1 MADTNDIQKRRAAL
15 LTSFGVNPDEVAEI
29 NRKAASL
36 KVPVGVVKEMPQ
48 TANSR
53 LKLDQIEAQ
62 IGGLTILPKR
72 LSDPEFSDIAHDDI
86 SQLSEI
92 ERKRGVM
99 TAGKEDNFFVDLYR
113 SVARG
118 WYTGKKNL
126 NGLIVRSDL
135 FGLEKQREAAAKAA
149 GTYYNRN
156 LDIAQQQAQHQREI
170 DKYAPDATL
179 QRQQRE
185 LGSQTTLSGSASY
198 LVRNPSLLFNTSAE
212 SLGQNA
218 LGLAA
223 GAATG
228 GLAAVGTVG
237 FSSGAQEYAATMEEV
252 LEKHAHELGGMT
264 PTERYAYALSRED
277 WMAEAKQKAWKRGI
291 SIGLFD
297 AATAGLAGRLLGG
310 ATGKLSAAARTAG
323 EAGIQAG
330 GGAAGEATAQ
340 ALTGEYKPGDII
352 MEAFAEIPTGAFEA
366 RSNYKEARAQ
376 MESRQAQAKAAEEA
390 RAHLKEQAM
399 AVTSSRMT
407 QRDPDKQAAF
417 VNDVY
422 GEDQKIYF
430 DGGALM
436 QSGRAAAVAQAMPD
450 MAAKIQEAAETGGMV
465 EMTRGD
471 FHARLTQEDQ
481 NALAEIAMETPDSIT
496 AAEAEEIRK
505 SGFDAMMDE
514 AYQADLTRHQE
525 EQAQAEQDRRVA
537 EFEAFKEEA
546 KAQLTATGIMDGAQA
561 EANATLYA
569 RAVETLAGRLNMGI
583 RDFDAAYGGLNVV
596 GESLIDDGVLN
607 QALASNPPRGWVH
620 SENPQDAADLW
631 NGNNKAEA
639 VFWTNGNPRLAGEF
653 PALEGYSHSVSK
665 ADINHIKKEHG
676 DAQAEAARG
685 QIAITDKD
693 IARIPDIVSDY
704 GAIRDDLVSE
714 QGSKRI
720 MFAKSFDDGTVVYL
734 GQVSRKKKDIK
745 TVSMWKYPSA
755 IDEQRAIEIAVTSNQ
770 TFGTEAGISHKETV
784 PDNSTPN
791 ADTNQDILF
800 QSATEE
806 QRQFS
811 ETATQYGGKAA
822 YDQAKADGKTELT
835 YRQWI
840 QVRTPAFKAWFGDW
854 ENDPNN
860 ASKVVNPETGEP
872 LVVYHGT
879 DAEFNVFDR
888 SKAGSNTDNG
898 MRGKG
903 FYMAT
908 DRRTAEG
915 YGNRLIESF
924 TDLKNP
930 FYPSDFESAEAIAQ
944 YLTEKLEAK
953 GFDEYT
959 VDEAMF
965 KIRDGRFTVGQ
976 SYSGTFAG
984 ILKDAGFDGVV
995 YQKAE
1000 EVIAFRPNQIK
1011 SATDNTGAFSPENDS
1026 ILYQG
1031 GTDRGMFSRE
1041 HNLIALLK
1049 NADASTFVHE
1059 LGHFFLETNTR
1070 IARDLTAKPAEN
1082 LTGQER
1088 QFLSDVQTTLD
1099 WFGVKDLAAWDA
1111 MSLNEQRENHEKWAR
1126 GFEAYLYEGKAPS
1139 EELRGVFRRFC
1150 SWLKQVYQSLK
1161 NLNVELTDEVRSV
1174 FDRMFASDE
1183 QIQQTQYIN
1192 GMTPM
1197 FEDAAQA
1204 GMDDTDYAQY
1214 RHNTERATAE
1224 AQDDLTARAL
1234 RDMAFIRN
1242 LRARKI
1248 REMRKQHKADFQ
1260 RAEMAARGSIM
1271 SQPVYRAWQ
1280 LLTSR
1285 MTEENRI
1292 GDGKPKFD
1300 KQVDAAHDSLF
1311 EAIAK
1316 LGGVNK
1322 DEMISQFG
1330 LDPKDKIPAVHIGY
1344 PVLRKTNGRSIDGM
1358 IEALTEEG
1366 YLPVDDTGKAD
1377 PRDFE
1382 ERFFDEMRGTKRYS
1396 SAYVPH
1402 EQKAGDHVANPYA
1415 LTAVRFD
1422 HDSLVAMGVGGQTL
1436 ERLIDFDMTRKN
1448 GGMHPDLVS
1457 DLILNE
1463 EGEPVFSGGEDLIRA
1478 LTEAQPPQ
1486 EAIEETAYL
1495 NILAEKGEVP
1505 TQADFEEAADLA
1517 AHSEIRQR
1525 IIAAEF
1531 KALSKATGAASLI
1544 RKAASVYAKEKVE
1557 QIKVRDL
1564 RPSVYTRAE
1573 AKAAKASMEAFR
1585 KGDIPTAATQK
1596 RNQLL
1601 QNSMAREVLKA
1612 REEME
1617 SARKYLGKFNRVV
1630 KSIDIEYREQIEAL
1644 LESVE
1649 LSNAPSLKDLDKRT
1663 SLLQFVKKMEE
1674 QGRTHNIDA
1683 EYIAEIQAKRNYR
1696 EMTVEEMRVLVDTVK
1711 GIEHLGR
1718 LKNKMLTARD
1728 KRTYQEIR
1736 DKIVESIR
1744 DNARDHDKRTS
1755 TAANNIE
1762 RVEDGFSGFVWGHI
1776 KISSI
1781 ARILDGGKDAGAFWN
1796 YFIRPIN
1803 EAADR
1808 EATMTAETAQK
1819 LEEILKPLND
1829 NLTHREYWR
1838 NAEYQI
1844 GGQKF
1849 TRRQLF
1855 AIALNLGNEGNIQ
1868 RLLSGGHGSVRNWNM
1883 AEVMDAMQ
1891 NLTSKEWQAVQKV
1904 WDLFESFRPQIAEL
1918 ERKVVGIEPQWV
1930 EAKPLTVRT
1939 ADGEMLTLRGGYY
1952 PAKYDPASTQAAES
1966 GNALSDI
1973 EDIKSAVKMAANTR
1987 HSFTKDR
1994 AAAVKNRPLLLD
2006 LSVTYNGLNEIIH
2019 DLTHRE
2025 AVIDAA
2031 RLLKSSSI
2039 DKAIRE
2045 TLGAQ
2050 AKQQLNK
2057 ALEDIARG
2065 NTAPVKGFDKFS
2077 GLLRQNVSMTGLGF
2091 NVVSAAVQLTGFI
2104 PAVARLGGKYA
2115 WAGLSQYTTHPIK
2128 ATQSAM
2134 EQSEFMRNRGNTRL
2148 REIREVAA
2156 TINGAG
2162 KIRKFLNK
2170 YSYWLM
2176 MKMQQVVDTAIWHGA
2191 LAKAMDSGKDL
2202 DTAIKLADQTV
2213 LDTQGGGQIKDLS
2226 EFERGSNTQKLF
2238 TVFYAYMNTAL
2249 NQGFVEAKTQKS
2261 KAKLTADLMMIYV
2274 VPTALTALMKSALIP
2289 GDDDD
2294 DLAKKLAKEQISFLL
2309 GLFVGGRELTQLAN
2323 IATGDRFYG
2332 YTGPSGLRPIDDTFK
2347 LAQQAVQGEFDS
2359 AFVRASVNLLG
2370 DAFGL
2375 PSAQINRTIK
2385 GAQALQDDETDNPAA
2400 LLFGYQS
2407 N

>member
-15 LTSFGVNPDEVAEI
+15 LNSLGVNPDEVAEI
-29 NRKAASL
+29 NRKAAKL
-36 KVPVGVVKEMPQ
+36 NVPVGVIKEMPQ
-48 TANSR
+48 TANTR
-53 LKLDQIEAQ
+53 MKLNEIEAQ
-62 IGGLTILPKR
+62 VGGLSILPQR
-72 LSDPEFSDIAHDDI
+72 LSDQKFSDLSHDDI
-86 SQLSEI
+86 GELSEI
-92 ERKRGVM
+92 ERKAGVLRAAPEDGFF
-99 TAGKEDNFFVDLYR
+99 TDIGKSLK
-113 SVARG
+113 RG

-126 NGLIVRSDL
+126 NGLIARSDF
-135 FGLEKQREAAAKAA
+135 FGLEKQREAAAK
-149 GTYYNRN
+149 GNGVYYNRE
-156 LDIAQQQAQHQREI
+156 LDIAHFQAKLQRDI
-170 DKYAPDATL
+170 DRYAPDATL
-179 QRQQRE
+179 QNQQRGLAE
-185 LGSQTTLSGSASY
+185 QKTLAGAAGY
-198 LVRNPSLLFNTSAE
+198 LVKNPTLLLNTSAE

-218 LGLAA
+218 LGLVA
-223 GAATG
+223 GLSTG
-228 GLAAVGTVG
+228 GIATIGTVG
-237 FSSGAQEYAATMEEV
+237 ASSGAQEYAATMEEM
-252 LEKHAHELGGMT
+252 LNEHAQELGGMT
-264 PTERYAYALSRED
+264 ETQKYAYALTRQD
-277 WMAEAKQKAWKRGI
+277 WMEEAKKKAWKRGI
-291 SIGLFD
+291 AIGLFD

-352 MEAFAEIPTGAFEA
+352 MEAFAELPTGAFEA
-366 RSNYKEARAQ
+366 RSNYKSARAKV
-376 MESRQAQAKAAEEA
+376 EERAAQVQAAEQA
-390 RAHLKEQAM
+390 RARLKEQAQ
-399 AVTSSRMT
+399 AVTNSRLT
-407 QRDPDKQAAF
+407 KRDPDVQASY

-422 GEDQKIYF
+422 ADNQKIYF

-471 FHARLTQEDQ
+471 FHARLTHEDQ
-481 NALAEIAMETPDSIT
+481 NALAGIAMETPDSMT

-514 AYQADLTRHQE
+514 AYQADLARHQE
-525 EQAQAEQDRRVA
+525 EQTQAEQDRRVA

-546 KAQLTATGIMDGAQA
+546 KAQLAATGIMDGAQA

-569 RAVETLAGRLNMGI
+569 RAVEALAGRLNMGI

-607 QALASNPPRGWVH
+607 QSASAMKSTEANLQRGR
-620 SENPQDAADLW
+620 DAM
-631 NGNNKAEA
+631 NKALIEKA
-639 VFWTNGNPRLAGEF
+639 DQKRAMYRSDAGWIDFVWGSEGVLKANGKTKGAMGLAHIIESRMRKDEMSYQDVAEMLTMQITDTIAKGGSSRIYSNGKSESMF
-653 PALEGYSHSVSK
+653 IEHNGYRATLVRNKGSNGWLMNAFELHQGGDTGKSNDSK
-665 ADINHIKKEHG
+665 APTHDQTTRHRSEVG
-676 DAQAEAARG
+676 A
-685 QIAITDKD
+685 
-693 IARIPDIVSDY
+693 PDVLNNFTQD
-704 GAIRDDLVSE
+704 
-714 QGSKRI
+714 
-720 MFAKSFDDGTVVYL
+720 T
-734 GQVSRKKKDIK
+734 
-745 TVSMWKYPSA
+745 
-755 IDEQRAIEIAVTSNQ
+755 
-770 TFGTEAGISHKETV
+770 
-784 PDNSTPN
+784 
-791 ADTNQDILF
+791 DTNQD
-800 QSATEE
+800 
-806 QRQFS
+806 
-811 ETATQYGGKAA
+811 
-822 YDQAKADGKTELT
+822 
-835 YRQWI
+835 
-840 QVRTPAFKAWFGDW
+840 
-854 ENDPNN
+854 
-860 ASKVVNPETGEP
+860 
-872 LVVYHGT
+872 
-879 DAEFNVFDR
+879 
-888 SKAGSNTDNG
+888 
-898 MRGKG
+898 
-903 FYMAT
+903 
-908 DRRTAEG
+908 
-915 YGNRLIESF
+915 
-924 TDLKNP
+924 
-930 FYPSDFESAEAIAQ
+930 
-944 YLTEKLEAK
+944 
-953 GFDEYT
+953 
-959 VDEAMF
+959 
-965 KIRDGRFTVGQ
+965 
-976 SYSGTFAG
+976 
-984 ILKDAGFDGVV
+984 
-995 YQKAE
+995 
-1000 EVIAFRPNQIK
+1000 
-1011 SATDNTGAFSPENDS
+1011 

-1041 HNLIALLK
+1041 NNLIALLK

-1070 IARDLTAKPAEN
+1070 IARDLIAKPAEN
-1082 LTGQER
+1082 LTEQER

-1139 EELRGVFRRFC
+1139 EELRGVFRRFR

-1204 GMDDTDYAQY
+1204 GMDDADYAQY
-1214 RHNTERATAE
+1214 RHNAERATAE
-1224 AQDDLTARAL
+1224 AQDELTARAL

-1280 LLTSR
+1280 LLTAR

-1292 GDGKPKFD
+1292 GDSKPKFS

-1344 PVLRKTNGRSIDGM
+1344 PVLRKTNGRSIDRM

-1396 SAYVPH
+1396 SAHIPH

-1422 HDSLVAMGVGGQTL
+1422 YDSLVAMGVDGQTL

-1463 EGEPVFSGGEDLIRA
+1463 DGEPVFSGSEDLIRA

-1495 NILAEKGEVP
+1495 NVLAEKGEVP

-1531 KALSKATGAASLI
+1531 KALSKATGSANLI
-1544 RKAASVYAKEKVE
+1544 RKAASVYAQEKVE

-1573 AKAAKASMEAFR
+1573 AKAAKASQDAFR

-1617 SARKYLGKFNRVV
+1617 TARKYLSKFNRVV

-1649 LSNAPSLKDLDKRT
+1649 LSNAPSLKDLDRRT
-1663 SLLQFVKKMEE
+1663 SLLQFVRKMEE
-1674 QGRTHNIDA
+1674 QGRAHNIDA

-1736 DKIVESIR
+1736 DNIVESIKE
-1744 DNARDHDKRTS
+1744 NARAHDKRTS

-1762 RVEDGFSGFVWGHI
+1762 RLEDTGSGILWGHI

-1781 ARILDGGKDAGAFWN
+1781 ARILDGGKDGGAFWN

-1808 EATMTAETAQK
+1808 EATMTAEAAEK

-1829 NLTHREYWR
+1829 KLGFKEYW
-1838 NAEYQI
+1838 NKGKEYI
-1844 GGQKF
+1844 GLGRLN
-1849 TRRQLF
+1849 RRQLF
-1855 AIALNLGNEGNIQ
+1855 AIALNMGNDGNIQ
-1868 RLLSGGHGSVRNWNM
+1868 RLLSGGHGNM
-1883 AEVMDAMQ
+1883 RDWKIDHVLGALQD
-1891 NLTSKEWQAVQKV
+1891 LTKEEWEAVQKV
-1904 WDLFESFRPQIAEL
+1904 WDMFESYRPQIAEL
-1918 ERKVVGIEPQWV
+1918 ERKVVGTEPQWV
-1930 EAKPLTVRT
+1930 EPKPLTVRT
-1939 ADGEMLTLRGGYY
+1939 ADGEQVSLRGGYY
-1952 PAKYDPASTQAAES
+1952 PAKYDSTSTQAAES
-1966 GNALSDI
+1966 GNALADI
-1973 EDIKSAVKMAANTR
+1973 EDIKSAAKMAANTR
-1987 HSFTKDR
+1987 HNFTKDR
-1994 AAAVKNRPLLLD
+1994 AEAVKNRPLLLD

-2019 DLTHRE
+2019 DITHRE

-2050 AKQQLNK
+2050 AKRQLNA

-2065 NTAPVKGFDKFS
+2065 NSAPVKGSDKWT
-2077 GLLRQNVSMTGLGF
+2077 GILRQNVSMTGLGF
-2091 NVVSAAVQLTGFI
+2091 NVVSAAVQVTGFI

-2115 WAGLSQYTTHPIK
+2115 WAGLSQYTTNPIK
-2128 ATQSAM
+2128 ATRTAM

-2162 KIRKFLNK
+2162 NVRKFLNK

-2191 LAKAMDSGKDL
+2191 LAKAMDGGKDL
-2202 DTAIKLADQTV
+2202 DTAVKLADQTV

-2249 NQGFVEAKTQKS
+2249 NQGFVEAKTQNS
-2261 KAKLTADLMMIYV
+2261 KAKLAADLMMIYV
-2274 VPTALTALMKSALIP
+2274 IPTALTAMMKSALIP
-2289 GDDDD
+2289 GDDDE

-2309 GLFVGGRELTQLAN
+2309 GLFVGGRELAQLAN
-2323 IATGDRFYG
+2323 IVTGDRFYG
-2332 YTGPSGLRPIDDTFK
+2332 YAGPSGLRPIDDTYKF
-2347 LAQQAVQGEFDS
+2347 AQQAAQGEIDH
-2359 AFVRASVNLLG
+2359 AFVRASINLLG
-2370 DAFGL
+2370 DVFGI
-2375 PSAQINRTIK
+2375 PSAQINRAIK
-2385 GAQALQDDETDNPAA
+2385 GAQALQEDETDNPAA
-2400 LLFGYQS
+2400 LLLGHQG

>member
-15 LTSFGVNPDEVAEI
+15 LASFGVNPDEVAEI
-29 NRKAASL
+29 NRKAARL
-36 KVPVGVVKEMPQ
+36 NVPVGVVKEMPQ
-48 TANSR
+48 TANTR
-53 LKLDQIEAQ
+53 IKLNEIEAQ
-62 IGGLTILPKR
+62 VGGLSILPQR
-72 LSDPEFSDIAHDDI
+72 LSDQKFSDLSHDDI
-86 SQLSEI
+86 GELSEI
-92 ERKRGVM
+92 ERKAGVLRAAPEDGFF
-99 TAGKEDNFFVDLYR
+99 TDIGKSLK
-113 SVARG
+113 RG
-118 WYTGKKNL
+118 WHTGKKNL
-126 NGLIVRSDL
+126 NGLIARSDF
-135 FGLEKQREAAAKAA
+135 FGLEKQREAAAKAN
-149 GTYYNRN
+149 GVYYNRE
-156 LDIAQQQAQHQREI
+156 LDIAHSQAKLQRDI
-170 DKYAPDATL
+170 DRYAPDATL
-179 QRQQRE
+179 QNQQRGLAE
-185 LGSQTTLSGSASY
+185 QKTLAGAAGY
-198 LVRNPSLLFNTSAE
+198 LVKNPTLLLNTSAE

-218 LGLAA
+218 LGLVA
-223 GAATG
+223 GLATG
-228 GLAAVGTVG
+228 GIATIGTVG
-237 FSSGAQEYAATMEEV
+237 ASSGAQEYAATMEEM
-252 LEKHAHELGGMT
+252 LNEHAHELGGMT
-264 PTERYAYALSRED
+264 ETQKYAYALTRQD
-277 WMAEAKQKAWKRGI
+277 WMDEAKKKAWKRGI

-340 ALTGEYKPGDII
+340 ALTGEYKPGDIL
-352 MEAFAEIPTGAFEA
+352 MEAFAELPTGAFEA
-366 RSNYKEARAQ
+366 RSNYKSARAKV
-376 MESRQAQAKAAEEA
+376 EERAAQVQAAEQA
-390 RAHLKEQAM
+390 RARLKEQAQ
-399 AVTSSRMT
+399 AVTNSRLT
-407 QRDPDKQAAF
+407 KRDPDVQASY

-422 GEDQKIYF
+422 ADNQKIYF

-450 MAAKIQEAAETGGMV
+450 MAARIQEAAETGGMV

-481 NALAEIAMETPDSIT
+481 NALAEIAMETPDSMT

-505 SGFDAMMDE
+505 AGFDAMMDE
-514 AYQADLTRHQE
+514 AYQADLARHQE
-525 EQAQAEQDRRVA
+525 EQAQEEQARRVA

-546 KAQLTATGIMDGAQA
+546 KAQLAATGIMDGAQA

-569 RAVETLAGRLNMGI
+569 RAVESLAGRLNMGI

-607 QALASNPPRGWVH
+607 QSASAMKSTEANLQRGR
-620 SENPQDAADLW
+620 DAM
-631 NGNNKAEA
+631 NKALIE
-639 VFWTNGNPRLAGEF
+639 
-653 PALEGYSHSVSK
+653 K
-665 ADINHIKKEHG
+665 ADQKRAMYRSDTGWIDFVWGSEGVLKANGKTKGAMGLAHIIESRMRKDEMSYQ
-676 DAQAEAARG
+676 DVAEMLTM
-685 QIAITDKD
+685 QITDT
-693 IARIPDIVSDY
+693 IAKGGSSRIYSNGKSESMFIEHNGYRATLVRNKGSNGWLMNAFELHQGGDTGKSNDSKVPTHDQTTRHRSEVGAPDV
-704 GAIRDDLVSE
+704 L
-714 QGSKRI
+714 
-720 MFAKSFDDGTVVYL
+720 
-734 GQVSRKKKDIK
+734 
-745 TVSMWKYPSA
+745 
-755 IDEQRAIEIAVTSNQ
+755 
-770 TFGTEAGISHKETV
+770 
-784 PDNSTPN
+784 DNFTQ
-791 ADTNQDILF
+791 DTDANQDILF
-800 QSATEE
+800 Q
-806 QRQFS
+806 
-811 ETATQYGGKAA
+811 GGA
-822 YDQAKADGKTELT
+822 
-835 YRQWI
+835 
-840 QVRTPAFKAWFGDW
+840 
-854 ENDPNN
+854 
-860 ASKVVNPETGEP
+860 
-872 LVVYHGT
+872 
-879 DAEFNVFDR
+879 
-888 SKAGSNTDNG
+888 
-898 MRGKG
+898 
-903 FYMAT
+903 
-908 DRRTAEG
+908 
-915 YGNRLIESF
+915 
-924 TDLKNP
+924 
-930 FYPSDFESAEAIAQ
+930 
-944 YLTEKLEAK
+944 
-953 GFDEYT
+953 
-959 VDEAMF
+959 
-965 KIRDGRFTVGQ
+965 
-976 SYSGTFAG
+976 
-984 ILKDAGFDGVV
+984 
-995 YQKAE
+995 
-1000 EVIAFRPNQIK
+1000 
-1011 SATDNTGAFSPENDS
+1011 
-1026 ILYQG
+1026 
-1031 GTDRGMFSRE
+1031 DRGMFSRE
-1041 HNLIALLK
+1041 YNLIALLK

-1059 LGHFFLETNTR
+1059 LGHFFLETNAR

-1082 LTGQER
+1082 LTEQER

-1111 MSLNEQRENHEKWAR
+1111 MSLDEQRENHEKWAR

-1139 EELRGVFRRFC
+1139 EELRGVFRRFR

-1204 GMDDTDYAQY
+1204 GMDDADYAQY

-1248 REMRKQHKADFQ
+1248 REMRKQYKADFQ

-1280 LLTSR
+1280 LLTAR

-1344 PVLRKTNGRSIDGM
+1344 PVLRKTNGRSIDRM

-1382 ERFFDEMRGTKRYS
+1382 ERFFDEMRGNKRYS

-1402 EQKAGDHVANPYA
+1402 EQKAGDHVTNPYA

-1422 HDSLVAMGVGGQTL
+1422 HDSLVAMGVDGQTF

-1463 EGEPVFSGGEDLIRA
+1463 DGDPVFSGGEDLIRA

-1495 NILAEKGEVP
+1495 NVLAEKGEVP

-1531 KALSKATGAASLI
+1531 KALSKATGSANLI
-1544 RKAASVYAKEKVE
+1544 RKAASVYAQEKVE

-1564 RPSVYTRAE
+1564 RPLVYTRAE

-1585 KGDIPTAATQK
+1585 KGDILTAATQK

-1617 SARKYLGKFNRVV
+1617 TARKYLSKFNRVV

-1674 QGRTHNIDA
+1674 QGRAHNIDA

-1736 DKIVESIR
+1736 DNIVESIR
-1744 DNARDHDKRTS
+1744 ENARTHDKRTS

-1762 RVEDGFSGFVWGHI
+1762 RLEDTGSGILWGHI

-1781 ARILDGGKDAGAFWN
+1781 ARILDGGKDGGAFWN

-1808 EATMTAETAQK
+1808 EATMTAEAAEK

-1829 NLTHREYWR
+1829 KLGFKEYWSKGK
-1838 NAEYQI
+1838 EYI
-1844 GGQKF
+1844 GLGRLN
-1849 TRRQLF
+1849 RRQLF
-1855 AIALNLGNEGNIQ
+1855 AIALNMGNDGNIQ
-1868 RLLSGGHGSVRNWNM
+1868 RLLSGGHGNM
-1883 AEVMDAMQ
+1883 RDWKIDHVLGALQD
-1891 NLTSKEWQAVQKV
+1891 LTKEEWEAVQKV
-1904 WDLFESFRPQIAEL
+1904 WDMFESYRPQIAEL
-1918 ERKVVGIEPQWV
+1918 ERKVVGTEPQWV
-1930 EAKPLTVRT
+1930 EPKPLTVR
-1939 ADGEMLTLRGGYY
+1939 ASDGEMLTLRGGYY
-1952 PAKYDPASTQAAES
+1952 PAKYDSTSTQAAES
-1966 GNALSDI
+1966 GNALADI
-1973 EDIKSAVKMAANTR
+1973 EDIKSAAKMAANTR
-1987 HSFTKDR
+1987 HNFTKDR
-1994 AAAVKNRPLLLD
+1994 AEAVKNRPLLLD

-2019 DLTHRE
+2019 DITHRE

-2050 AKQQLNK
+2050 AKRQLNA

-2065 NTAPVKGFDKFS
+2065 NSAPVKGSDKWT
-2077 GLLRQNVSMTGLGF
+2077 GILRQNVSMTGLGF
-2091 NVVSAAVQLTGFI
+2091 NIVSAAVQVTGFI

-2191 LAKAMDSGKDL
+2191 LAKAMDNGKDL

-2261 KAKLTADLMMIYV
+2261 QAKLVADLMMIYV
-2274 VPTALTALMKSALIP
+2274 IPTALTALMKSALMP
-2289 GDDDD
+2289 GDDDE

-2309 GLFVGGRELTQLAN
+2309 GLFVGGREMAQLAN
-2323 IATGDRFYG
+2323 IITGDRFYG
-2332 YTGPSGLRPIDDTFK
+2332 YTGPSGLRPIDDTYKF
-2347 LAQQAVQGEFDS
+2347 AQQAAQGEIDH
-2359 AFVRASVNLLG
+2359 AFVRASINLLG
-2370 DAFGL
+2370 DVFGI
-2375 PSAQINRTIK
+2375 PSAQINRAIK
-2385 GAQALQDDETDNPAA
+2385 GAEALQNDETDNPAA
-2400 LLFGYQS
+2400 LLFGYQG

>member
-1 MADTNDIQKRRAAL
+1 MADLNKLIQDTSAKAEELRQAKIRFDAAH
-15 LTSFGVNPDEVAEI
+15 GGNPDETAEQI
-29 NRKAASL
+29 RTARQFA
-36 KVPVGVVKEMPQ
+36 VPVGVVQAMPEEMKRRKRAAQLNGILGNNSALLKHMSSTPHFPLLSKDDLEKLNEIGTIAQDRKQGTEGYATQLDRDFVNWAQRNFGDAGGDVARVTVQAPATVMKGVAGGIVGMNAGFNQFLSDWTPLGAIPLVRDYLNDQARQGMIDSAVIQSGAQANYRTTLAKDIGSGLNSAGATLPGLTGTVATGNPVFMMGYGGIQ
-48 TANSR
+48 TGLTEYNNARQAGLNNLSAFTYGLGQGGIEAATEILPSKAMSKMFSGGSMGKAALRYLGSDVLGEQIATHAQDYNQAATIDSLKNKNWQQDYENSR
-53 LKLDQIEAQ
+53 WDAVRRTFVSSLA
-62 IGGLTILPKR
+62 
-72 LSDPEFSDIAHDDI
+72 IAGVNTGAGRITH
-86 SQLSEI
+86 QASELAKAYI
-92 ERKRGVM
+92 AERK
-99 TAGKEDNFFVDLYR
+99 A
-113 SVARG
+113 
-118 WYTGKKNL
+118 
-126 NGLIVRSDL
+126 
-135 FGLEKQREAAAKAA
+135 REAAAFKQ
-149 GTYYNRN
+149 N
-156 LDIAQQQAQHQREI
+156 LNIQS
-170 DKYAPDATL
+170 DA
-179 QRQQRE
+179 
-185 LGSQTTLSGSASY
+185 
-198 LVRNPSLLFNTSAE
+198 V
-212 SLGQNA
+212 
-218 LGLAA
+218 
-223 GAATG
+223 
-228 GLAAVGTVG
+228 
-237 FSSGAQEYAATMEEV
+237 SS
-252 LEKHAHELGGMT
+252 
-264 PTERYAYALSRED
+264 S
-277 WMAEAKQKAWKRGI
+277 
-291 SIGLFD
+291 
-297 AATAGLAGRLLGG
+297 
-310 ATGKLSAAARTAG
+310 KLT
-323 EAGIQAG
+323 
-330 GGAAGEATAQ
+330 
-340 ALTGEYKPGDII
+340 
-352 MEAFAEIPTGAFEA
+352 A
-366 RSNYKEARAQ
+366 RSPE
-376 MESRQAQAKAAEEA
+376 
-390 RAHLKEQAM
+390 L
-399 AVTSSRMT
+399 
-407 QRDPDKQAAF
+407 QAAYI
-417 VNDVY
+417 NDVY
-422 GEDQKIYF
+422 AGNQKIYF

-450 MAAKIQEAAETGGMV
+450 MAARIQEAAETGGMV

-481 NALAEIAMETPDSIT
+481 NALAEIVMETPDSMT

-505 SGFDAMMDE
+505 AGFDAMMDE
-514 AYQADLTRHQE
+514 AYQADLARHQE
-525 EQAQAEQDRRVA
+525 EQAQEEQARRVA

-546 KAQLTATGIMDGAQA
+546 KAQLAATGIMDGAQA

-569 RAVETLAGRLNMGI
+569 RAVEALAGRLNMGI

-607 QALASNPPRGWVH
+607 QSASAMKSTEANLQRGR
-620 SENPQDAADLW
+620 DAM
-631 NGNNKAEA
+631 NKALVE
-639 VFWTNGNPRLAGEF
+639 
-653 PALEGYSHSVSK
+653 K
-665 ADINHIKKEHG
+665 ADQKRAMYRSDTGWIDFVWGSEGVLKANGKTKGAMGLAHIIESRMRKDEMSYQ
-676 DAQAEAARG
+676 DVAEMLTM
-685 QIAITDKD
+685 QITDT
-693 IARIPDIVSDY
+693 IAKGGSSRIYSNGKSESMFIEHNGYRATLVRNKGSNGWLMNAFELHQSGDTGKSNDSKVPTHDQTTRHRSEVGAPDV
-704 GAIRDDLVSE
+704 L
-714 QGSKRI
+714 
-720 MFAKSFDDGTVVYL
+720 
-734 GQVSRKKKDIK
+734 
-745 TVSMWKYPSA
+745 
-755 IDEQRAIEIAVTSNQ
+755 N
-770 TFGTEAGISHKETV
+770 
-784 PDNSTPN
+784 NSTPN
-791 ADTNQDILF
+791 ADTNQD
-800 QSATEE
+800 
-806 QRQFS
+806 
-811 ETATQYGGKAA
+811 
-822 YDQAKADGKTELT
+822 
-835 YRQWI
+835 
-840 QVRTPAFKAWFGDW
+840 
-854 ENDPNN
+854 
-860 ASKVVNPETGEP
+860 
-872 LVVYHGT
+872 
-879 DAEFNVFDR
+879 
-888 SKAGSNTDNG
+888 
-898 MRGKG
+898 
-903 FYMAT
+903 
-908 DRRTAEG
+908 
-915 YGNRLIESF
+915 
-924 TDLKNP
+924 
-930 FYPSDFESAEAIAQ
+930 
-944 YLTEKLEAK
+944 
-953 GFDEYT
+953 
-959 VDEAMF
+959 
-965 KIRDGRFTVGQ
+965 
-976 SYSGTFAG
+976 
-984 ILKDAGFDGVV
+984 
-995 YQKAE
+995 
-1000 EVIAFRPNQIK
+1000 
-1011 SATDNTGAFSPENDS
+1011 

-1041 HNLIALLK
+1041 NNLIALLK

-1070 IARDLTAKPAEN
+1070 IARDLIAKPAEN
-1082 LTGQER
+1082 LTEQER

-1111 MSLNEQRENHEKWAR
+1111 MSLDEQRENHEKWAR

-1139 EELRGVFRRFC
+1139 EELRGVFRRFR

-1204 GMDDTDYAQY
+1204 GMDDADYAQY

-1224 AQDDLTARAL
+1224 AQDDLAARAL

-1248 REMRKQHKADFQ
+1248 REMRNQYKADFQ

-1280 LLTSR
+1280 LLTAR

-1292 GDGKPKFD
+1292 GDGKPKFS

-1344 PVLRKTNGRSIDGM
+1344 PVLRKTNGRSIDRM
-1358 IEALTEEG
+1358 IEDLTEEG

-1422 HDSLVAMGVGGQTL
+1422 HDSLVAMGVDGQTL

-1495 NILAEKGEVP
+1495 NVLAEKGEVP

-1531 KALSKATGAASLI
+1531 KALSKATGSANLI
-1544 RKAASVYAKEKVE
+1544 RKAASVYAQEKVE

-1617 SARKYLGKFNRVV
+1617 TARKYLSKFNRVV

-1649 LSNAPSLKDLDKRT
+1649 LSNAPSLKNLDRRT
-1663 SLLQFVKKMEE
+1663 SLLEFVKKMEE
-1674 QGRTHNIDA
+1674 QGRAHNIDA

-1736 DKIVESIR
+1736 DNIVESIR
-1744 DNARDHDKRTS
+1744 ENARTHDKRTS

-1762 RVEDGFSGFVWGHI
+1762 RVEDGFSGFMWGHI

-1796 YFIRPIN
+1796 YFIHPIN

-1819 LEEILKPLND
+1819 LEEILTPLND

-1855 AIALNLGNEGNIQ
+1855 AIALNMGNEGNIQ

-1883 AEVMDAMQ
+1883 TEVMDAMQ

-1987 HSFTKDR
+1987 HNFTKDR
-1994 AAAVKNRPLLLD
+1994 AEAVKNRPLLLD

-2019 DLTHRE
+2019 DITHRE

-2065 NTAPVKGFDKFS
+2065 NTAPVDGLDKYS

-2091 NVVSAAVQLTGFI
+2091 NVVSAAAQLTGFV

-2226 EFERGSNTQKLF
+2226 AFERGSNTQKLF

-2249 NQGFVEAKTQKS
+2249 NQGFVEVKTQKS
-2261 KAKLTADLMMIYV
+2261 KAKLVADLMMIYV
-2274 VPTALTALMKSALIP
+2274 VPTVLTALMKSALIP
-2289 GDDDD
+2289 GDDDE

-2309 GLFVGGRELTQLAN
+2309 GLFVYGREMTQLAN

-2332 YTGPSGLRPIDDTFK
+2332 YAGPSGLRPIDDVFK
-2347 LAQQAVQGEFDS
+2347 FVQQAVQGEFDS
-2359 AFVRASVNLLG
+2359 TFVRASVNLLG

-2385 GAQALQDDETDNPAA
+2385 GAEALQDDETDNPAA
-2400 LLFGYQS
+2400 LLMGHQG

>member
-1 MADTNDIQKRRAAL
+1 MADLNKLIQDTSAKAEELRQAKIRFDAAH
-15 LTSFGVNPDEVAEI
+15 GGNPDETAEQI
-29 NRKAASL
+29 RTARQFA
-36 KVPVGVVKEMPQ
+36 VPVGVVQAMPEEMKRRKRAAQLNGILGNNSALLKHMSSTPHFPLLSKDDLEKLNEIGTIAQDRKQGTEGYATQLDRDFVNWAQRNFGDAGGDVARVTVQAPATVMKGVAGGIVGMNAGFNQFLSDWTPLGAIPFVRDYLNNQARQGMIDSAVMQSGAQANYRTTLAKDIGSGLNSAGATLPGLAGTVATGNPVFMMGYGGIQ
-48 TANSR
+48 TGLTEYNNARQAGLNRSSAFVYGLGQGGIEAATEILPSKAMSKMFSGGSMGKAALRYLGSDVLGEQIATHAQDYNQAATIDSLKNKNWQQDYENSR
-53 LKLDQIEAQ
+53 WDAARGTFVSSLA
-62 IGGLTILPKR
+62 
-72 LSDPEFSDIAHDDI
+72 IAGVNTGAGRITH
-86 SQLSEI
+86 QASELAKAYI
-92 ERKRGVM
+92 TERK
-99 TAGKEDNFFVDLYR
+99 A
-113 SVARG
+113 
-118 WYTGKKNL
+118 
-126 NGLIVRSDL
+126 
-135 FGLEKQREAAAKAA
+135 REAAVFKQ
-149 GTYYNRN
+149 N
-156 LDIAQQQAQHQREI
+156 LNIQS
-170 DKYAPDATL
+170 DA
-179 QRQQRE
+179 
-185 LGSQTTLSGSASY
+185 
-198 LVRNPSLLFNTSAE
+198 V
-212 SLGQNA
+212 
-218 LGLAA
+218 
-223 GAATG
+223 
-228 GLAAVGTVG
+228 
-237 FSSGAQEYAATMEEV
+237 SS
-252 LEKHAHELGGMT
+252 
-264 PTERYAYALSRED
+264 S
-277 WMAEAKQKAWKRGI
+277 
-291 SIGLFD
+291 
-297 AATAGLAGRLLGG
+297 
-310 ATGKLSAAARTAG
+310 KLT
-323 EAGIQAG
+323 
-330 GGAAGEATAQ
+330 
-340 ALTGEYKPGDII
+340 
-352 MEAFAEIPTGAFEA
+352 A
-366 RSNYKEARAQ
+366 RSPE
-376 MESRQAQAKAAEEA
+376 
-390 RAHLKEQAM
+390 L
-399 AVTSSRMT
+399 
-407 QRDPDKQAAF
+407 QAAYI
-417 VNDVY
+417 NDVY
-422 GEDQKIYF
+422 ADNQKIYF

-436 QSGRAAAVAQAMPD
+436 QSRRAAAVAQAMPD

-481 NALAEIAMETPDSIT
+481 NALAEIAMETPDSMT

-537 EFEAFKEEA
+537 EFEAFKEEV
-546 KAQLTATGIMDGAQA
+546 KEQLTATGIMDGAQA

-569 RAVETLAGRLNMGI
+569 RAVEALAGRLNMGI

-620 SENPQDAADLW
+620 SENPQDAINIWTTDGREAAK
-631 NGNNKAEA
+631 NEA
-639 VFWTNGNPRLAGEF
+639 VFWTLDNAADTGIADTQ
-653 PALEGYSHSVSK
+653 GYSHSISRF
-665 ADINHIKKEHG
+665 AAHHIYKEHG
-676 DAQAEAARG
+676 NAKTEEERG
-685 QIAITDKD
+685 QIAVTAEDLT
-693 IARIPDIVSDY
+693 RIPDMVTSPDKIVT
-704 GAIRDDLVSE
+704 GFQSE
-714 QGSKRI
+714 QGAERVAYLKR
-720 MFAKSFDDGTVVYL
+720 FDDGLMVYIAEA
-734 GQVSRKKKDIK
+734 SRKKKDFRAI
-745 TVSMWKYPSA
+745 SMRKYPPTA
-755 IDEQRAIEIAVTSNQ
+755 ISENVIKN
-770 TFGTEAGISHKETV
+770 ISSQSLNVRNGEGAY
-784 PDNSTPN
+784 DNSTPN
-791 ADTNQDILF
+791 TDANQDILF

-806 QRQFS
+806 QRQFD
-811 ETATQYGGKAA
+811 ETAMQYGGEEVYNK
-822 YDQAKADGKTELT
+822 AKANGETELT
-835 YRQWI
+835 YRQWV

-888 SKAGSNTDNG
+888 SKVGSNTDNG

-930 FYPSDFESAEAIAQ
+930 FYPSDFKSAEAIAQ

-1031 GTDRGMFSRE
+1031 GADRGMFSRE

-1082 LTGQER
+1082 LTEQER
-1088 QFLSDVQTTLD
+1088 QFLSDVQTALD

-1139 EELRGVFRRFC
+1139 EELRGVFRRFR

-1161 NLNVELTDEVRSV
+1161 SLNVELTDEVRSV

-1183 QIQQTQYIN
+1183 QIQQAQYIN

-1204 GMDDTDYAQY
+1204 GMDDADYAQY

-1248 REMRKQHKADFQ
+1248 REMRKQYKADFQ

-1280 LLTSR
+1280 LLTAR

-1292 GDGKPKFD
+1292 GDGKPKFN

-1344 PVLRKTNGRSIDGM
+1344 PVLRKTNGRSIDRM

-1402 EQKAGDHVANPYA
+1402 EKKAGDHVANPYA

-1422 HDSLVAMGVGGQTL
+1422 HDSLVAMGVDGQTL

-1463 EGEPVFSGGEDLIRA
+1463 DGEPVFSGGEDLIRA

-1495 NILAEKGEVP
+1495 NVLAEKGEVP

-1525 IIAAEF
+1525 IISAEF
-1531 KALSKATGAASLI
+1531 KALSKATGAANLI
-1544 RKAASVYAKEKVE
+1544 RKAASVYAQEKVE

-1617 SARKYLGKFNRVV
+1617 TARKYLSKFNRVV

-1649 LSNAPSLKDLDKRT
+1649 LSNAPSLKDLDRRT
-1663 SLLQFVKKMEE
+1663 SLLEFVKKMEE
-1674 QGRTHNIDA
+1674 QGRAHNIDA
-1683 EYIAEIQAKRNYR
+1683 EYIAEIQAKRNYH

-1736 DKIVESIR
+1736 DNIVESIKE
-1744 DNARDHDKRTS
+1744 NARTHDKRTS

-1762 RVEDGFSGFVWGHI
+1762 RVEDGFSGFMWGHI

-1781 ARILDGGKDAGAFWN
+1781 ARILDGGKDGGAFWN

-1808 EATMTAETAQK
+1808 EATMTAEAAEK

-1829 NLTHREYWR
+1829 KLGFKEYWSKGK
-1838 NAEYQI
+1838 EYI
-1844 GGQKF
+1844 GLGRLN
-1849 TRRQLF
+1849 RRQLF
-1855 AIALNLGNEGNIQ
+1855 AIALNMGNDGNIQ
-1868 RLLSGGHGSVRNWNM
+1868 RLLSGGHGNM
-1883 AEVMDAMQ
+1883 RDWKLDHVLGALQDLTKAEW
-1891 NLTSKEWQAVQKV
+1891 EAVQKV
-1904 WDLFESFRPQIAEL
+1904 WDMFESYRPQIAEL
-1918 ERKVVGIEPQWV
+1918 ERKVVGTEPQWV
-1930 EAKPLTVRT
+1930 EPKPLTIR
-1939 ADGEMLTLRGGYY
+1939 ASDGEMLTLRGGYY
-1952 PAKYDPASTQAAES
+1952 PAKYDSTSTQAAES
-1966 GNALSDI
+1966 GNALADI
-1973 EDIKSAVKMAANTR
+1973 EDIKSAAKMAANTR
-1987 HSFTKDR
+1987 HNFTKDR
-1994 AAAVKNRPLLLD
+1994 AEAVKNRPLLLD

-2019 DLTHRE
+2019 DITHRE

-2065 NTAPVKGFDKFS
+2065 NTAPVDGLDKYS

-2091 NVVSAAVQLTGFI
+2091 NIVSAAVQITGFI

-2115 WAGLSQYTTHPIK
+2115 WVGLSQYTTHPIK
-2128 ATQSAM
+2128 ATKSAM

-2226 EFERGSNTQKLF
+2226 KFERGSNTQKLF

-2261 KAKLTADLMMIYV
+2261 KAKLAADLMMIYV

-2309 GLFVGGRELTQLAN
+2309 GLFVFGREMTQLAN

-2332 YTGPSGLRPIDDTFK
+2332 YAGPSGLRPLDDAFK
-2347 LAQQAVQGEFDS
+2347 FVQQAVQGEIDH
-2359 AFVRASVNLLG
+2359 AFVRASINLLG
-2370 DAFGL
+2370 DVFGL

-2385 GAQALQDDETDNPAA
+2385 GAEALQDDETDNPAA
-2400 LLFGYQS
+2400 LLMGHQG

>member
-1 MADTNDIQKRRAAL
+1 MADTNDIQKRRATL
-15 LTSFGVNPDEVAEI
+15 LNSLGVNPDEVAEI
-29 NRKAASL
+29 NRKAAKL
-36 KVPVGVVKEMPQ
+36 NVPVGVVKEMPQ
-48 TANSR
+48 TANTR
-53 LKLDQIEAQ
+53 MKLDQIEAQ
-62 IGGLTILPKR
+62 IGGLSILPKR
-72 LSDPEFSDIAHDDI
+72 LSDTEFSDIAHDDI

-92 ERKRGVM
+92 ERKAGVLRAAPEDGFF
-99 TAGKEDNFFVDLYR
+99 TDIGKSLK
-113 SVARG
+113 RG
-118 WYTGKKNL
+118 WLTAEKNF
-126 NGLIVRSDL
+126 NGMFMRSDA
-135 FGLEKQREAAAKAA
+135 FGLNRQREAAAKAN
-149 GTYYNRN
+149 GVYYNRE
-156 LDIAQQQAQHQREI
+156 LDIAHSQAKLQRDI
-170 DKYAPDATL
+170 DRYAPDATL
-179 QRQQRE
+179 QKQQRGLAE
-185 LGSQTTLSGSASY
+185 QKTLAGAASY
-198 LVRNPSLLFNTSAE
+198 LVKNPTLLLNTSAE

-228 GLAAVGTVG
+228 GWAAVGTVG
-237 FSSGAQEYAATMEEV
+237 LSSGAQEYAATMEEM
-252 LEKHAHELGGMT
+252 LNEHAHELGGMT

-352 MEAFAEIPTGAFEA
+352 MEAFAELPTGAFEA
-366 RSNYKEARAQ
+366 RSNYKEARAKV
-376 MESRQAQAKAAEEA
+376 EERAAQAQAAEQA
-390 RAHLKEQAM
+390 RARLKEQAQ
-399 AVTSSRMT
+399 AVTNSRLT
-407 QRDPDKQAAF
+407 KRDPDKQAAF

-422 GEDQKIYF
+422 GKDQKIYF

-465 EMTRGD
+465 EITRGD

-481 NALAEIAMETPDSIT
+481 NALAEIAMETPDSMT

-546 KAQLTATGIMDGAQA
+546 KAQLAATGMMDTAQA

-569 RAVETLAGRLNMGI
+569 RAVEALAGRLNMGI

-607 QALASNPPRGWVH
+607 QSASAMKSTEANLQRGR
-620 SENPQDAADLW
+620 DAM
-631 NGNNKAEA
+631 NKALIE
-639 VFWTNGNPRLAGEF
+639 
-653 PALEGYSHSVSK
+653 K
-665 ADINHIKKEHG
+665 ADQKRAMYRSDTGWIDFVWGSEGVLKANGKTKGAMGLAHIIESRMRKDG
-676 DAQAEAARG
+676 MSYQDVAEMLTM
-685 QIAITDKD
+685 QITDT
-693 IARIPDIVSDY
+693 IAKGGSSRIYSNGKSESMFIEHNGYRATLVRNKGSNGWLMNAFELHQGGDTGKSNDSKVSTHDQTTRHRSEVGAPDV
-704 GAIRDDLVSE
+704 LNN
-714 QGSKRI
+714 
-720 MFAKSFDDGTVVYL
+720 F
-734 GQVSRKKKDIK
+734 
-745 TVSMWKYPSA
+745 
-755 IDEQRAIEIAVTSNQ
+755 
-770 TFGTEAGISHKETV
+770 
-784 PDNSTPN
+784 TPN

-806 QRQFS
+806 QRQFD
-811 ETATQYGGKAA
+811 ETAAQYGGEEVYNK
-822 YDQAKADGKTELT
+822 AKANGETELT
-835 YRQWI
+835 YRQWV
-840 QVRTPAFKAWFGDW
+840 QVRTPAFKQWFGDW
-854 ENDPNN
+854 ENDPAN
-860 ASKVVNPETGEP
+860 ASKVVNEKTGEP

-879 DAEFNVFDR
+879 TAVDKILDDGFKSNTGKLWVHLTDSKEVADSYQQWKRGNSAGTLELFVRSMHPAVFDAQGNKY
-888 SKAGSNTDNG
+888 SEIGNKVFGATYDAQ
-898 MRGKG
+898 RG
-903 FYMAT
+903 
-908 DRRTAEG
+908 
-915 YGNRLIESF
+915 GNDSILIK
-924 TDLKNP
+924 D
-930 FYPSDFESAEAIAQ
+930 
-944 YLTEKLEAK
+944 
-953 GFDEYT
+953 
-959 VDEAMF
+959 
-965 KIRDGRFTVGQ
+965 IRDNFDSSVPTEPHLTV
-976 SYSGTFAG
+976 
-984 ILKDAGFDGVV
+984 VV
-995 YQKAE
+995 
-1000 EVIAFRPNQIK
+1000 FNSNQIK

-1031 GTDRGMFSRE
+1031 GADRGMFSRE

-1070 IARDLTAKPAEN
+1070 IARDLTAKPTEN
-1082 LTGQER
+1082 LTEQER

-1139 EELRGVFRRFC
+1139 EELRGVFRRFR

-1183 QIQQTQYIN
+1183 QIQQAQYIN

-1197 FEDAAQA
+1197 FEDAAQT

-1214 RHNTERATAE
+1214 RHNAERATAE

-1248 REMRKQHKADFQ
+1248 REMRKQYKADFQ

-1280 LLTSR
+1280 LLTAR

-1292 GDGKPKFD
+1292 GDGKPKFN

-1422 HDSLVAMGVGGQTL
+1422 HDSLVAMGVDGQTL

-1463 EGEPVFSGGEDLIRA
+1463 DGEPVFSGGEDLIRA

-1495 NILAEKGEVP
+1495 NVLAEKGEVP

-1525 IIAAEF
+1525 VIASEF

-1617 SARKYLGKFNRVV
+1617 SARKYLSKFNRVV

-1674 QGRTHNIDA
+1674 QGRAHNIDA
-1683 EYIAEIQAKRNYR
+1683 EYIAEIQTKRNYR

-1762 RVEDGFSGFVWGHI
+1762 RVEDGFSGFMWGHI

-1883 AEVMDAMQ
+1883 PEVMDALQ

-1939 ADGEMLTLRGGYY
+1939 ADGELLTLRGGYY
-1952 PAKYDPASTQAAES
+1952 PAKYDSASTQAAES
-1966 GNALSDI
+1966 GNALTDI
-1973 EDIKSAVKMAANTR
+1973 EDIKSAAKMAANTR
-1987 HSFTKDR
+1987 HNFTKDR
-1994 AAAVKNRPLLLD
+1994 AEAVKNRPLLLD

-2050 AKQQLNK
+2050 AKRQLNK

-2065 NTAPVKGFDKFS
+2065 NTAPVEGLDKYS

-2104 PAVARLGGKYA
+2104 PAVTRLGGKYA

-2128 ATQSAM
+2128 ATRTAM

-2226 EFERGSNTQKLF
+2226 AFERGSNTKKLF

-2261 KAKLTADLMMIYV
+2261 KAKLAANLMMIYV

-2309 GLFVGGRELTQLAN
+2309 GLFVYGRELTQLAN
-2323 IATGDRFYG
+2323 IVTGDRFYG
-2332 YTGPSGLRPIDDTFK
+2332 YAGPSGLRPFDDAFK
-2347 LAQQAVQGEFDS
+2347 FVQQAVQGEFDS
-2359 AFVRASVNLLG
+2359 AFVRTSVNLLG

-2385 GAQALQDDETDNPAA
+2385 GAEALQEDETDNPAA
-2400 LLFGYQS
+2400 LLMGHQG

>member
-29 NRKAASL
+29 NRKAAGL
-36 KVPVGVVKEMPQ
+36 KVPVGVVKAMPQ

-53 LKLDQIEAQ
+53 LKLNQIEAQ
-62 IGGLTILPKR
+62 IGGLSILPQR

-99 TAGKEDNFFVDLYR
+99 TAGREDNFFVDLYR

-126 NGLIVRSDL
+126 NGLIARSDL

-156 LDIAQQQAQHQREI
+156 LDIAQQQAELQRDI
-170 DKYAPDATL
+170 DRYAPDATL

-185 LGSQTTLSGSASY
+185 LGSQTTLSGSVSY
-198 LVRNPSLLFNTSAE
+198 LVRNPSLLFNTTAE

-228 GLAAVGTVG
+228 GWAAVGTVG
-237 FSSGAQEYAATMEEV
+237 LSSGAQEYSATMEEV

-277 WMAEAKQKAWKRGI
+277 WMEEARSKAWKRGI
-291 SIGLFD
+291 SVGVFD
-297 AATAGLAGRLLGG
+297 AATAGVAGRLLGG

-399 AVTSSRMT
+399 AVTRSRMT

-436 QSGRAAAVAQAMPD
+436 QSGRAAAIAQAMPD

-481 NALAEIAMETPDSIT
+481 NALAEIAMETPDSMT

-505 SGFDAMMDE
+505 AGFDAMMDE
-514 AYQADLTRHQE
+514 AYQADLARHQE
-525 EQAQAEQDRRVA
+525 EQSQEEQDRRVA

-546 KAQLTATGIMDGAQA
+546 KAQLTAAGTMDAAQA

-784 PDNSTPN
+784 SDNSTPN
-791 ADTNQDILF
+791 TDANQDILF
-800 QSATEE
+800 Q
-806 QRQFS
+806 
-811 ETATQYGGKAA
+811 GGA
-822 YDQAKADGKTELT
+822 
-835 YRQWI
+835 
-840 QVRTPAFKAWFGDW
+840 
-854 ENDPNN
+854 
-860 ASKVVNPETGEP
+860 
-872 LVVYHGT
+872 
-879 DAEFNVFDR
+879 
-888 SKAGSNTDNG
+888 
-898 MRGKG
+898 
-903 FYMAT
+903 
-908 DRRTAEG
+908 
-915 YGNRLIESF
+915 
-924 TDLKNP
+924 
-930 FYPSDFESAEAIAQ
+930 
-944 YLTEKLEAK
+944 
-953 GFDEYT
+953 
-959 VDEAMF
+959 
-965 KIRDGRFTVGQ
+965 
-976 SYSGTFAG
+976 
-984 ILKDAGFDGVV
+984 
-995 YQKAE
+995 
-1000 EVIAFRPNQIK
+1000 
-1011 SATDNTGAFSPENDS
+1011 
-1026 ILYQG
+1026 
-1031 GTDRGMFSRE
+1031 DRGMFSRE

-1139 EELRGVFRRFC
+1139 EELRGVFRRFR

-1214 RHNTERATAE
+1214 RHNAERATAE

-1248 REMRKQHKADFQ
+1248 RDMRKQYKADFQ

-1271 SQPVYRAWQ
+1271 RQPVYRAWQ
-1280 LLTSR
+1280 LLTAR

-1344 PVLRKTNGRSIDGM
+1344 PVLRKTNGRSIDRM

-1382 ERFFDEMRGTKRYS
+1382 ERFLDEMRGTKRYS

-1422 HDSLVAMGVGGQTL
+1422 HDSLVAMGVDGQTL
-1436 ERLIDFDMTRKN
+1436 ERLIDFDMTRKK

-1486 EAIEETAYL
+1486 EAVEETAYL
-1495 NILAEKGEVP
+1495 NVLAEKGEVP

-1531 KALSKATGAASLI
+1531 KALSKATGAANLI
-1544 RKAASVYAKEKVE
+1544 RKAASVYAQEKVE

-1617 SARKYLGKFNRVV
+1617 TARKYLGKFNRVV

-1674 QGRTHNIDA
+1674 QGRAHNIDA

-1736 DKIVESIR
+1736 DNIVESIR
-1744 DNARDHDKRTS
+1744 ENARTHDKRTS

-1762 RVEDGFSGFVWGHI
+1762 RVEDGFSGFMWGHI

-1994 AAAVKNRPLLLD
+1994 AASVENRPLLLD

-2050 AKQQLNK
+2050 AKQKLNK

-2065 NTAPVKGFDKFS
+2065 NTAPVNGLDKYS
-2077 GLLRQNVSMTGLGF
+2077 GLIRQNVSMTGLGF
-2091 NVVSAAVQLTGFI
+2091 NVVSAAVQITGFI

-2134 EQSEFMRNRGNTRL
+2134 EQSEFMRNRSNTRL

-2249 NQGFVEAKTQKS
+2249 NQGFVEVKTQKS
-2261 KAKLTADLMMIYV
+2261 KAKLAADLMMIYV

-2309 GLFVGGRELTQLAN
+2309 GLFVGGREMTQLAN

>member
-15 LTSFGVNPDEVAEI
+15 LASFGVNPDEVAEI

-36 KVPVGVVKEMPQ
+36 KVPVGVIKEMPQ
-48 TANSR
+48 TANTR
-53 LKLDQIEAQ
+53 MKLNEIEAQ
-62 IGGLTILPKR
+62 VGGLSILPQR
-72 LSDPEFSDIAHDDI
+72 LSDQKFSDLSHDDI
-86 SQLSEI
+86 GELSEI
-92 ERKRGVM
+92 ERKAGVLRAAPEDGFF
-99 TAGKEDNFFVDLYR
+99 TDIGKSLK
-113 SVARG
+113 RG

-126 NGLIVRSDL
+126 NGLIARSDF
-135 FGLEKQREAAAKAA
+135 FGLEKQREAAAKAN
-149 GTYYNRN
+149 GVYYNRE
-156 LDIAQQQAQHQREI
+156 LDIAHSQAKLQRDI
-170 DKYAPDATL
+170 DRYAPDATL
-179 QRQQRE
+179 QNQQRGLAE
-185 LGSQTTLSGSASY
+185 QKTLAGAAGY
-198 LVRNPSLLFNTSAE
+198 LVKNPTLLLNTSAE

-218 LGLAA
+218 LGLVA
-223 GAATG
+223 GLSTG
-228 GLAAVGTVG
+228 GIATIGTVG
-237 FSSGAQEYAATMEEV
+237 ASSGAQEYAATMEEM
-252 LEKHAHELGGMT
+252 LNEHANELGGMT
-264 PTERYAYALSRED
+264 ETQKYAYALTRQD
-277 WMAEAKQKAWKRGI
+277 WMEEAKKKAWKRGI
-291 SIGLFD
+291 AIGLFD
-297 AATAGLAGRLLGG
+297 AATAGVAGRLLGG

-352 MEAFAEIPTGAFEA
+352 MEAFAELPTGAFEA
-366 RSNYKEARAQ
+366 RSNYKSARAKV
-376 MESRQAQAKAAEEA
+376 EERAAQVQAAEQA
-390 RAHLKEQAM
+390 RARLKEQAQ
-399 AVTSSRMT
+399 AVTNSRLT
-407 QRDPDKQAAF
+407 KRAPDVQASY

-422 GEDQKIYF
+422 ADNQKIYF

-450 MAAKIQEAAETGGMV
+450 MAAKIQEAVETGGMV

-481 NALAEIAMETPDSIT
+481 NALAEIVMETPDSMT
-496 AAEAEEIRK
+496 AEEAEEIRK
-505 SGFDAMMDE
+505 AGFDAMMDE
-514 AYQADLTRHQE
+514 AYQADLARHQE
-525 EQAQAEQDRRVA
+525 EQAQEEQARRVA
-537 EFEAFKEEA
+537 EFEAFKEET
-546 KAQLTATGIMDGAQA
+546 KAQLAATGVMDSAQA

-569 RAVETLAGRLNMGI
+569 RAVEALAGRLNMGI

-596 GESLIDDGVLN
+596 GENLIDDGVLN
-607 QALASNPPRGWVH
+607 QSASAMKSTEANLQRGRDAMNKALVEKADQKRAMYRSDTGWIDFVWGSEGVLKANGKTKGAMGLAHIIESRMRKDEMSYQDVAEMLTMQITETIAKGGSSRIYSNGKSESMFIEHNGYRATLVRNKGSNGWLMNAFELHQGGDTGKSNDSKVPTH
-620 SENPQDAADLW
+620 DQTTRHRSEVGAPDVLNNFTQDA
-631 NGNNKAEA
+631 
-639 VFWTNGNPRLAGEF
+639 
-653 PALEGYSHSVSK
+653 
-665 ADINHIKKEHG
+665 
-676 DAQAEAARG
+676 DA
-685 QIAITDKD
+685 
-693 IARIPDIVSDY
+693 
-704 GAIRDDLVSE
+704 
-714 QGSKRI
+714 
-720 MFAKSFDDGTVVYL
+720 
-734 GQVSRKKKDIK
+734 
-745 TVSMWKYPSA
+745 
-755 IDEQRAIEIAVTSNQ
+755 
-770 TFGTEAGISHKETV
+770 
-784 PDNSTPN
+784 
-791 ADTNQDILF
+791 NQD
-800 QSATEE
+800 
-806 QRQFS
+806 
-811 ETATQYGGKAA
+811 
-822 YDQAKADGKTELT
+822 
-835 YRQWI
+835 
-840 QVRTPAFKAWFGDW
+840 
-854 ENDPNN
+854 
-860 ASKVVNPETGEP
+860 
-872 LVVYHGT
+872 
-879 DAEFNVFDR
+879 
-888 SKAGSNTDNG
+888 
-898 MRGKG
+898 
-903 FYMAT
+903 
-908 DRRTAEG
+908 
-915 YGNRLIESF
+915 
-924 TDLKNP
+924 
-930 FYPSDFESAEAIAQ
+930 
-944 YLTEKLEAK
+944 
-953 GFDEYT
+953 
-959 VDEAMF
+959 
-965 KIRDGRFTVGQ
+965 
-976 SYSGTFAG
+976 
-984 ILKDAGFDGVV
+984 
-995 YQKAE
+995 
-1000 EVIAFRPNQIK
+1000 
-1011 SATDNTGAFSPENDS
+1011 

-1031 GTDRGMFSRE
+1031 GADRGMFSRE

-1082 LTGQER
+1082 LTEQER

-1111 MSLNEQRENHEKWAR
+1111 MSLDEQRENHEKWAR

-1139 EELRGVFRRFC
+1139 EELRGVFRRFR

-1183 QIQQTQYIN
+1183 QIQQAQYIN

-1197 FEDAAQA
+1197 FEDSAQA
-1204 GMDDTDYAQY
+1204 GMDDADYAQY

-1224 AQDDLTARAL
+1224 AQDELTARAL

-1248 REMRKQHKADFQ
+1248 REMRKQYKADFQ

-1271 SQPVYRAWQ
+1271 RQPVYRAWQ
-1280 LLTSR
+1280 LLTAR

-1344 PVLRKTNGRSIDGM
+1344 PVLRKTNGRSINSM

-1402 EQKAGDHVANPYA
+1402 EKKAGDHVSNPYA

-1422 HDSLVAMGVGGQTL
+1422 HDSLVAMGVDGQTL

-1463 EGEPVFSGGEDLIRA
+1463 DGEPVFSGGEDLIRA

-1495 NILAEKGEVP
+1495 NVLAEKGEVP

-1531 KALSKATGAASLI
+1531 KALSKATGAANLI
-1544 RKAASVYAKEKVE
+1544 RKAASVYAQEKVE

-1573 AKAAKASMEAFR
+1573 AKAAKASQDAFR

-1617 SARKYLGKFNRVV
+1617 TARKYLSKFNRVV

-1649 LSNAPSLKDLDKRT
+1649 LSNAPSLKDLDRRT
-1663 SLLQFVKKMEE
+1663 SLLRFVKKMEE
-1674 QGRTHNIDA
+1674 QGRAHNIDA

-1736 DKIVESIR
+1736 DNIVESIKE
-1744 DNARDHDKRTS
+1744 NARTHDKRTS

-1762 RVEDGFSGFVWGHI
+1762 RLEDTGSGILWGHI

-1781 ARILDGGKDAGAFWN
+1781 ARILDGGKDGGAFWN

-1808 EATMTAETAQK
+1808 EATMTAEAAEK

-1829 NLTHREYWR
+1829 KLGFKEYWSKGK
-1838 NAEYQI
+1838 EYI
-1844 GGQKF
+1844 GLGRLN
-1849 TRRQLF
+1849 RRQLF
-1855 AIALNLGNEGNIQ
+1855 AIALNMGNDGNIQ
-1868 RLLSGGHGSVRNWNM
+1868 RLLSGGHGNM
-1883 AEVMDAMQ
+1883 RDWKLDHVLGALQDLTKAEWE
-1891 NLTSKEWQAVQKV
+1891 SVQKV
-1904 WDLFESFRPQIAEL
+1904 WDMFEGYRPQIAEL
-1918 ERKVVGIEPQWV
+1918 ERKVVGTEPQWV
-1930 EAKPLTVRT
+1930 EPKPLTVRT
-1939 ADGEMLTLRGGYY
+1939 ADGEQVSLRGGYY
-1952 PAKYDPASTQAAES
+1952 PAKYDSASTQAAES
-1966 GNALSDI
+1966 GNALADI
-1973 EDIKSAVKMAANTR
+1973 ENIKSAAKMAANTR

-1994 AAAVKNRPLLLD
+1994 AEAVKNRPLLLD

-2050 AKQQLNK
+2050 AKRQLNS
-2057 ALEDIARG
+2057 ALEDVARG
-2065 NTAPVKGFDKFS
+2065 NSAPVKGSDKWT
-2077 GLLRQNVSMTGLGF
+2077 GMLRQNVSMTGLGF
-2091 NVVSAAVQLTGFI
+2091 NVVSAAVQVTGFI

-2115 WAGLSQYTTHPIK
+2115 WAGLSQYTTNPIK
-2128 ATQSAM
+2128 ATRTAM

-2162 KIRKFLNK
+2162 NVRKFLNK

-2202 DTAIKLADQTV
+2202 DTAVKLADQTV

-2261 KAKLTADLMMIYV
+2261 KAKLAADLMMIYV
-2274 VPTALTALMKSALIP
+2274 VPTALTAMMKSALIP
-2289 GDDDD
+2289 GDDDE

-2309 GLFVGGRELTQLAN
+2309 GLFVGGREMAQLAN
-2323 IATGDRFYG
+2323 IITGDRFYG
-2332 YTGPSGLRPIDDTFK
+2332 YTGPSGLRPIDDTYKF
-2347 LAQQAVQGEFDS
+2347 AQQAAQGEIDH
-2359 AFVRASVNLLG
+2359 AFVRASINLLG
-2370 DAFGL
+2370 DVFGI

-2385 GAQALQDDETDNPAA
+2385 GAEALQDDETDNPAA
-2400 LLFGYQS
+2400 LLMGHQG

>member
-15 LTSFGVNPDEVAEI
+15 LASFGVNPDEVAEI

-48 TANSR
+48 TANTR
-53 LKLDQIEAQ
+53 MKLNEIEAQ
-62 IGGLTILPKR
+62 VGGLSILPQR
-72 LSDPEFSDIAHDDI
+72 LSDQKFSDLSHDDI
-86 SQLSEI
+86 GELSEI
-92 ERKRGVM
+92 ERKAGVLRAAPEDGFF
-99 TAGKEDNFFVDLYR
+99 TDIGKSLK
-113 SVARG
+113 RG

-126 NGLIVRSDL
+126 YGLIARSDF
-135 FGLEKQREAAAKAA
+135 FGLEKQREAAAKAN
-149 GTYYNRN
+149 GVYYNRE
-156 LDIAQQQAQHQREI
+156 LDIAHSQAKLQRDI
-170 DKYAPDATL
+170 DRYAPDATL
-179 QRQQRE
+179 QNQQRGLAE
-185 LGSQTTLSGSASY
+185 QKTLAGAAGY
-198 LVRNPSLLFNTSAE
+198 LVKNPTLLLNTSAE

-218 LGLAA
+218 LGLVA
-223 GAATG
+223 GLPTG
-228 GLAAVGTVG
+228 GIATIGTVG
-237 FSSGAQEYAATMEEV
+237 ASSGAQEYAATMEEM
-252 LEKHAHELGGMT
+252 LNEHANELGGMT
-264 PTERYAYALSRED
+264 ETQKYAYALTRED
-277 WMAEAKQKAWKRGI
+277 WMAEAKKKAWKRGI
-291 SIGLFD
+291 AIGLFD

-352 MEAFAEIPTGAFEA
+352 MEAFSELPTGAFEA
-366 RSNYKEARAQ
+366 RSNYKSARAKV
-376 MESRQAQAKAAEEA
+376 EERAAQVQAAEQA
-390 RAHLKEQAM
+390 RARLKEQAQ
-399 AVTSSRMT
+399 AVTNSRLT
-407 QRDPDKQAAF
+407 KRAPDVQASY

-422 GEDQKIYF
+422 ADNQKIYF

-450 MAAKIQEAAETGGMV
+450 MAGKIQEAAETGGMV

-481 NALAEIAMETPDSIT
+481 NALAEIAMETPDSMT
-496 AAEAEEIRK
+496 AAGAEEIRK

-537 EFEAFKEEA
+537 EFEAFKEEV
-546 KAQLTATGIMDGAQA
+546 KEQLTATGMIDTAQA

-569 RAVETLAGRLNMGI
+569 RAIETLAGRLNMGI

-596 GESLIDDGVLN
+596 GENLIDDGVLN
-607 QALASNPPRGWVH
+607 QSASAMKSTEANLQRGR
-620 SENPQDAADLW
+620 DAM
-631 NGNNKAEA
+631 NKALIE
-639 VFWTNGNPRLAGEF
+639 
-653 PALEGYSHSVSK
+653 K
-665 ADINHIKKEHG
+665 ADQKRAMYRSDTGWIDFVWGSEGVLKANGKTKGAMGLAHIIESRMRKDG
-676 DAQAEAARG
+676 MSYQDVAEMLTM
-685 QIAITDKD
+685 QITDT
-693 IARIPDIVSDY
+693 IAKGGSSRIYSNGKSESMFIEHNGYRATLVRNKGSNGWLMNAFELHQGGDTGKSNDSKVPTHDQTTRHRSEVGAPDV
-704 GAIRDDLVSE
+704 LNNFT
-714 QGSKRI
+714 Q
-720 MFAKSFDDGTVVYL
+720 
-734 GQVSRKKKDIK
+734 
-745 TVSMWKYPSA
+745 
-755 IDEQRAIEIAVTSNQ
+755 
-770 TFGTEAGISHKETV
+770 
-784 PDNSTPN
+784 
-791 ADTNQDILF
+791 DTDANQD
-800 QSATEE
+800 
-806 QRQFS
+806 
-811 ETATQYGGKAA
+811 
-822 YDQAKADGKTELT
+822 
-835 YRQWI
+835 
-840 QVRTPAFKAWFGDW
+840 
-854 ENDPNN
+854 
-860 ASKVVNPETGEP
+860 
-872 LVVYHGT
+872 
-879 DAEFNVFDR
+879 
-888 SKAGSNTDNG
+888 
-898 MRGKG
+898 M
-903 FYMAT
+903 
-908 DRRTAEG
+908 
-915 YGNRLIESF
+915 
-924 TDLKNP
+924 
-930 FYPSDFESAEAIAQ
+930 
-944 YLTEKLEAK
+944 
-953 GFDEYT
+953 
-959 VDEAMF
+959 
-965 KIRDGRFTVGQ
+965 
-976 SYSGTFAG
+976 
-984 ILKDAGFDGVV
+984 
-995 YQKAE
+995 
-1000 EVIAFRPNQIK
+1000 
-1011 SATDNTGAFSPENDS
+1011 
-1026 ILYQG
+1026 LYQG
-1031 GTDRGMFSRE
+1031 GADRGMFSRE

-1082 LTGQER
+1082 LTEQER
-1088 QFLSDVQTTLD
+1088 RFLSDVQTTLD

-1139 EELRGVFRRFC
+1139 EELRGVFRRFR

-1183 QIQQTQYIN
+1183 QIQQAQYIN

-1248 REMRKQHKADFQ
+1248 REMRKQYKADFQ

-1280 LLTSR
+1280 LLTAR

-1292 GDGKPKFD
+1292 GDGKPKFS

-1422 HDSLVAMGVGGQTL
+1422 HDSLVAMGVDGQTL

-1463 EGEPVFSGGEDLIRA
+1463 DGEPVFSGGEDLIRA

-1495 NILAEKGEVP
+1495 NVLAEKGEVP

-1544 RKAASVYAKEKVE
+1544 GKAASVYAKEKVE

-1617 SARKYLGKFNRVV
+1617 SARKYLSKFNRVV

-1674 QGRTHNIDA
+1674 QGRAHNIDA

-1736 DKIVESIR
+1736 DNIVESIKE
-1744 DNARDHDKRTS
+1744 NARTHDKRTS

-1762 RVEDGFSGFVWGHI
+1762 RLEDTGSGILWGHI

-1781 ARILDGGKDAGAFWN
+1781 ARILDGGKDGGAFWN

-1808 EATMTAETAQK
+1808 EATMTAEAAEK

-1829 NLTHREYWR
+1829 KLGFKEYWSKGK
-1838 NAEYQI
+1838 EYI
-1844 GGQKF
+1844 GLG
-1849 TRRQLF
+1849 RLNHRQLF
-1855 AIALNLGNEGNIQ
+1855 AIALNMGNDGNIQ
-1868 RLLSGGHGSVRNWNM
+1868 RLLSGGHGNM
-1883 AEVMDAMQ
+1883 RDWKIDHVLGALQD
-1891 NLTSKEWQAVQKV
+1891 LTKEEWEAVQKV
-1904 WDLFESFRPQIAEL
+1904 WDMFESYRPQIAKL
-1918 ERKVVGIEPQWV
+1918 ERKVVGTEPQWV
-1930 EAKPLTVRT
+1930 EPKPLTVRT
-1939 ADGEMLTLRGGYY
+1939 SDGEMLTLRGGYY
-1952 PAKYDPASTQAAES
+1952 PAKYDSTSTQAAES
-1966 GNALSDI
+1966 GNALADI
-1973 EDIKSAVKMAANTR
+1973 EDIKSAAKMAANTR
-1987 HSFTKDR
+1987 HNFTKDR
-1994 AAAVKNRPLLLD
+1994 AEAVKNRPLLLD

-2019 DLTHRE
+2019 DITHRE

-2065 NTAPVKGFDKFS
+2065 NTAPVEGFDEYS
-2077 GLLRQNVSMTGLGF
+2077 GLLRQNVSMAGLAF
-2091 NVVSAAVQLTGFI
+2091 NIVSAILQSTGFV
-2104 PAVARLGGKYA
+2104 PAIARLGGKYA
-2115 WAGLSQYTTHPIK
+2115 WAGLSQFTTHPIK

-2249 NQGFVEAKTQKS
+2249 NQGFVEVKTQKS
-2261 KAKLTADLMMIYV
+2261 KAKLAADLMMIYV

-2309 GLFVGGRELTQLAN
+2309 GLFVGGREMAQLAN
-2323 IATGDRFYG
+2323 IITGDRFYG
-2332 YTGPSGLRPIDDTFK
+2332 YAGPSGLRPIDDTYKF
-2347 LAQQAVQGEFDS
+2347 AQQAAQGEIDH
-2359 AFVRASVNLLG
+2359 AFVRASINLLG
-2370 DAFGL
+2370 DVYGI
-2375 PSAQINRTIK
+2375 PSAQINRAIK
-2385 GAQALQDDETDNPAA
+2385 GAEALQNDETDNPAA
-2400 LLFGYQS
+2400 LLFGYQG

>member
-1 MADTNDIQKRRAAL
+1 MADLNKLIQDTSAKAEELRQAKIRFDAAH
-15 LTSFGVNPDEVAEI
+15 GGNPDETAEQI
-29 NRKAASL
+29 RTARQFA
-36 KVPVGVVKEMPQ
+36 VPVGVVQAMPEEM
-48 TANSR
+48 
-53 LKLDQIEAQ
+53 
-62 IGGLTILPKR
+62 KR
-72 LSDPEFSDIAHDDI
+72 
-86 SQLSEI
+86 
-92 ERKRGVM
+92 RKRAAQLNSILGNNSALLKHMSSTPHFPLLSKDDLEKLNEIGTIAQDRKQGTEGYATQLDRDFVNWAQRNFGD
-99 TAGKEDNFFVDLYR
+99 AGGD
-113 SVARG
+113 VARG
-118 WYTGKKNL
+118 TVQAPATVMKGVAGGIVGMNAGFNQFLSDWTPLGAIPFVRDYLNNQAKQGMIDSAVMQSGAQANYRTTLAKDFGSGLNSAGATLPGLAGTVATGNPVFMMGYGGIQTGLTEYNNARQAGLDRSSAFSYGLGQGGIEAATEILPSKAMSKMFSGGSMGKAALRYLGSDVLGEQIATHAQDYNQAATIDSLKNKNWQQDYENSRWDAARGTFVSSL
-126 NGLIVRSDL
+126 AIAGVNTGAGRITHQASELAKAYIAER
-135 FGLEKQREAAAKAA
+135 KAREAAAFKQ
-149 GTYYNRN
+149 N
-156 LDIAQQQAQHQREI
+156 LNIQS
-170 DKYAPDATL
+170 DAV
-179 QRQQRE
+179 
-185 LGSQTTLSGSASY
+185 SNS
-198 LVRNPSLLFNTSAE
+198 
-212 SLGQNA
+212 
-218 LGLAA
+218 
-223 GAATG
+223 
-228 GLAAVGTVG
+228 
-237 FSSGAQEYAATMEEV
+237 
-252 LEKHAHELGGMT
+252 
-264 PTERYAYALSRED
+264 
-277 WMAEAKQKAWKRGI
+277 
-291 SIGLFD
+291 
-297 AATAGLAGRLLGG
+297 
-310 ATGKLSAAARTAG
+310 KLT
-323 EAGIQAG
+323 
-330 GGAAGEATAQ
+330 
-340 ALTGEYKPGDII
+340 
-352 MEAFAEIPTGAFEA
+352 A
-366 RSNYKEARAQ
+366 RSPE
-376 MESRQAQAKAAEEA
+376 
-390 RAHLKEQAM
+390 L
-399 AVTSSRMT
+399 
-407 QRDPDKQAAF
+407 QAAYI
-417 VNDVY
+417 NDVY
-422 GEDQKIYF
+422 SEDQKIYF

-465 EMTRGD
+465 EITRGD

-481 NALAEIAMETPDSIT
+481 NALAEIAMETPDSMT

-546 KAQLTATGIMDGAQA
+546 KAQLAATGVMDANQA

-569 RAVETLAGRLNMGI
+569 RAVEALAGRLNMGI

-607 QALASNPPRGWVH
+607 QSASAMKSTEANLQRGRDAMNKALIEKADQKRAMYRSDTGWIDFVWGSEGVLKANGKTKGAMGLAHIIESRMRKDEMSYQDVAEMLTMQITDTIAKGGSSRIYSNGKSESMFIEHNGYRATLVRNKGSNGWLMNAFELHQGGDTGKSNDSKVPTH
-620 SENPQDAADLW
+620 DQTTRHRSEVGAPDVLNNFTQDA
-631 NGNNKAEA
+631 
-639 VFWTNGNPRLAGEF
+639 
-653 PALEGYSHSVSK
+653 
-665 ADINHIKKEHG
+665 
-676 DAQAEAARG
+676 DA
-685 QIAITDKD
+685 
-693 IARIPDIVSDY
+693 
-704 GAIRDDLVSE
+704 
-714 QGSKRI
+714 
-720 MFAKSFDDGTVVYL
+720 
-734 GQVSRKKKDIK
+734 
-745 TVSMWKYPSA
+745 
-755 IDEQRAIEIAVTSNQ
+755 
-770 TFGTEAGISHKETV
+770 
-784 PDNSTPN
+784 
-791 ADTNQDILF
+791 NQD
-800 QSATEE
+800 
-806 QRQFS
+806 
-811 ETATQYGGKAA
+811 
-822 YDQAKADGKTELT
+822 
-835 YRQWI
+835 
-840 QVRTPAFKAWFGDW
+840 
-854 ENDPNN
+854 
-860 ASKVVNPETGEP
+860 
-872 LVVYHGT
+872 
-879 DAEFNVFDR
+879 
-888 SKAGSNTDNG
+888 
-898 MRGKG
+898 
-903 FYMAT
+903 
-908 DRRTAEG
+908 
-915 YGNRLIESF
+915 
-924 TDLKNP
+924 
-930 FYPSDFESAEAIAQ
+930 
-944 YLTEKLEAK
+944 
-953 GFDEYT
+953 
-959 VDEAMF
+959 
-965 KIRDGRFTVGQ
+965 
-976 SYSGTFAG
+976 
-984 ILKDAGFDGVV
+984 
-995 YQKAE
+995 
-1000 EVIAFRPNQIK
+1000 
-1011 SATDNTGAFSPENDS
+1011 

-1031 GTDRGMFSRE
+1031 GADRGMFSRE

-1082 LTGQER
+1082 LTEQER

-1139 EELRGVFRRFC
+1139 EELRGVFRRFR

-1161 NLNVELTDEVRSV
+1161 SLNVELTDEVRSV

-1183 QIQQTQYIN
+1183 QIQQAQYIN

-1214 RHNTERATAE
+1214 RHNAERATAE

-1248 REMRKQHKADFQ
+1248 REMRKQYKADFQ

-1280 LLTSR
+1280 LLTAR

-1292 GDGKPKFD
+1292 GDGKPKFN

-1422 HDSLVAMGVGGQTL
+1422 HDSLVAMGVDGQTL

-1463 EGEPVFSGGEDLIRA
+1463 EGEPVFTGGEDLIRA

-1495 NILAEKGEVP
+1495 NVLAEKGEVP

-1531 KALSKATGAASLI
+1531 KALSKATGAANLI
-1544 RKAASVYAKEKVE
+1544 RKAASVYAQEKVE

-1573 AKAAKASMEAFR
+1573 AKAAKASQDAFR

-1617 SARKYLGKFNRVV
+1617 KARKYLGKFNRVV

-1649 LSNAPSLKDLDKRT
+1649 LSNAPSLKDLDRRT

-1674 QGRTHNIDA
+1674 QGRAHNIDA

-1762 RVEDGFSGFVWGHI
+1762 RVEDGFSGFMWGHI

-1883 AEVMDAMQ
+1883 PEVMDAMQ

-1918 ERKVVGIEPQWV
+1918 ERKVVGTEPQWV

-1939 ADGEMLTLRGGYY
+1939 ADGELLTLRGGYY
-1952 PAKYDPASTQAAES
+1952 PAKYDSASTQAAES
-1966 GNALSDI
+1966 GNALTDI
-1973 EDIKSAVKMAANTR
+1973 EDIKSAAKMAANTR

-1994 AAAVKNRPLLLD
+1994 AEAVKNRPLLLD

-2065 NTAPVKGFDKFS
+2065 NTAPVKGFDEYS
-2077 GLLRQNVSMTGLGF
+2077 GLLRQNVSMAGLAF
-2091 NVVSAAVQLTGFI
+2091 NIVSAILQSTGFI
-2104 PAVARLGGKYA
+2104 PAIARLGGKYA
-2115 WAGLSQYTTHPIK
+2115 WVGLSQFTTHPIQ
-2128 ATQSAM
+2128 APRTAM

-2162 KIRKFLNK
+2162 KIRKFLTK
-2170 YSYWLM
+2170 FSYWLM
-2176 MKMQQVVDTAIWHGA
+2176 LKIQQIVDTSIWHGA

-2261 KAKLTADLMMIYV
+2261 KAKLAANLIMIYV
-2274 VPTALTALMKSALIP
+2274 IPNALNAMIRSALIP
-2289 GDDDD
+2289 GDDDE

-2309 GLFVGGRELTQLAN
+2309 GLFVGGREMAQLAN
-2323 IATGDRFYG
+2323 IMTGDRFYG
-2332 YTGPSGLRPIDDTFK
+2332 YAGPSGLRPIDDTYKF
-2347 LAQQAVQGEFDS
+2347 AQQAAQGEFDS

-2385 GAQALQDDETDNPAA
+2385 GAEALQDDETDNPAA
-2400 LLFGYQS
+2400 LLMGHQG

>member
-15 LTSFGVNPDEVAEI
+15 LASFGVNPDEVAEI
-29 NRKAASL
+29 NRKAAKL
-36 KVPVGVVKEMPQ
+36 NVPVGVIKEMPQ
-48 TANSR
+48 TANTR
-53 LKLDQIEAQ
+53 MKLNEIEAQ
-62 IGGLTILPKR
+62 VGGLSILPQR
-72 LSDPEFSDIAHDDI
+72 LSDQKFSDLSHDDI
-86 SQLSEI
+86 GELSEI
-92 ERKRGVM
+92 ERKAGVLRAAPEDGFF
-99 TAGKEDNFFVDLYR
+99 TDIGKSLK
-113 SVARG
+113 RG
-118 WYTGKKNL
+118 WLTAEKNF
-126 NGLIVRSDL
+126 NGMFMRSDV
-135 FGLEKQREAAAKAA
+135 FGLNRQREAAAKAN
-149 GTYYNRN
+149 GVYYNRE
-156 LDIAQQQAQHQREI
+156 LDIAHSQAKLQRDI
-170 DKYAPDATL
+170 DRYAPDATL
-179 QRQQRE
+179 QKQQRGLAE
-185 LGSQTTLSGSASY
+185 QKTLAGAAGY
-198 LVRNPSLLFNTSAE
+198 LVKNPTLLLNASAE

-218 LGLAA
+218 LGLVA
-223 GAATG
+223 GLSTG
-228 GLAAVGTVG
+228 GIATIGTVG
-237 FSSGAQEYAATMEEV
+237 ASSGAQEYAATMEEM
-252 LEKHAHELGGMT
+252 LNEHAHELGGMT
-264 PTERYAYALSRED
+264 ETQKYAYALTRQD
-277 WMAEAKQKAWKRGI
+277 WMDEAKKKAWKRGI

-352 MEAFAEIPTGAFEA
+352 MEAFAELPTGAFEA
-366 RSNYKEARAQ
+366 RSNYKEARAKV
-376 MESRQAQAKAAEEA
+376 EERATQAQAAEQA
-390 RAHLKEQAM
+390 RARLKEQAQ
-399 AVTSSRMT
+399 AVTNSRLT
-407 QRDPDKQAAF
+407 KRAPDVQASY

-422 GEDQKIYF
+422 AGNQKIYF

-450 MAAKIQEAAETGGMV
+450 MAARIQEAAETGGMV

-481 NALAEIAMETPDSIT
+481 NALAEIAMETPDSMT

-537 EFEAFKEEA
+537 EFEALKEEA

-569 RAVETLAGRLNMGI
+569 RAIETLAGRLNMGI

-607 QALASNPPRGWVH
+607 QSASAMKSTEANLQRGR
-620 SENPQDAADLW
+620 DAM
-631 NGNNKAEA
+631 NKALIE
-639 VFWTNGNPRLAGEF
+639 
-653 PALEGYSHSVSK
+653 K
-665 ADINHIKKEHG
+665 ADQKRAMYRSDTGWIDFVWGSEGVLKANGKTKGAMGLAHIIESRMRKDG
-676 DAQAEAARG
+676 MSYQDVAEMLTM
-685 QIAITDKD
+685 QITDT
-693 IARIPDIVSDY
+693 IAKGGSSRIYSNGKSESMFIEHNGYRATLVRNKGSNGWLMNAFELHQGGDTGKSNDSKVPTHDQTTRHRSEVGAPDVLNNFTQD
-704 GAIRDDLVSE
+704 
-714 QGSKRI
+714 
-720 MFAKSFDDGTVVYL
+720 T
-734 GQVSRKKKDIK
+734 
-745 TVSMWKYPSA
+745 
-755 IDEQRAIEIAVTSNQ
+755 
-770 TFGTEAGISHKETV
+770 
-784 PDNSTPN
+784 
-791 ADTNQDILF
+791 DTNQDILF

-806 QRQFS
+806 QRQFD
-811 ETATQYGGKAA
+811 ETAAQYGGEEV
-822 YDQAKADGKTELT
+822 YNEAKANGETELT
-835 YRQWI
+835 YRQWV

-854 ENDPNN
+854 ENDAAN
-860 ASKVVNPETGEP
+860 ASKVVHPETGEP

-879 DAEFNVFDR
+879 RAQFDEFKGKVHYFTPEKDYYFFSGVDWNGNPKNMNVMATFLNVRNPKEIDNGTAEFIHQSRYDQQREDDR
-888 SKAGSNTDNG
+888 
-898 MRGKG
+898 
-903 FYMAT
+903 
-908 DRRTAEG
+908 
-915 YGNRLIESF
+915 
-924 TDLKNP
+924 
-930 FYPSDFESAEAIAQ
+930 
-944 YLTEKLEAK
+944 TE
-953 GFDEYT
+953 
-959 VDEAMF
+959 
-965 KIRDGRFTVGQ
+965 
-976 SYSGTFAG
+976 
-984 ILKDAGFDGVV
+984 GFDGYIYLSGENLTDYGDKKRYDGGAQIIVFD
-995 YQKAE
+995 A
-1000 EVIAFRPNQIK
+1000 NQIK
-1011 SATDNTGAFSPENDS
+1011 SATDNTGAFSPDNNS

-1031 GTDRGMFSRE
+1031 GADRGMFSRE
-1041 HNLIALLK
+1041 NNLIALLK

-1070 IARDLTAKPAEN
+1070 IARDLIAKPAEN
-1082 LTGQER
+1082 LTEQER

-1126 GFEAYLYEGKAPS
+1126 GFEAYLYEGKAPN
-1139 EELRGVFRRFC
+1139 EELRGVFRRFR

-1161 NLNVELTDEVRSV
+1161 SLNVELTDEVRSV

-1204 GMDDTDYAQY
+1204 GMDDADYAQY
-1214 RHNTERATAE
+1214 RHNAERATAE

-1248 REMRKQHKADFQ
+1248 REMRKQYKADFQ

-1280 LLTSR
+1280 LLTAR

-1344 PVLRKTNGRSIDGM
+1344 PVLRKTNGRSIDSM

-1366 YLPVDDTGKAD
+1366 YLPIDDTGKAD

-1382 ERFFDEMRGTKRYS
+1382 ERFFDEMRGNKRYS

-1422 HDSLVAMGVGGQTL
+1422 HDSLVEMGVDGQTL

-1495 NILAEKGEVP
+1495 NVLAEKGEVP

-1531 KALSKATGAASLI
+1531 KALSKATGAANLI
-1544 RKAASVYAKEKVE
+1544 RKAASVYAQEKVE

-1573 AKAAKASMEAFR
+1573 AKAAKASQDAFR

-1617 SARKYLGKFNRVV
+1617 TARKYLSKFNRIV
-1630 KSIDIEYREQIEAL
+1630 KSIDIEYREQIESL

-1674 QGRTHNIDA
+1674 QGRAHNIDA

-1736 DKIVESIR
+1736 DNIVESIKE
-1744 DNARDHDKRTS
+1744 NARTHDKRTS

-1762 RVEDGFSGFVWGHI
+1762 RVEDGFSGFMWGHI

-1808 EATMTAETAQK
+1808 EATMMAEAAEK

-1829 NLTHREYWR
+1829 KLGFKEYWSKGK
-1838 NAEYQI
+1838 EYI
-1844 GGQKF
+1844 GLGRLN
-1849 TRRQLF
+1849 RRQLF
-1855 AIALNLGNEGNIQ
+1855 AIALNMGNDGNIQ
-1868 RLLSGGHGSVRNWNM
+1868 RLLSGGHGNM
-1883 AEVMDAMQ
+1883 RDWKLDHVLGALQDLTKAEW
-1891 NLTSKEWQAVQKV
+1891 EAVQKV
-1904 WDLFESFRPQIAEL
+1904 WDMFESYRPQIAEL
-1918 ERKVVGIEPQWV
+1918 ERKVVGTEPQWV

-1939 ADGEMLTLRGGYY
+1939 ADGELLTLRGGYY
-1952 PAKYDPASTQAAES
+1952 PAKYDSASTQAAES
-1966 GNALSDI
+1966 GNALTDI

-2019 DLTHRE
+2019 DITHRE

-2065 NTAPVKGFDKFS
+2065 NTAPVEGIDKYA

-2104 PAVARLGGKYA
+2104 PAVARLGGEYA

-2128 ATQSAM
+2128 ATKAAM

-2202 DTAIKLADQTV
+2202 DTAVKLADQTV

-2226 EFERGSNTQKLF
+2226 AFERGSNTQKLF

-2261 KAKLTADLMMIYV
+2261 KAKLAADLMMIYV

-2309 GLFVGGRELTQLAN
+2309 GLFVGGRELAQLAN
-2323 IATGDRFYG
+2323 IVTGDRFYG
-2332 YTGPSGLRPIDDTFK
+2332 YAGPSGLRPIDDTYKF
-2347 LAQQAVQGEFDS
+2347 AQQAAQGEIDH
-2359 AFVRASVNLLG
+2359 AFVRASINLLG
-2370 DAFGL
+2370 DVFGI
-2375 PSAQINRTIK
+2375 PSAQINRAIK
-2385 GAQALQDDETDNPAA
+2385 GAQALQEDETDNPAA
-2400 LLFGYQS
+2400 LLLGHQG

>member
-48 TANSR
+48 TANTR

-62 IGGLTILPKR
+62 IGGLSILPKR

-126 NGLIVRSDL
+126 NGLIARSDF

-198 LVRNPSLLFNTSAE
+198 LIRNPSLLFNTSAE

-228 GLAAVGTVG
+228 GWMAFGMVGL
-237 FSSGAQEYAATMEEV
+237 SSGAQEYAATMEEM
-252 LEKHAHELGGMT
+252 LEKHAGELGGMT

-277 WMAEAKQKAWKRGI
+277 WMEEAKKKAWKRGV

-310 ATGKLSAAARTAG
+310 ATGKLSVAARTAG

-352 MEAFAEIPTGAFEA
+352 MEAFAEPLTGAFEA
-366 RSNYKEARAQ
+366 RSNYKEARAKV
-376 MESRQAQAKAAEEA
+376 EERAAQAQAAEQA
-390 RAHLKEQAM
+390 RARLKEQAQ
-399 AVTSSRMT
+399 AVTNSRLT
-407 QRDPDKQAAF
+407 KRDPDKQAAF

-481 NALAEIAMETPDSIT
+481 NALAEIAMETPDSMT

-505 SGFDAMMDE
+505 SGFEAMMDE

-546 KAQLTATGIMDGAQA
+546 KAQLAATGVMDANQA

-607 QALASNPPRGWVH
+607 QSASAMKSTEANLQRGR
-620 SENPQDAADLW
+620 DAM
-631 NGNNKAEA
+631 NKALIE
-639 VFWTNGNPRLAGEF
+639 
-653 PALEGYSHSVSK
+653 K
-665 ADINHIKKEHG
+665 ADQKRAMYRSDTGWIDFVWGSEGVLKANGKTKGAMGLAHIIESRMRKDG
-676 DAQAEAARG
+676 MSYQDVAEMLTM
-685 QIAITDKD
+685 QITDT
-693 IARIPDIVSDY
+693 IAKGGSSMIYSNGKSESMFIEHNGYRATLVRNKGSNGWLMNAFELHQGGDTGKSNDSKVPTHDQTTRHRSEVGAPDV
-704 GAIRDDLVSE
+704 L
-714 QGSKRI
+714 
-720 MFAKSFDDGTVVYL
+720 
-734 GQVSRKKKDIK
+734 
-745 TVSMWKYPSA
+745 
-755 IDEQRAIEIAVTSNQ
+755 N
-770 TFGTEAGISHKETV
+770 
-784 PDNSTPN
+784 NSTPN
-791 ADTNQDILF
+791 ADTNQDIL
-800 QSATEE
+800 
-806 QRQFS
+806 
-811 ETATQYGGKAA
+811 
-822 YDQAKADGKTELT
+822 
-835 YRQWI
+835 
-840 QVRTPAFKAWFGDW
+840 
-854 ENDPNN
+854 
-860 ASKVVNPETGEP
+860 
-872 LVVYHGT
+872 
-879 DAEFNVFDR
+879 
-888 SKAGSNTDNG
+888 
-898 MRGKG
+898 
-903 FYMAT
+903 
-908 DRRTAEG
+908 
-915 YGNRLIESF
+915 
-924 TDLKNP
+924 
-930 FYPSDFESAEAIAQ
+930 
-944 YLTEKLEAK
+944 
-953 GFDEYT
+953 
-959 VDEAMF
+959 
-965 KIRDGRFTVGQ
+965 
-976 SYSGTFAG
+976 
-984 ILKDAGFDGVV
+984 
-995 YQKAE
+995 
-1000 EVIAFRPNQIK
+1000 
-1011 SATDNTGAFSPENDS
+1011 
-1026 ILYQG
+1026 YQG
-1031 GTDRGMFSRE
+1031 GADRGMFSRE

-1082 LTGQER
+1082 LTEQER

-1139 EELRGVFRRFC
+1139 EELRGVFRRFR

-1204 GMDDTDYAQY
+1204 GMDDADYAQY
-1214 RHNTERATAE
+1214 RHNAERATAE

-1248 REMRKQHKADFQ
+1248 REMRKQYKADFQ
-1260 RAEMAARGSIM
+1260 RAEMAARGSII

-1280 LLTSR
+1280 LLTAR

-1292 GDGKPKFD
+1292 GDGKPKFN

-1377 PRDFE
+1377 PRDFK

-1422 HDSLVAMGVGGQTL
+1422 HDSLVAMGVDGQTL
-1436 ERLIDFDMTRKN
+1436 ERLIDFDMTRKS

-1463 EGEPVFSGGEDLIRA
+1463 DGEPVFSGGEDLIRA
-1478 LTEAQPPQ
+1478 LTEAKPPQ

-1525 IIAAEF
+1525 VIAAEF

-1544 RKAASVYAKEKVE
+1544 RKAASVYAQEKVE

-1617 SARKYLGKFNRVV
+1617 TARKYLGKFNRVV

-1674 QGRTHNIDA
+1674 QGRAHNIDA

-1696 EMTVEEMRVLVDTVK
+1696 EMTVEKMRVLVDTVK

-1718 LKNKMLTARD
+1718 LENKMLTARD

-1736 DKIVESIR
+1736 DNIVESIKE
-1744 DNARDHDKRTS
+1744 NARTHDKRTS

-1762 RVEDGFSGFVWGHI
+1762 RLEDGFSGFMWGHI

-1838 NAEYQI
+1838 SAEYQI

-2019 DLTHRE
+2019 DITHRE

-2050 AKQQLNK
+2050 AKRQLNK

-2065 NTAPVKGFDKFS
+2065 NTAPVEGLDKYS

-2104 PAVARLGGKYA
+2104 PAVTRLGGKYA

-2226 EFERGSNTQKLF
+2226 AFERGSNTQKLF

-2261 KAKLTADLMMIYV
+2261 KAKLAANLMMIYV
-2274 VPTALTALMKSALIP
+2274 VPTALTTLMKSALIP

-2309 GLFVGGRELTQLAN
+2309 GLFVYGRELTQLAN

-2332 YTGPSGLRPIDDTFK
+2332 YAGPSGLRPIDDGFK
-2347 LAQQAVQGEFDS
+2347 FVQQAVQGEFDS

-2385 GAQALQDDETDNPAA
+2385 GAEALQDDETDNPAA
-2400 LLFGYQS
+2400 LLMGHQG

>member
-1 MADTNDIQKRRAAL
+1 MADLNKLIQDTSAKAEELRQAKIRFDAAH
-15 LTSFGVNPDEVAEI
+15 GGNPDETAEQI
-29 NRKAASL
+29 RTARQFA
-36 KVPVGVVKEMPQ
+36 VPVGVVQAMPEEMKRRKRAAQLNGILGNNSALLKHMSSTPHFPLLSKDDLEKLNEIGTIAQDRKQGTEGYATQLDRDFVNWAQRNFGDAGGDVARVTVQAPATVMKGVAGGIVGMNAGFNQFLSDWTPLGAIPFVRDYLNNQARQGMIDSAVMQSGAQANYRTTLAKDIGSGLNSAGATLPGLAGTVATGNPVFMMGYGGIQ
-48 TANSR
+48 TGLTEYNNARQAGLNRSSAFVYGLGQGGIEAATEILPSKAMSKMFSGGSMGKAALRYLGSDVLGEQIATHAQDYNQAATIDSLKNKNWQQDYENSR
-53 LKLDQIEAQ
+53 WDAARGTFVSSLA
-62 IGGLTILPKR
+62 
-72 LSDPEFSDIAHDDI
+72 IAGVNTGAGRITH
-86 SQLSEI
+86 QASELAKAYI
-92 ERKRGVM
+92 TERK
-99 TAGKEDNFFVDLYR
+99 A
-113 SVARG
+113 
-118 WYTGKKNL
+118 
-126 NGLIVRSDL
+126 
-135 FGLEKQREAAAKAA
+135 REAAVFKQ
-149 GTYYNRN
+149 N
-156 LDIAQQQAQHQREI
+156 LNIQS
-170 DKYAPDATL
+170 DA
-179 QRQQRE
+179 
-185 LGSQTTLSGSASY
+185 
-198 LVRNPSLLFNTSAE
+198 V
-212 SLGQNA
+212 
-218 LGLAA
+218 
-223 GAATG
+223 
-228 GLAAVGTVG
+228 
-237 FSSGAQEYAATMEEV
+237 SS
-252 LEKHAHELGGMT
+252 
-264 PTERYAYALSRED
+264 S
-277 WMAEAKQKAWKRGI
+277 
-291 SIGLFD
+291 
-297 AATAGLAGRLLGG
+297 
-310 ATGKLSAAARTAG
+310 KLT
-323 EAGIQAG
+323 
-330 GGAAGEATAQ
+330 
-340 ALTGEYKPGDII
+340 
-352 MEAFAEIPTGAFEA
+352 A
-366 RSNYKEARAQ
+366 RSPE
-376 MESRQAQAKAAEEA
+376 
-390 RAHLKEQAM
+390 L
-399 AVTSSRMT
+399 
-407 QRDPDKQAAF
+407 QAAYI
-417 VNDVY
+417 NDVY
-422 GEDQKIYF
+422 ADNQKIYF

-481 NALAEIAMETPDSIT
+481 NALAEIVMETPDSMT

-505 SGFDAMMDE
+505 AGFDAMMDE
-514 AYQADLTRHQE
+514 AYQADLARHQE

-546 KAQLTATGIMDGAQA
+546 KAQLAATGIMDGAQA

-569 RAVETLAGRLNMGI
+569 RAVESLAGRLNMGI

-607 QALASNPPRGWVH
+607 QSASAMKSTEANLQRGREAMNKALIEKADQKRAMYRSDTGWIDFVWGSEGVLKANGKTKGAMGLAHIIESRMRKDEMSYQDVAEMLTMQITDTIAKGGSSRIYSNGKSESMFIEHNGYRATLVRNKGSNGWLMNAFELHQGGDTGKSNDSKVPTH
-620 SENPQDAADLW
+620 DQTTRHRSEVGAPDVLNNFTQDA
-631 NGNNKAEA
+631 
-639 VFWTNGNPRLAGEF
+639 
-653 PALEGYSHSVSK
+653 
-665 ADINHIKKEHG
+665 
-676 DAQAEAARG
+676 DA
-685 QIAITDKD
+685 
-693 IARIPDIVSDY
+693 
-704 GAIRDDLVSE
+704 
-714 QGSKRI
+714 
-720 MFAKSFDDGTVVYL
+720 
-734 GQVSRKKKDIK
+734 
-745 TVSMWKYPSA
+745 
-755 IDEQRAIEIAVTSNQ
+755 
-770 TFGTEAGISHKETV
+770 
-784 PDNSTPN
+784 
-791 ADTNQDILF
+791 NQDILF

-806 QRQFS
+806 QRQFD
-811 ETATQYGGKAA
+811 ETAMQYGGEEVYNK
-822 YDQAKADGKTELT
+822 AKANGETELT
-835 YRQWI
+835 YRQWV

-888 SKAGSNTDNG
+888 SKVGSNTDNG

-1031 GTDRGMFSRE
+1031 GADRGMFSRE

-1082 LTGQER
+1082 LTEQER
-1088 QFLSDVQTTLD
+1088 QFLSDVQTALD

-1139 EELRGVFRRFC
+1139 EELRGVFRRFR

-1183 QIQQTQYIN
+1183 QIQQAQYIN

-1204 GMDDTDYAQY
+1204 GMDDADYAQY

-1248 REMRKQHKADFQ
+1248 REMRKQYKADFQ

-1280 LLTSR
+1280 LLTAR

-1292 GDGKPKFD
+1292 GDGKPKFN

-1344 PVLRKTNGRSIDGM
+1344 PVLRKTNGRSIDRM

-1402 EQKAGDHVANPYA
+1402 EKKAGDHVANPYA

-1422 HDSLVAMGVGGQTL
+1422 HDSLVAMGVDGQTL

-1463 EGEPVFSGGEDLIRA
+1463 DGEPVFSGGEDLIRA

-1495 NILAEKGEVP
+1495 NVLAEKGEVP

-1525 IIAAEF
+1525 IISAEF
-1531 KALSKATGAASLI
+1531 KALSKATGAANLI
-1544 RKAASVYAKEKVE
+1544 RKAASVYAQEKVE

-1617 SARKYLGKFNRVV
+1617 TARKYLSKFNRVV

-1649 LSNAPSLKDLDKRT
+1649 LSNAPSLKDLDRRT
-1663 SLLQFVKKMEE
+1663 SLLEFVKKMEE
-1674 QGRTHNIDA
+1674 QGRAHNIDA

-1736 DKIVESIR
+1736 DNIVESIKE
-1744 DNARDHDKRTS
+1744 NARTHDKRTS

-1762 RVEDGFSGFVWGHI
+1762 RVEDGFSGFMWGHI

-1781 ARILDGGKDAGAFWN
+1781 ARILDGGKDGGAFWN

-1808 EATMTAETAQK
+1808 EATMTAEAAEK

-1829 NLTHREYWR
+1829 KLGFKEYWSKGK
-1838 NAEYQI
+1838 EYI
-1844 GGQKF
+1844 GLGRLN
-1849 TRRQLF
+1849 RRQLF
-1855 AIALNLGNEGNIQ
+1855 AIALNMGNDGNIQ
-1868 RLLSGGHGSVRNWNM
+1868 RLLSGGHGNM
-1883 AEVMDAMQ
+1883 RDWKLDHVLGALQDLTKAEW
-1891 NLTSKEWQAVQKV
+1891 EAVQKV
-1904 WDLFESFRPQIAEL
+1904 WDMFESYRPQIAEL
-1918 ERKVVGIEPQWV
+1918 ERKVVGTEPQWV
-1930 EAKPLTVRT
+1930 EPKPLTIR
-1939 ADGEMLTLRGGYY
+1939 ASDGEMLTLRGGYY
-1952 PAKYDPASTQAAES
+1952 PAKYDSTSTQAAES
-1966 GNALSDI
+1966 GNALADI
-1973 EDIKSAVKMAANTR
+1973 EDIKSAAKMAANTR
-1987 HSFTKDR
+1987 HNFTKDR
-1994 AAAVKNRPLLLD
+1994 AEAVKNRPLLLD

-2019 DLTHRE
+2019 DITHRE

-2050 AKQQLNK
+2050 AKRQLNA

-2065 NTAPVKGFDKFS
+2065 NSAPAKGSDKWT
-2077 GLLRQNVSMTGLGF
+2077 GILRQNVSMTGLGF
-2091 NVVSAAVQLTGFI
+2091 NIVSAAVQVTGFI

-2115 WAGLSQYTTHPIK
+2115 WAGLSQYTTNPIK
-2128 ATQSAM
+2128 ATRTAM

-2191 LAKAMDSGKDL
+2191 LAKAMDNGKDL

-2261 KAKLTADLMMIYV
+2261 KAKLAADLMMIYV
-2274 VPTALTALMKSALIP
+2274 VPTALTAMMKSALIP
-2289 GDDDD
+2289 GDDDE

-2309 GLFVGGRELTQLAN
+2309 GLFVGGREMAQLAN
-2323 IATGDRFYG
+2323 IITGDRFYG
-2332 YTGPSGLRPIDDTFK
+2332 YTGPSGLRPIDDTYKF
-2347 LAQQAVQGEFDS
+2347 AEQAEQGEIDH
-2359 AFVRASVNLLG
+2359 AFVRASINLLG
-2370 DAFGL
+2370 DVFGL

-2385 GAQALQDDETDNPAA
+2385 GAEALQNDETDNPAA
-2400 LLFGYQS
+2400 LLFGYQG

>member
-29 NRKAASL
+29 NRKAAGL

-62 IGGLTILPKR
+62 IGGLSILPKR

-126 NGLIVRSDL
+126 NGVIARSDL
-135 FGLEKQREAAAKAA
+135 FGLEKQREAAAKAN

-156 LDIAQQQAQHQREI
+156 LDIAQQQAELQRDI
-170 DKYAPDATL
+170 DRYAPDATL

-185 LGSQTTLSGSASY
+185 LGSQKTLSGSASY
-198 LVRNPSLLFNTSAE
+198 LVRNPSLLLNTTAE

-228 GLAAVGTVG
+228 GWAAVGTVG
-237 FSSGAQEYAATMEEV
+237 LSSGAQEYSATMEEV
-252 LEKHAHELGGMT
+252 LEKHAGELGGMT

-277 WMAEAKQKAWKRGI
+277 WMEEARSKAWKRGI
-291 SIGLFD
+291 SVGVFD
-297 AATAGLAGRLLGG
+297 AATAGVAGRLLGG

-330 GGAAGEATAQ
+330 GGAAGEAVAQ
-340 ALTGEYKPGDII
+340 AATGEYNPSAIV

-366 RSNYKEARAQ
+366 RSNYKEARAK
-376 MESRQAQAKAAEEA
+376 MESRQAQAKSAEEA
-390 RAHLKEQAM
+390 QAHLKEQAM
-399 AVTSSRMT
+399 AVTRSRMT

-436 QSGRAAAVAQAMPD
+436 QSGRAAAIAQAMPD
-450 MAAKIQEAAETGGMV
+450 MAEKIQEAEETGGMV

-481 NALAEIAMETPDSIT
+481 NALAEIAMETPDSMT

-514 AYQADLTRHQE
+514 AYQADLARHQE
-525 EQAQAEQDRRVA
+525 EQAQVEQDRRVA

-546 KAQLTATGIMDGAQA
+546 KAQLTAAGTMDAAQA

-693 IARIPDIVSDY
+693 IARIPDIVSNY

-784 PDNSTPN
+784 SDNSTPN
-791 ADTNQDILF
+791 TDANQDILF
-800 QSATEE
+800 Q
-806 QRQFS
+806 
-811 ETATQYGGKAA
+811 GGA
-822 YDQAKADGKTELT
+822 
-835 YRQWI
+835 
-840 QVRTPAFKAWFGDW
+840 
-854 ENDPNN
+854 
-860 ASKVVNPETGEP
+860 
-872 LVVYHGT
+872 
-879 DAEFNVFDR
+879 
-888 SKAGSNTDNG
+888 
-898 MRGKG
+898 
-903 FYMAT
+903 
-908 DRRTAEG
+908 
-915 YGNRLIESF
+915 
-924 TDLKNP
+924 
-930 FYPSDFESAEAIAQ
+930 
-944 YLTEKLEAK
+944 
-953 GFDEYT
+953 
-959 VDEAMF
+959 
-965 KIRDGRFTVGQ
+965 
-976 SYSGTFAG
+976 
-984 ILKDAGFDGVV
+984 
-995 YQKAE
+995 
-1000 EVIAFRPNQIK
+1000 
-1011 SATDNTGAFSPENDS
+1011 
-1026 ILYQG
+1026 
-1031 GTDRGMFSRE
+1031 DRGMFSRE

-1082 LTGQER
+1082 LTEQER

-1139 EELRGVFRRFC
+1139 EELRGVFRRFR

-1192 GMTPM
+1192 GMAPM

-1214 RHNTERATAE
+1214 RHNAERATAE

-1248 REMRKQHKADFQ
+1248 RDMRKQYKADFQ

-1271 SQPVYRAWQ
+1271 RQPVYRAWQ
-1280 LLTSR
+1280 LLTAR

-1292 GDGKPKFD
+1292 GDGKPKFS

-1322 DEMISQFG
+1322 DEMVSQFG

-1344 PVLRKTNGRSIDGM
+1344 PVLRKTNGRSIDRM

-1495 NILAEKGEVP
+1495 NVLAEKGEVP

-1531 KALSKATGAASLI
+1531 KALSKATGSANLI
-1544 RKAASVYAKEKVE
+1544 RKAASVYAQEKVE

-1617 SARKYLGKFNRVV
+1617 SARKYLSKFNRVV

-1649 LSNAPSLKDLDKRT
+1649 LSNAPSLKDLDRRT
-1663 SLLQFVKKMEE
+1663 SLLQFVRKMEE
-1674 QGRTHNIDA
+1674 QGRAHNIDA

-1762 RVEDGFSGFVWGHI
+1762 RMEDGFSGFMWGHI

-1883 AEVMDAMQ
+1883 PEVMDAMQ
-1891 NLTSKEWQAVQKV
+1891 HLTSKEWEAVQKV

-1994 AAAVKNRPLLLD
+1994 AAAVENRPLLLD

-2065 NTAPVKGFDKFS
+2065 NTAPVNGFDKYS
-2077 GLLRQNVSMTGLGF
+2077 GLLRQNVSMTGLAF
-2091 NVVSAAVQLTGFI
+2091 NIVSAILQSTGFV

-2115 WAGLSQYTTHPIK
+2115 WVGLSQYTTHPIK
-2128 ATQSAM
+2128 ATQTAM

-2162 KIRKFLNK
+2162 KIRKFLTK
-2170 YSYWLM
+2170 FSYWLM
-2176 MKMQQVVDTAIWHGA
+2176 LKIQQVVDTAIWHGA

-2249 NQGFVEAKTQKS
+2249 NQGFVEVKTQKS
-2261 KAKLTADLMMIYV
+2261 KAKLAANLIMIYV
-2274 VPTALTALMKSALIP
+2274 IPNALNAILKSALIP
-2289 GDDDD
+2289 GDDDE

-2309 GLFVGGRELTQLAN
+2309 GLFVFGREMTQLAN
-2323 IATGDRFYG
+2323 IATGDKFYG
-2332 YTGPSGLRPIDDTFK
+2332 YAGPSGLRPIDDAFK
-2347 LAQQAVQGEFDS
+2347 FVQQAIQGEFDS

-2385 GAQALQDDETDNPAA
+2385 GAKALQDDETDNPAA
-2400 LLFGYQS
+2400 LLFGYQG

>member
-53 LKLDQIEAQ
+53 LKLNQIEAQ
-62 IGGLTILPKR
+62 IGGLSILPQR

-126 NGLIVRSDL
+126 NGVIARSDL
-135 FGLEKQREAAAKAA
+135 FGLEKQREAAAKAN

-156 LDIAQQQAQHQREI
+156 LDIAQQQAELQRDI
-170 DKYAPDATL
+170 DRYAPDATL

-185 LGSQTTLSGSASY
+185 LGSQKTLSGSASY
-198 LVRNPSLLFNTSAE
+198 LVRNPSLLLNTTAE

-223 GAATG
+223 GVATG
-228 GLAAVGTVG
+228 GWAAVGTVG
-237 FSSGAQEYAATMEEV
+237 LSSGAQEYSATMEEV
-252 LEKHAHELGGMT
+252 LEKHAGELGGMT

-277 WMAEAKQKAWKRGI
+277 WMEEARSKAWKRGI
-291 SIGLFD
+291 SVGAFD
-297 AATAGLAGRLLGG
+297 AATAGVAGRLLGG

-330 GGAAGEATAQ
+330 GGAAGEAVAQ
-340 ALTGEYKPGDII
+340 AATGEYNPSAII

-366 RSNYKEARAQ
+366 RSNYKEARAK

-399 AVTSSRMT
+399 AVTRSRMT

-436 QSGRAAAVAQAMPD
+436 QSGRAAAIAQAMPD

-481 NALAEIAMETPDSIT
+481 NALAEIAMETPDSMT

-505 SGFDAMMDE
+505 AGFDAMMDE
-514 AYQADLTRHQE
+514 AYQADLARHQE
-525 EQAQAEQDRRVA
+525 EQAQEEQDRRVA

-546 KAQLTATGIMDGAQA
+546 KAQLTAAGTMDAAQA

-631 NGNNKAEA
+631 NGTSNAHA
-639 VFWTNGNPRLAGEF
+639 VFTEMNGSKTENAF
-653 PALEGYSHSVSK
+653 PELYGYSYSIDRSAVK
-665 ADINHIKKEHG
+665 HIKNQHG
-676 DAQAEAARG
+676 NAQTEANRG
-685 QIAITDKD
+685 QVAITEKD
-693 IARIPDIVSDY
+693 IQKIGDILRDYDDVAYEDIP
-704 GAIRDDLVSE
+704 GTNNRRFA
-714 QGSKRI
+714 
-720 MFAKSFDDGTVVYL
+720 FAKQFDDGLIVYL
-734 GQVSRKKKDIK
+734 ADSSKKRRDLR
-745 TVSMWKYPSA
+745 TVSMWKYPQSA
-755 IDEQRAIEIAVTSNQ
+755 NAQDVLQHAVSLSNL
-770 TFGTEAGISHKETV
+770 TPEAEGGISH
-784 PDNSTPN
+784 DSNSTPN
-791 ADTNQDILF
+791 TEANQDL
-800 QSATEE
+800 
-806 QRQFS
+806 
-811 ETATQYGGKAA
+811 
-822 YDQAKADGKTELT
+822 
-835 YRQWI
+835 
-840 QVRTPAFKAWFGDW
+840 
-854 ENDPNN
+854 
-860 ASKVVNPETGEP
+860 
-872 LVVYHGT
+872 
-879 DAEFNVFDR
+879 
-888 SKAGSNTDNG
+888 
-898 MRGKG
+898 
-903 FYMAT
+903 
-908 DRRTAEG
+908 
-915 YGNRLIESF
+915 
-924 TDLKNP
+924 
-930 FYPSDFESAEAIAQ
+930 
-944 YLTEKLEAK
+944 
-953 GFDEYT
+953 
-959 VDEAMF
+959 
-965 KIRDGRFTVGQ
+965 
-976 SYSGTFAG
+976 
-984 ILKDAGFDGVV
+984 
-995 YQKAE
+995 
-1000 EVIAFRPNQIK
+1000 
-1011 SATDNTGAFSPENDS
+1011 
-1026 ILYQG
+1026 LYQG
-1031 GTDRGMFSRE
+1031 GADRGMFSRE

-1070 IARDLTAKPAEN
+1070 IARDLTAKPTEN
-1082 LTGQER
+1082 LTEQER

-1139 EELRGVFRRFC
+1139 EELRGVFRRFR

-1192 GMTPM
+1192 GMAPM

-1204 GMDDTDYAQY
+1204 GMDDADYAQY
-1214 RHNTERATAE
+1214 RHNAERATAE
-1224 AQDDLTARAL
+1224 AQDELTARAL

-1248 REMRKQHKADFQ
+1248 REMRKQYKADFQ

-1280 LLTSR
+1280 LLTAR

-1292 GDGKPKFD
+1292 GDSKPKFS

-1322 DEMISQFG
+1322 AEMISKFG

-1366 YLPVDDTGKAD
+1366 YLPVDNTGKAD

-1402 EQKAGDHVANPYA
+1402 EQKAGDHVVNPYA

-1422 HDSLVAMGVGGQTL
+1422 HDSLVAMGVDGQTL

-1463 EGEPVFSGGEDLIRA
+1463 DGEPVFTGGEDLIRA

-1531 KALSKATGAASLI
+1531 KALSKATGSANLI
-1544 RKAASVYAKEKVE
+1544 RKAASVYAQEKVE

-1573 AKAAKASMEAFR
+1573 AKAAKASQDAFR

-1617 SARKYLGKFNRVV
+1617 KARKYLGKFNRVV

-1649 LSNAPSLKDLDKRT
+1649 LSNAPSLKDLDRRT
-1663 SLLQFVKKMEE
+1663 SLLQFIRKMEE
-1674 QGRTHNIDA
+1674 QGRAHNIDA

-1762 RVEDGFSGFVWGHI
+1762 RVEDGFSGFMWGHI

-1883 AEVMDAMQ
+1883 SEVMDAMQ
-1891 NLTSKEWQAVQKV
+1891 HLTSKEWQAVQKV

-1994 AAAVKNRPLLLD
+1994 AAAVENRPLLLD

-2065 NTAPVKGFDKFS
+2065 NTAPVKGFDEYS
-2077 GLLRQNVSMTGLGF
+2077 GLLRQNVSMAGLAF
-2091 NVVSAAVQLTGFI
+2091 NIVSAILQSTGFV
-2104 PAVARLGGKYA
+2104 PAIARLGGKYA
-2115 WAGLSQYTTHPIK
+2115 WAGLSQFTTHPIK
-2128 ATQSAM
+2128 ATRTAM

-2162 KIRKFLNK
+2162 KIRKFLTK
-2170 YSYWLM
+2170 FSYWLM
-2176 MKMQQVVDTAIWHGA
+2176 LKIQQVVDTAIWHGA

-2249 NQGFVEAKTQKS
+2249 NQGFVEVKTQKS
-2261 KAKLTADLMMIYV
+2261 KAKLAANLIMIYV
-2274 VPTALTALMKSALIP
+2274 IPNALNAILKSALIP
-2289 GDDDD
+2289 GDDDE

-2309 GLFVGGRELTQLAN
+2309 GLFVFGREMTQLAN

-2332 YTGPSGLRPIDDTFK
+2332 YAGPSGLRPVDDTFK
-2347 LAQQAVQGEFDS
+2347 FAQQAVQGEFDS

-2400 LLFGYQS
+2400 LLFGYQG

>member
-15 LTSFGVNPDEVAEI
+15 LASFGVNPDEVAEI

-48 TANSR
+48 TANTR
-53 LKLDQIEAQ
+53 MKLNEIEAQ
-62 IGGLTILPKR
+62 IGGLSILPQR
-72 LSDPEFSDIAHDDI
+72 LSDQKFSDLSHDDI
-86 SQLSEI
+86 GELSEI
-92 ERKRGVM
+92 ERKAGVLRAAPEDGFF
-99 TAGKEDNFFVDLYR
+99 TDIGKSLK
-113 SVARG
+113 RG
-118 WYTGKKNL
+118 WLTAEKNF
-126 NGLIVRSDL
+126 NGMFMRSDV
-135 FGLEKQREAAAKAA
+135 FGLNRQREAAAKAN
-149 GTYYNRN
+149 GVYYNRE
-156 LDIAQQQAQHQREI
+156 LDIAHSQAKLQRDI
-170 DKYAPDATL
+170 DRYAPDATL
-179 QRQQRE
+179 QNQQRGLAE
-185 LGSQTTLSGSASY
+185 QKTLAGAARY
-198 LVRNPSLLFNTSAE
+198 LVKNPTLLLNTSAE

-223 GAATG
+223 GLSTG
-228 GLAAVGTVG
+228 GIATIGTVG
-237 FSSGAQEYAATMEEV
+237 ASSGAQEYAATMEEM
-252 LEKHAHELGGMT
+252 LNEHAQELGGMT
-264 PTERYAYALSRED
+264 ETQKYAYALTRQD
-277 WMAEAKQKAWKRGI
+277 WMEEAKKKAWKRGI
-291 SIGLFD
+291 AIGLFD
-297 AATAGLAGRLLGG
+297 AATAGVAGRLLGG

-340 ALTGEYKPGDII
+340 ALTGEYKPGDIL
-352 MEAFAEIPTGAFEA
+352 MEAFAELPSGAFEA
-366 RSNYKEARAQ
+366 RSNYKSARAKV
-376 MESRQAQAKAAEEA
+376 EERAAQVQAAEQA
-390 RAHLKEQAM
+390 RARLKEQAQ
-399 AVTSSRMT
+399 AVTNSRLT
-407 QRDPDKQAAF
+407 KRAPDVQASY

-422 GEDQKIYF
+422 ADNQKIYF

-436 QSGRAAAVAQAMPD
+436 QSGRAAAVVQAMPD

-481 NALAEIAMETPDSIT
+481 NALAEIVMETPDSMT

-514 AYQADLTRHQE
+514 AYQADLARHQE
-525 EQAQAEQDRRVA
+525 EQAQEEQARRVA

-546 KAQLTATGIMDGAQA
+546 KAQLAATGIMDGAQA

-569 RAVETLAGRLNMGI
+569 RAVEALAGRLNMGI

-596 GESLIDDGVLN
+596 GESLIDDGILNQSASAMKSTEANLQRGRDAMNKALIEKADQKRAMYRSDTGWIDFVWGSEGVLKANGKTKGAMGLAHIIESRMRKDEMSYQDVAEMLTMQITDTIAKGGSSRIYSNGKSESMFIEHNGYRATLVRNKGSNGWLMNAFELHQGGDTGKSNDSKVSTHDQTTRHRSEVGAPDVLN
-607 QALASNPPRGWVH
+607 NFT
-620 SENPQDAADLW
+620 QDA
-631 NGNNKAEA
+631 
-639 VFWTNGNPRLAGEF
+639 
-653 PALEGYSHSVSK
+653 
-665 ADINHIKKEHG
+665 
-676 DAQAEAARG
+676 DA
-685 QIAITDKD
+685 
-693 IARIPDIVSDY
+693 
-704 GAIRDDLVSE
+704 
-714 QGSKRI
+714 
-720 MFAKSFDDGTVVYL
+720 
-734 GQVSRKKKDIK
+734 
-745 TVSMWKYPSA
+745 
-755 IDEQRAIEIAVTSNQ
+755 
-770 TFGTEAGISHKETV
+770 
-784 PDNSTPN
+784 
-791 ADTNQDILF
+791 NQD
-800 QSATEE
+800 
-806 QRQFS
+806 
-811 ETATQYGGKAA
+811 
-822 YDQAKADGKTELT
+822 
-835 YRQWI
+835 
-840 QVRTPAFKAWFGDW
+840 
-854 ENDPNN
+854 
-860 ASKVVNPETGEP
+860 
-872 LVVYHGT
+872 
-879 DAEFNVFDR
+879 
-888 SKAGSNTDNG
+888 
-898 MRGKG
+898 
-903 FYMAT
+903 
-908 DRRTAEG
+908 
-915 YGNRLIESF
+915 
-924 TDLKNP
+924 
-930 FYPSDFESAEAIAQ
+930 
-944 YLTEKLEAK
+944 
-953 GFDEYT
+953 
-959 VDEAMF
+959 
-965 KIRDGRFTVGQ
+965 
-976 SYSGTFAG
+976 
-984 ILKDAGFDGVV
+984 
-995 YQKAE
+995 
-1000 EVIAFRPNQIK
+1000 
-1011 SATDNTGAFSPENDS
+1011 

-1059 LGHFFLETNTR
+1059 LGHFFLETNAR

-1082 LTGQER
+1082 LTEQER

-1139 EELRGVFRRFC
+1139 EELRGVFRRFR

-1183 QIQQTQYIN
+1183 QIQQAQYIN

-1204 GMDDTDYAQY
+1204 GMDDADYAQY

-1248 REMRKQHKADFQ
+1248 REMRKQYKADFQ

-1271 SQPVYRAWQ
+1271 SQPVYRAWH
-1280 LLTSR
+1280 R

-1292 GDGKPKFD
+1292 GDGKPKFN
-1300 KQVDAAHDSLF
+1300 KQVDATHDSLF

-1344 PVLRKTNGRSIDGM
+1344 PVLRKTNGRSIDSM

-1377 PRDFE
+1377 PRDFK

-1422 HDSLVAMGVGGQTL
+1422 HDSLVEMGVDGQTL

-1463 EGEPVFSGGEDLIRA
+1463 DGEPVFTGGEDLIRA
-1478 LTEAQPPQ
+1478 LTEAKPPQ

-1495 NILAEKGEVP
+1495 NVLAEKGEVP

-1531 KALSKATGAASLI
+1531 KALSKATGSANLI
-1544 RKAASVYAKEKVE
+1544 RKAASVYAQEKVE
-1557 QIKVRDL
+1557 QIKIRDL

-1617 SARKYLGKFNRVV
+1617 TARKYLSKFNRVV

-1674 QGRTHNIDA
+1674 QGRAHNIDA

-1696 EMTVEEMRVLVDTVK
+1696 EMTVEEMRVLVDTVR

-1736 DKIVESIR
+1736 DNIVESIKE
-1744 DNARDHDKRTS
+1744 NARTHDKRTS

-1762 RVEDGFSGFVWGHI
+1762 RLEDTGSGILWGHI

-1781 ARILDGGKDAGAFWN
+1781 ARILDGGKDGGAFWN

-1808 EATMTAETAQK
+1808 EATMTAEAAEK

-1829 NLTHREYWR
+1829 KLGFKEYWSKGK
-1838 NAEYQI
+1838 EYI
-1844 GGQKF
+1844 GLGRLN
-1849 TRRQLF
+1849 RRQLF
-1855 AIALNLGNEGNIQ
+1855 AIALNMGNDGNIQ
-1868 RLLSGGHGSVRNWNM
+1868 RLLSGGHGNM
-1883 AEVMDAMQ
+1883 RDWKLDHVLGALQDLTKAEW
-1891 NLTSKEWQAVQKV
+1891 EAVQKV
-1904 WDLFESFRPQIAEL
+1904 WDMFESYRPQIAEL
-1918 ERKVVGIEPQWV
+1918 ERKVVGTEPQWV
-1930 EAKPLTVRT
+1930 EPKPLTVRT
-1939 ADGEMLTLRGGYY
+1939 ADGEQVSLRGGYY
-1952 PAKYDPASTQAAES
+1952 PAKYDSASTQAAES
-1966 GNALSDI
+1966 GNALADI
-1973 EDIKSAVKMAANTR
+1973 EDIKSAAKMAANTR
-1987 HSFTKDR
+1987 HNFTKDR
-1994 AAAVKNRPLLLD
+1994 AEAVKNRPLLLD

-2019 DLTHRE
+2019 DITHRE

-2050 AKQQLNK
+2050 AKRQLNA

-2065 NTAPVKGFDKFS
+2065 NSAPVKGSDKWT
-2077 GLLRQNVSMTGLGF
+2077 GILRQNVSMTGLGF
-2091 NVVSAAVQLTGFI
+2091 NVVSAAVQVTGFI
-2104 PAVARLGGKYA
+2104 PAIARLGGKYA

-2128 ATQSAM
+2128 ATQTAM

-2148 REIREVAA
+2148 REIREVAE

-2226 EFERGSNTQKLF
+2226 KFERGSNTQKLF

-2261 KAKLTADLMMIYV
+2261 KAKLAADLMMIYV
-2274 VPTALTALMKSALIP
+2274 IPTALTAMMKSALIP
-2289 GDDDD
+2289 GDDDE

-2309 GLFVGGRELTQLAN
+2309 GLFVGGRELAQLAN
-2323 IATGDRFYG
+2323 IVTGDRFYG
-2332 YTGPSGLRPIDDTFK
+2332 YAGPSGLRPIDDTYKF
-2347 LAQQAVQGEFDS
+2347 AQQAVQGEIDH
-2359 AFVRASVNLLG
+2359 AFVRASINLLG
-2370 DAFGL
+2370 DIFGL

-2385 GAQALQDDETDNPAA
+2385 GAEALQEDETDNPAA
-2400 LLFGYQS
+2400 LLMGHQG

>member
-62 IGGLTILPKR
+62 IGGLSILPNR

-86 SQLSEI
+86 GELSEI
-92 ERKRGVM
+92 ERKAGVLRAAPEDGFF
-99 TAGKEDNFFVDLYR
+99 TDIGKSLK
-113 SVARG
+113 RG
-118 WYTGKKNL
+118 WLTAEKNF
-126 NGLIVRSDL
+126 NGMFMRSDA
-135 FGLEKQREAAAKAA
+135 FGLNRQREAAAKAN
-149 GTYYNRN
+149 GVYYNRE
-156 LDIAQQQAQHQREI
+156 LDIAYSQAKLQRDI
-170 DKYAPDATL
+170 DRYAPDATL
-179 QRQQRE
+179 QKQQRGLAE
-185 LGSQTTLSGSASY
+185 QKTLAGAAGY
-198 LVRNPSLLFNTSAE
+198 LVKNPTLLLNTSAE

-228 GLAAVGTVG
+228 GWAAVGTVG
-237 FSSGAQEYAATMEEV
+237 LSSGAQEYAATMEEM
-252 LEKHAHELGGMT
+252 LNEHAHELGGMT
-264 PTERYAYALSRED
+264 PTERYAYALHRED

-352 MEAFAEIPTGAFEA
+352 MEAFAELPTGAFEA
-366 RSNYKEARAQ
+366 RSNYKEARAKV
-376 MESRQAQAKAAEEA
+376 EERAAQAQAAEQA
-390 RAHLKEQAM
+390 RARLKEQAQ
-399 AVTSSRMT
+399 AVTNSRLT
-407 QRDPDKQAAF
+407 KRDPDKQAAF

-465 EMTRGD
+465 EITRGE

-481 NALAEIAMETPDSIT
+481 NALAEIAMETPDSMT

-546 KAQLTATGIMDGAQA
+546 KAQLAATGVMDTAQA

-569 RAVETLAGRLNMGI
+569 RAVEALAGRLNMGI

-607 QALASNPPRGWVH
+607 QSASAMKSTEANLQRGR
-620 SENPQDAADLW
+620 DAM
-631 NGNNKAEA
+631 NKALIE
-639 VFWTNGNPRLAGEF
+639 
-653 PALEGYSHSVSK
+653 K
-665 ADINHIKKEHG
+665 ADQKRAMYRSDTGWIDFVWGSEGVLKANGKTKGAMGLAHIIESRMRKDEMSYQ
-676 DAQAEAARG
+676 DVAEMLTM
-685 QIAITDKD
+685 QITDT
-693 IARIPDIVSDY
+693 IAKGGSSRIYSNGKSESMFIEHNGYRATLVRNKGSNGWLMNAFELHQGGDTGKSNDSKVSTHDQTTRHRSEVGAPDV
-704 GAIRDDLVSE
+704 LNN
-714 QGSKRI
+714 
-720 MFAKSFDDGTVVYL
+720 F
-734 GQVSRKKKDIK
+734 
-745 TVSMWKYPSA
+745 
-755 IDEQRAIEIAVTSNQ
+755 
-770 TFGTEAGISHKETV
+770 
-784 PDNSTPN
+784 TPN

-806 QRQFS
+806 QRQFD
-811 ETATQYGGKAA
+811 ETAAQYGGEEVYNK
-822 YDQAKADGKTELT
+822 AKANGETELT
-835 YRQWI
+835 YRQWV
-840 QVRTPAFKAWFGDW
+840 QVRTPAFKQWFGDW
-854 ENDPNN
+854 ENDPAN
-860 ASKVVNPETGEP
+860 ASKVVNEKTGEP

-879 DAEFNVFDR
+879 TAVDKILDDGFKSNTGKLWVHLTDSKEVADSYQQWKRGNSAGTLELFVRSMHPAVFDAQGNKY
-888 SKAGSNTDNG
+888 SEIGNKVFGATYDAQ
-898 MRGKG
+898 RG
-903 FYMAT
+903 
-908 DRRTAEG
+908 
-915 YGNRLIESF
+915 GNDSILIK
-924 TDLKNP
+924 D
-930 FYPSDFESAEAIAQ
+930 
-944 YLTEKLEAK
+944 
-953 GFDEYT
+953 
-959 VDEAMF
+959 
-965 KIRDGRFTVGQ
+965 IRDNFDSSVPTEPHLTV
-976 SYSGTFAG
+976 
-984 ILKDAGFDGVV
+984 VV
-995 YQKAE
+995 
-1000 EVIAFRPNQIK
+1000 FNSNQIK

-1031 GTDRGMFSRE
+1031 GADRGMFSRE

-1082 LTGQER
+1082 LTEQER

-1111 MSLNEQRENHEKWAR
+1111 MSLNEQRESHEKWAR

-1139 EELRGVFRRFC
+1139 EELRGVFRRFR

-1183 QIQQTQYIN
+1183 QIQQAQYIN

-1214 RHNTERATAE
+1214 RHNAERATAE

-1248 REMRKQHKADFQ
+1248 REMRKQYKADFQ

-1280 LLTSR
+1280 LLTAR

-1292 GDGKPKFD
+1292 GDGKPKFN

-1422 HDSLVAMGVGGQTL
+1422 HDSLVAMGVDGQTL

-1463 EGEPVFSGGEDLIRA
+1463 DGEPVFSGGEDLIRA

-1525 IIAAEF
+1525 VIAAEF

-1617 SARKYLGKFNRVV
+1617 TARKYLGKFNRVV

-1674 QGRTHNIDA
+1674 QGRALNIDA

-1762 RVEDGFSGFVWGHI
+1762 RVEDGFSGFMWGHI

-1829 NLTHREYWR
+1829 KLGFKEYW
-1838 NAEYQI
+1838 NKGKDYI
-1844 GGQKF
+1844 GLGRLN
-1849 TRRQLF
+1849 RRQLF
-1855 AIALNLGNEGNIQ
+1855 AIALNMGNEGNIQ
-1868 RLLSGGHGSVRNWNM
+1868 RLLSGGHGNVRNWKQDHVLGALQDLTK
-1883 AEVMDAMQ
+1883 AEW
-1891 NLTSKEWQAVQKV
+1891 EAVQKV
-1904 WDLFESFRPQIAEL
+1904 WDLFESFRPQVAEL

-1939 ADGEMLTLRGGYY
+1939 ADGELLTLRGGYY
-1952 PAKYDPASTQAAES
+1952 PAKYDSASTQAAES
-1966 GNALSDI
+1966 GNALTDI
-1973 EDIKSAVKMAANTR
+1973 EDIKSAAKMAANTR

-2006 LSVTYNGLNEIIH
+2006 LYVTYNGLNEIIH

-2050 AKQQLNK
+2050 AKRQLNK

-2065 NTAPVKGFDKFS
+2065 NTAPVEGLDKYS

-2104 PAVARLGGKYA
+2104 PAVTRLGGKYA

-2226 EFERGSNTQKLF
+2226 GFERGSNTQKLF

-2261 KAKLTADLMMIYV
+2261 KAKLAANLMMIYV

-2309 GLFVGGRELTQLAN
+2309 GLFVFGRELTQLAN

-2332 YTGPSGLRPIDDTFK
+2332 YAGPSGLRPIDDGFK
-2347 LAQQAVQGEFDS
+2347 FVQQAVQGEFDS

-2385 GAQALQDDETDNPAA
+2385 GAEALQDDETDNPAA
-2400 LLFGYQS
+2400 LLMGHQG

>member
-29 NRKAASL
+29 NRKAAGL
-36 KVPVGVVKEMPQ
+36 KVPVGVVKAMPQ

-53 LKLDQIEAQ
+53 LKLNQIEAQ
-62 IGGLTILPKR
+62 IGGLSILPNR

-92 ERKRGVM
+92 ERRRGVM
-99 TAGKEDNFFVDLYR
+99 TAGREDNFFVDLYR

-126 NGLIVRSDL
+126 NGLIERNDI
-135 FGLEKQREAAAKAA
+135 FGIGKKMEEAAKIG

-156 LDIAQQQAQHQREI
+156 LDIAQQQAELQRDI
-170 DKYAPDATL
+170 DRYAPDATL

-185 LGSQTTLSGSASY
+185 LGSQKTLSGSASY
-198 LVRNPSLLFNTSAE
+198 LVRNPSLLFNTAAE

-228 GLAAVGTVG
+228 GWAAVGAVG
-237 FSSGAQEYAATMEEV
+237 LSSGAQEYSATMEEV
-252 LEKHAHELGGMT
+252 LEKHAGELAGMT
-264 PTERYAYALSRED
+264 PTERYAYALTRED
-277 WMAEAKQKAWKRGI
+277 WMEEARSKAWKRGI
-291 SIGLFD
+291 SVGAFD
-297 AATAGLAGRLLGG
+297 AATAGVAGRLLGG

-330 GGAAGEATAQ
+330 GGAAGEAVAQ
-340 ALTGEYKPGDII
+340 AATGEYNPSAII

-366 RSNYKEARAQ
+366 RSNYKEARAK

-399 AVTSSRMT
+399 AVTRSRMT

-481 NALAEIAMETPDSIT
+481 NALAEIAMETPDSMT

-546 KAQLTATGIMDGAQA
+546 KAQLAATGVMDANQA

-784 PDNSTPN
+784 SDNSTPN
-791 ADTNQDILF
+791 TDANQD
-800 QSATEE
+800 
-806 QRQFS
+806 
-811 ETATQYGGKAA
+811 
-822 YDQAKADGKTELT
+822 
-835 YRQWI
+835 
-840 QVRTPAFKAWFGDW
+840 
-854 ENDPNN
+854 
-860 ASKVVNPETGEP
+860 
-872 LVVYHGT
+872 
-879 DAEFNVFDR
+879 
-888 SKAGSNTDNG
+888 
-898 MRGKG
+898 
-903 FYMAT
+903 
-908 DRRTAEG
+908 
-915 YGNRLIESF
+915 
-924 TDLKNP
+924 
-930 FYPSDFESAEAIAQ
+930 
-944 YLTEKLEAK
+944 
-953 GFDEYT
+953 
-959 VDEAMF
+959 
-965 KIRDGRFTVGQ
+965 
-976 SYSGTFAG
+976 
-984 ILKDAGFDGVV
+984 
-995 YQKAE
+995 
-1000 EVIAFRPNQIK
+1000 
-1011 SATDNTGAFSPENDS
+1011 

-1031 GTDRGMFSRE
+1031 GADRGMFSRE

-1082 LTGQER
+1082 LTEQER

-1139 EELRGVFRRFC
+1139 EELRGVFRRFR

-1192 GMTPM
+1192 GMAPM

-1204 GMDDTDYAQY
+1204 GMDDADYAQY

-1224 AQDDLTARAL
+1224 AQDELTARAL

-1248 REMRKQHKADFQ
+1248 REMRKQYKADFH

-1280 LLTSR
+1280 LLTAR

-1292 GDGKPKFD
+1292 GDGKPKFS

-1322 DEMISQFG
+1322 DEMVSQFG

-1422 HDSLVAMGVGGQTL
+1422 HDSLVAIGVDGQTL

-1531 KALSKATGAASLI
+1531 KALSKATGSANLI
-1544 RKAASVYAKEKVE
+1544 RKAASVYAQEKVE

-1617 SARKYLGKFNRVV
+1617 TARKYLGKFNRVV

-1674 QGRTHNIDA
+1674 QGRAHNIDA

-1762 RVEDGFSGFVWGHI
+1762 RAEDGFSGFMWGHI

-1829 NLTHREYWR
+1829 KLGFKEYW
-1838 NAEYQI
+1838 NKGKDYI
-1844 GGQKF
+1844 GLGRLN
-1849 TRRQLF
+1849 RRQLF
-1855 AIALNLGNEGNIQ
+1855 AIALNMGNEGNIQ
-1868 RLLSGGHGSVRNWNM
+1868 RLLSGGHGNVRNWKQDHVLGALQDLTK
-1883 AEVMDAMQ
+1883 AEW
-1891 NLTSKEWQAVQKV
+1891 EAVQKV
-1904 WDLFESFRPQIAEL
+1904 WDLFESFRPQVAEL

-1973 EDIKSAVKMAANTR
+1973 EDIKNAVKMAANTR

-1994 AAAVKNRPLLLD
+1994 AAAVENRPLLLD

-2050 AKQQLNK
+2050 AKRQLNK

-2065 NTAPVKGFDKFS
+2065 NTAPVEGLDKYS

-2091 NVVSAAVQLTGFI
+2091 NVVSAAVQITGFI

-2115 WAGLSQYTTHPIK
+2115 WVGLSQYTTHPIK

-2226 EFERGSNTQKLF
+2226 GFERGSNTQKLF

-2249 NQGFVEAKTQKS
+2249 NQGFVEVKTQKS
-2261 KAKLTADLMMIYV
+2261 KAKLAADLMMIYV

-2309 GLFVGGRELTQLAN
+2309 GLFVFGREMTQLAN

-2332 YTGPSGLRPIDDTFK
+2332 YAGPSGLRPFDDAFK
-2347 LAQQAVQGEFDS
+2347 FVQQAIQGEFDS
-2359 AFVRASVNLLG
+2359 AFVRTSVNLLG

-2400 LLFGYQS
+2400 LLFGYQG

>member
-1 MADTNDIQKRRAAL
+1 MADLNKLIQDTSAKAEELRQAKIRFDAAH
-15 LTSFGVNPDEVAEI
+15 GGNPDETAEQI
-29 NRKAASL
+29 RTARQFA
-36 KVPVGVVKEMPQ
+36 VPVGVVQAMPEEMNRRKRAAQLNGILGNNSALLKHMSSTPHFPLLSKDDLEKLNEIGTIAQDRKQGTEGYATQLDRDFVNWAQRNFGDAGGDVARVTVQAPATVMKGVTGGIVGMNAGFNQFLSDWTPLGAIPFVRDYLDNQARQGMIDSAVIQSGAQANYRTTLAKDIGSGLNSAGATLPGLAGTVATGNSVFMMGYGGMQ
-48 TANSR
+48 TGLTEYNNARQAGLDRSSAFSYGLGQGGIEAATEILPSKAMSKMFSGGSMGKAALRYLGSDVLGEQVATHAQDYNQAATIDSLKNKNWQQDYENSR
-53 LKLDQIEAQ
+53 WDAARGTFVSSLA
-62 IGGLTILPKR
+62 
-72 LSDPEFSDIAHDDI
+72 IAGVNTGAGRITH
-86 SQLSEI
+86 QASELAKAYI
-92 ERKRGVM
+92 AERK
-99 TAGKEDNFFVDLYR
+99 A
-113 SVARG
+113 
-118 WYTGKKNL
+118 
-126 NGLIVRSDL
+126 
-135 FGLEKQREAAAKAA
+135 REAAAFKQ
-149 GTYYNRN
+149 N
-156 LDIAQQQAQHQREI
+156 LNIQS
-170 DKYAPDATL
+170 DA
-179 QRQQRE
+179 
-185 LGSQTTLSGSASY
+185 
-198 LVRNPSLLFNTSAE
+198 V
-212 SLGQNA
+212 
-218 LGLAA
+218 
-223 GAATG
+223 
-228 GLAAVGTVG
+228 
-237 FSSGAQEYAATMEEV
+237 SS
-252 LEKHAHELGGMT
+252 
-264 PTERYAYALSRED
+264 S
-277 WMAEAKQKAWKRGI
+277 
-291 SIGLFD
+291 
-297 AATAGLAGRLLGG
+297 
-310 ATGKLSAAARTAG
+310 KLT
-323 EAGIQAG
+323 
-330 GGAAGEATAQ
+330 
-340 ALTGEYKPGDII
+340 
-352 MEAFAEIPTGAFEA
+352 A
-366 RSNYKEARAQ
+366 RSPE
-376 MESRQAQAKAAEEA
+376 
-390 RAHLKEQAM
+390 L
-399 AVTSSRMT
+399 
-407 QRDPDKQAAF
+407 QAAYI
-417 VNDVY
+417 NDVY
-422 GEDQKIYF
+422 AGNQKIYF

-436 QSGRAAAVAQAMPD
+436 QSGRAATVAQAMPD
-450 MAAKIQEAAETGGMV
+450 MAARIQEAAETGGMV

-481 NALAEIAMETPDSIT
+481 NALAEIAMETPDSMT

-546 KAQLTATGIMDGAQA
+546 KAQLAATGVMDANQA

-607 QALASNPPRGWVH
+607 QSASAMKSTEANLQRGR
-620 SENPQDAADLW
+620 DAM
-631 NGNNKAEA
+631 NKALIE
-639 VFWTNGNPRLAGEF
+639 
-653 PALEGYSHSVSK
+653 K
-665 ADINHIKKEHG
+665 ADQKRAMYRSDTGWIDFVWGSEGVLKANGKTKGAMGLAHIIESRMRKDEMSYQ
-676 DAQAEAARG
+676 DVAEMLTM
-685 QIAITDKD
+685 QITDT
-693 IARIPDIVSDY
+693 IAKGGSSRIYSNGKSESMFIEHNGYRATLVRNKGSNGWLMNAFELHQGGDTGKSNDSKVSTHDQTTRHRSEVGAPDV
-704 GAIRDDLVSE
+704 L
-714 QGSKRI
+714 
-720 MFAKSFDDGTVVYL
+720 
-734 GQVSRKKKDIK
+734 
-745 TVSMWKYPSA
+745 
-755 IDEQRAIEIAVTSNQ
+755 N
-770 TFGTEAGISHKETV
+770 
-784 PDNSTPN
+784 NSTPN
-791 ADTNQDILF
+791 ADTNQDIL
-800 QSATEE
+800 
-806 QRQFS
+806 
-811 ETATQYGGKAA
+811 
-822 YDQAKADGKTELT
+822 
-835 YRQWI
+835 
-840 QVRTPAFKAWFGDW
+840 
-854 ENDPNN
+854 
-860 ASKVVNPETGEP
+860 
-872 LVVYHGT
+872 
-879 DAEFNVFDR
+879 
-888 SKAGSNTDNG
+888 
-898 MRGKG
+898 
-903 FYMAT
+903 
-908 DRRTAEG
+908 
-915 YGNRLIESF
+915 
-924 TDLKNP
+924 
-930 FYPSDFESAEAIAQ
+930 
-944 YLTEKLEAK
+944 
-953 GFDEYT
+953 
-959 VDEAMF
+959 
-965 KIRDGRFTVGQ
+965 
-976 SYSGTFAG
+976 
-984 ILKDAGFDGVV
+984 
-995 YQKAE
+995 
-1000 EVIAFRPNQIK
+1000 
-1011 SATDNTGAFSPENDS
+1011 
-1026 ILYQG
+1026 YQG
-1031 GTDRGMFSRE
+1031 GADRGMFSRE

-1139 EELRGVFRRFC
+1139 EELRGVFRRFR

-1192 GMTPM
+1192 GMTLM

-1204 GMDDTDYAQY
+1204 GMNDTDYAQY
-1214 RHNTERATAE
+1214 RHNAERATAE

-1248 REMRKQHKADFQ
+1248 REMRKQYKADFQ
-1260 RAEMAARGSIM
+1260 RAEMAVRGSII

-1280 LLTSR
+1280 LLTAR

-1292 GDGKPKFD
+1292 GNGKPKFN

-1358 IEALTEEG
+1358 IEALTKEG

-1402 EQKAGDHVANPYA
+1402 EQKEGDHVANPYA

-1422 HDSLVAMGVGGQTL
+1422 HDSLVAMGVDGQTL

-1463 EGEPVFSGGEDLIRA
+1463 DGEPVFSGGEDLIRA

-1495 NILAEKGEVP
+1495 NVLAEKGEVP
-1505 TQADFEEAADLA
+1505 TQADFDEAADLA

-1531 KALSKATGAASLI
+1531 KALSKATGAANII
-1544 RKAASVYAKEKVE
+1544 RKAASVYAQEKVE

-1617 SARKYLGKFNRVV
+1617 SARKYLSKFNRVV

-1674 QGRTHNIDA
+1674 QGRAHNIDA

-1762 RVEDGFSGFVWGHI
+1762 RVEDGFSGFMWGHI

-1838 NAEYQI
+1838 SAEYQI

-1918 ERKVVGIEPQWV
+1918 ERKVVGIEPQWI

-1939 ADGEMLTLRGGYY
+1939 ADGELLTLRGGYY
-1952 PAKYDPASTQAAES
+1952 PAKYDSASTQAAES
-1966 GNALSDI
+1966 GNALTDI
-1973 EDIKSAVKMAANTR
+1973 EDIKSAAKMAANTR

-2065 NTAPVKGFDKFS
+2065 NIAPVEGLDKYA

-2104 PAVARLGGKYA
+2104 PAVTRLGGKYA

-2156 TINGAG
+2156 TINGVG

-2176 MKMQQVVDTAIWHGA
+2176 MKMQQIVDTAIWHGA

-2226 EFERGSNTQKLF
+2226 AFERGSNTQKLF

-2261 KAKLTADLMMIYV
+2261 KAKLAANLMMIYV
-2274 VPTALTALMKSALIP
+2274 VPTALTAMMKSALIP

-2309 GLFVGGRELTQLAN
+2309 GLFVFGRELTQLAN

-2332 YTGPSGLRPIDDTFK
+2332 YAGPSGLRPIDDGFK
-2347 LAQQAVQGEFDS
+2347 FVQQAVQGEFDS

-2385 GAQALQDDETDNPAA
+2385 GAEALQDDETDNPAA
-2400 LLFGYQS
+2400 LLMGHQG

>member
-62 IGGLTILPKR
+62 IGGLSILPNR

-92 ERKRGVM
+92 ERKAGVLRAAPEDGFF
-99 TAGKEDNFFVDLYR
+99 TDIGKSLK
-113 SVARG
+113 RG
-118 WYTGKKNL
+118 WLTAEKNF
-126 NGLIVRSDL
+126 NGIFMRSDA
-135 FGLEKQREAAAKAA
+135 FGLNRQREAAAKAN
-149 GTYYNRN
+149 GVYYNRE
-156 LDIAQQQAQHQREI
+156 LDIAHSQAKLQRDI
-170 DKYAPDATL
+170 DRYAPDATL
-179 QRQQRE
+179 QKQQRGLAE
-185 LGSQTTLSGSASY
+185 QKTLAGAAGY
-198 LVRNPSLLFNTSAE
+198 LVKNPTLLLNTSAE

-228 GLAAVGTVG
+228 GWAAVGTVG
-237 FSSGAQEYAATMEEV
+237 LSSGAQEYAATMEEM
-252 LEKHAHELGGMT
+252 LNEYAHELGGMT

-352 MEAFAEIPTGAFEA
+352 MEAFAELPTGAFEA
-366 RSNYKEARAQ
+366 RSNYKEARAKV
-376 MESRQAQAKAAEEA
+376 EERAAQVQAAEQA
-390 RAHLKEQAM
+390 RARLKEQAQ
-399 AVTSSRMT
+399 AVTNSRLT
-407 QRDPDKQAAF
+407 KRAPDVQASY

-481 NALAEIAMETPDSIT
+481 NALAEIAMETPDSMT

-546 KAQLTATGIMDGAQA
+546 KAQLAATGVMDANQA

-569 RAVETLAGRLNMGI
+569 RAVEALAGRLNMGI

-607 QALASNPPRGWVH
+607 QSASAMKSTEANLQRGR
-620 SENPQDAADLW
+620 DAM
-631 NGNNKAEA
+631 NKALIE
-639 VFWTNGNPRLAGEF
+639 
-653 PALEGYSHSVSK
+653 K
-665 ADINHIKKEHG
+665 ADQKRAMYRSDTGWIDFVWGSEGVLKANGKTKGAMGLAHIIESRMRKDEMSYQ
-676 DAQAEAARG
+676 DVAEMLTM
-685 QIAITDKD
+685 QITDT
-693 IARIPDIVSDY
+693 IAKGGSSRIYSNGKSESMFIEHNGYRATLVRNKGSNGWLMNAFELHQGGDTGKSNDSKVPTHDQTTRHRSEVGAPDV
-704 GAIRDDLVSE
+704 L
-714 QGSKRI
+714 
-720 MFAKSFDDGTVVYL
+720 
-734 GQVSRKKKDIK
+734 
-745 TVSMWKYPSA
+745 
-755 IDEQRAIEIAVTSNQ
+755 N
-770 TFGTEAGISHKETV
+770 
-784 PDNSTPN
+784 NSTPN
-791 ADTNQDILF
+791 ADTNQDIL
-800 QSATEE
+800 
-806 QRQFS
+806 
-811 ETATQYGGKAA
+811 
-822 YDQAKADGKTELT
+822 
-835 YRQWI
+835 
-840 QVRTPAFKAWFGDW
+840 
-854 ENDPNN
+854 
-860 ASKVVNPETGEP
+860 
-872 LVVYHGT
+872 
-879 DAEFNVFDR
+879 
-888 SKAGSNTDNG
+888 
-898 MRGKG
+898 
-903 FYMAT
+903 
-908 DRRTAEG
+908 
-915 YGNRLIESF
+915 
-924 TDLKNP
+924 
-930 FYPSDFESAEAIAQ
+930 
-944 YLTEKLEAK
+944 
-953 GFDEYT
+953 
-959 VDEAMF
+959 
-965 KIRDGRFTVGQ
+965 
-976 SYSGTFAG
+976 
-984 ILKDAGFDGVV
+984 
-995 YQKAE
+995 
-1000 EVIAFRPNQIK
+1000 
-1011 SATDNTGAFSPENDS
+1011 
-1026 ILYQG
+1026 YQG
-1031 GTDRGMFSRE
+1031 GADRGMFSRE

-1082 LTGQER
+1082 LTEQER

-1139 EELRGVFRRFC
+1139 EELRGVFRRFR

-1183 QIQQTQYIN
+1183 QIQQAQYIN

-1204 GMDDTDYAQY
+1204 GMDDADYAQY
-1214 RHNTERATAE
+1214 RHNAERATAE

-1248 REMRKQHKADFQ
+1248 REMRKQYKADFQ

-1280 LLTSR
+1280 LLTAR

-1292 GDGKPKFD
+1292 GDGKPKFN

-1422 HDSLVAMGVGGQTL
+1422 HDSLVAMGVDGQTL

-1463 EGEPVFSGGEDLIRA
+1463 DGEPVFSGGEDLIRA

-1495 NILAEKGEVP
+1495 NVLAEKGEVP

-1585 KGDIPTAATQK
+1585 KGDIPTASTQK

-1630 KSIDIEYREQIEAL
+1630 KSIDIEYREQIESL

-1674 QGRTHNIDA
+1674 QGRAHNIDA

-1762 RVEDGFSGFVWGHI
+1762 RVEDGFSGFMWGHI

-1838 NAEYQI
+1838 SAEYQI

-1883 AEVMDAMQ
+1883 PEVMDAMQ

-1952 PAKYDPASTQAAES
+1952 PAKYDSASTQAAES
-1966 GNALSDI
+1966 GNALTDI
-1973 EDIKSAVKMAANTR
+1973 EDIKSAAKMAANTR

-1994 AAAVKNRPLLLD
+1994 AEAVKNRPLLLD

-2050 AKQQLNK
+2050 AKRQLNK

-2065 NTAPVKGFDKFS
+2065 NTAPVEGLDKYS

-2104 PAVARLGGKYA
+2104 PAVTRLGGKYA

-2226 EFERGSNTQKLF
+2226 GFERGSNTQKLF

-2261 KAKLTADLMMIYV
+2261 KAKLAANLMMIYV

-2294 DLAKKLAKEQISFLL
+2294 DLAKKLAKEQISFML
-2309 GLFVGGRELTQLAN
+2309 GLFVFGRELTQLAN

-2332 YTGPSGLRPIDDTFK
+2332 YAGPSGLRPIDDGFK
-2347 LAQQAVQGEFDS
+2347 FVQQAVQGEFDS

-2385 GAQALQDDETDNPAA
+2385 GAEALQDDETDNPAA
-2400 LLFGYQS
+2400 LLMGHQG

>member
-1 MADTNDIQKRRAAL
+1 MADTNDIQKRRATL
-15 LTSFGVNPDEVAEI
+15 LNSLGVNPDEVAEI
-29 NRKAASL
+29 NRKAAKL
-36 KVPVGVVKEMPQ
+36 NVPVGVIKEMPQ
-48 TANSR
+48 TANTR
-53 LKLDQIEAQ
+53 MKLNEIEAQ
-62 IGGLTILPKR
+62 VGGLSILPQR
-72 LSDPEFSDIAHDDI
+72 LSDQKFSDLSHDDI
-86 SQLSEI
+86 GELSEI
-92 ERKRGVM
+92 ERKAGVLRAAPEDGFF
-99 TAGKEDNFFVDLYR
+99 TDIGKSLK
-113 SVARG
+113 RG
-118 WYTGKKNL
+118 WLTAEKNF
-126 NGLIVRSDL
+126 NGMFMRSDA
-135 FGLEKQREAAAKAA
+135 FGLNRQREAAAKAN
-149 GTYYNRN
+149 GVYYNRE
-156 LDIAQQQAQHQREI
+156 LDIAHSQAKLQRDI
-170 DKYAPDATL
+170 DRYEPDATL
-179 QRQQRE
+179 QNQQRGLAE
-185 LGSQTTLSGSASY
+185 QKTLAGAARY
-198 LVRNPSLLFNTSAE
+198 LVKNPTLLLNTSAE

-218 LGLAA
+218 LGLVA
-223 GAATG
+223 GLSTG
-228 GLAAVGTVG
+228 GIATIGTVG
-237 FSSGAQEYAATMEEV
+237 ASSGAQEYAATMEEM
-252 LEKHAHELGGMT
+252 LNEHAQELGGMT
-264 PTERYAYALSRED
+264 ETQKYAYALTRQD
-277 WMAEAKQKAWKRGI
+277 WMDEAKKKAWKRGI
-291 SIGLFD
+291 AIGLFD
-297 AATAGLAGRLLGG
+297 AATAGVAGRLLGG

-352 MEAFAEIPTGAFEA
+352 MEAFAELPTGAFEA
-366 RSNYKEARAQ
+366 RSNYKSARAKV
-376 MESRQAQAKAAEEA
+376 EERAAQVQAAEQA
-390 RAHLKEQAM
+390 RARLKEQAQ
-399 AVTSSRMT
+399 AVTNSRLT
-407 QRDPDKQAAF
+407 KRAPDVQASY

-422 GEDQKIYF
+422 ADNQKIYF

-471 FHARLTQEDQ
+471 FHARLTHEDQ
-481 NALAEIAMETPDSIT
+481 NALAEIAMETPDSMT

-514 AYQADLTRHQE
+514 AYQADLARHQE

-546 KAQLTATGIMDGAQA
+546 KAQLAATGVMDGAQA

-569 RAVETLAGRLNMGI
+569 RAVEALAGRLNMGI
-583 RDFDAAYGGLNVV
+583 RDFYAAYGGLNVV

-607 QALASNPPRGWVH
+607 QSASAMKSTEANLQRGRDAMNKALIEKADQKRAMYRSDTGWIDFVWGSEGVLKANGKTRGAMGLAHIIESRMRKDGMSYQDVAEMLTMQITDTIAKGGSSRIYSNGKSESMFIEHNGYRATLVRNKGSNGWLMNAFELHQGGDTGKSNDSKVPTH
-620 SENPQDAADLW
+620 DQTTRHRSEVGAPDVLNNFTQDA
-631 NGNNKAEA
+631 
-639 VFWTNGNPRLAGEF
+639 
-653 PALEGYSHSVSK
+653 
-665 ADINHIKKEHG
+665 
-676 DAQAEAARG
+676 DA
-685 QIAITDKD
+685 
-693 IARIPDIVSDY
+693 
-704 GAIRDDLVSE
+704 
-714 QGSKRI
+714 
-720 MFAKSFDDGTVVYL
+720 
-734 GQVSRKKKDIK
+734 
-745 TVSMWKYPSA
+745 
-755 IDEQRAIEIAVTSNQ
+755 
-770 TFGTEAGISHKETV
+770 
-784 PDNSTPN
+784 
-791 ADTNQDILF
+791 NQD
-800 QSATEE
+800 
-806 QRQFS
+806 
-811 ETATQYGGKAA
+811 
-822 YDQAKADGKTELT
+822 
-835 YRQWI
+835 
-840 QVRTPAFKAWFGDW
+840 
-854 ENDPNN
+854 
-860 ASKVVNPETGEP
+860 
-872 LVVYHGT
+872 
-879 DAEFNVFDR
+879 
-888 SKAGSNTDNG
+888 
-898 MRGKG
+898 
-903 FYMAT
+903 
-908 DRRTAEG
+908 
-915 YGNRLIESF
+915 
-924 TDLKNP
+924 
-930 FYPSDFESAEAIAQ
+930 
-944 YLTEKLEAK
+944 
-953 GFDEYT
+953 
-959 VDEAMF
+959 
-965 KIRDGRFTVGQ
+965 
-976 SYSGTFAG
+976 
-984 ILKDAGFDGVV
+984 
-995 YQKAE
+995 
-1000 EVIAFRPNQIK
+1000 
-1011 SATDNTGAFSPENDS
+1011 

-1082 LTGQER
+1082 LTEQER

-1139 EELRGVFRRFC
+1139 EELRGVFRRFR

-1192 GMTPM
+1192 GMAPM

-1204 GMDDTDYAQY
+1204 GMDDADYAQY
-1214 RHNTERATAE
+1214 RHNAERATAE

-1248 REMRKQHKADFQ
+1248 REMRNQYKADFQ

-1271 SQPVYRAWQ
+1271 SQPVYRVWQ
-1280 LLTSR
+1280 LLTAR

-1322 DEMISQFG
+1322 DEMVSQFG

-1344 PVLRKTNGRSIDGM
+1344 PVLRKTNGRSIDSM
-1358 IEALTEEG
+1358 IEVLTEEG

-1402 EQKAGDHVANPYA
+1402 EKKAGDYVANPYA

-1422 HDSLVAMGVGGQTL
+1422 HDSLVEMGVDGQTL

-1463 EGEPVFSGGEDLIRA
+1463 EGEPVFTGGEDLIRA

-1495 NILAEKGEVP
+1495 NVLAEKGEVP

-1531 KALSKATGAASLI
+1531 KALSKATGSANLI
-1544 RKAASVYAKEKVE
+1544 RKAASVYAQEKVE

-1573 AKAAKASMEAFR
+1573 AKAAKASQDAFR

-1617 SARKYLGKFNRVV
+1617 KARKYLGKFNRVV

-1649 LSNAPSLKDLDKRT
+1649 LSNAPSLKDLDRRT
-1663 SLLQFVKKMEE
+1663 SLLEFVKKMEE
-1674 QGRTHNIDA
+1674 QGRAHNIDA

-1718 LKNKMLTARD
+1718 LKNKLLTARD

-1736 DKIVESIR
+1736 DNIVESIKE
-1744 DNARDHDKRTS
+1744 NARTHDKRTS

-1762 RVEDGFSGFVWGHI
+1762 RLEDTGSGILWGHI

-1781 ARILDGGKDAGAFWN
+1781 ARILDGGKDGGAFWN

-1808 EATMTAETAQK
+1808 EATMTAEAAEK

-1829 NLTHREYWR
+1829 KLGFKEYWSKGK
-1838 NAEYQI
+1838 EYI
-1844 GGQKF
+1844 GLGRLN
-1849 TRRQLF
+1849 RRQLF
-1855 AIALNLGNEGNIQ
+1855 AIALNMGNDGNIQ
-1868 RLLSGGHGSVRNWNM
+1868 RLLSGGHGNM
-1883 AEVMDAMQ
+1883 RDWKIDHVLGALQD
-1891 NLTSKEWQAVQKV
+1891 LTKEEWEAVQKV
-1904 WDLFESFRPQIAEL
+1904 WDMFESYRPQIAKL
-1918 ERKVVGIEPQWV
+1918 ERKVVGTEPQWV
-1930 EAKPLTVRT
+1930 EPKPLTVRT
-1939 ADGEMLTLRGGYY
+1939 SDGEMLTLRGGYY
-1952 PAKYDPASTQAAES
+1952 PAKYDSTSTQAAES
-1966 GNALSDI
+1966 GNALADI
-1973 EDIKSAVKMAANTR
+1973 EDIKSAAKMAANTR
-1987 HSFTKDR
+1987 HNFTKDR
-1994 AAAVKNRPLLLD
+1994 AEAVKNRPLLLD

-2019 DLTHRE
+2019 DITHRE

-2050 AKQQLNK
+2050 AKRQLNA

-2065 NTAPVKGFDKFS
+2065 NSTPVKGSDKWT
-2077 GLLRQNVSMTGLGF
+2077 GILRQNVSMTGLGF
-2091 NVVSAAVQLTGFI
+2091 NVVSAAVQVTGFI
-2104 PAVARLGGKYA
+2104 PAIARLGGKYA
-2115 WAGLSQYTTHPIK
+2115 WAGLSQYTTHHIK
-2128 ATQSAM
+2128 ATRTAM

-2249 NQGFVEAKTQKS
+2249 NQGFVEVKTQKS
-2261 KAKLTADLMMIYV
+2261 KAKLAADLMMIYV
-2274 VPTALTALMKSALIP
+2274 IPTALTALMKSALIP
-2289 GDDDD
+2289 GDDDE

-2309 GLFVGGRELTQLAN
+2309 GLFVGGREMAQLAN
-2323 IATGDRFYG
+2323 IITGDRFYG
-2332 YTGPSGLRPIDDTFK
+2332 YTGPSGLRPIDDTYKF
-2347 LAQQAVQGEFDS
+2347 AQQAVQGEIDH
-2359 AFVRASVNLLG
+2359 AFVRASINLLG
-2370 DAFGL
+2370 DVFGI

-2385 GAQALQDDETDNPAA
+2385 GAEALQDDETDNPAA
-2400 LLFGYQS
+2400 LLFGYQG

>member
-1 MADTNDIQKRRAAL
+1 MADTNNIQKRRATL
-15 LTSFGVNPDEVAEI
+15 LNSLGVNPDEVAEI
-29 NRKAASL
+29 NRKAAKL
-36 KVPVGVVKEMPQ
+36 NVPVGVIKEMPQ
-48 TANSR
+48 TANTR
-53 LKLDQIEAQ
+53 MKLNEIEAQ
-62 IGGLTILPKR
+62 VGGLSILPQR
-72 LSDPEFSDIAHDDI
+72 LSDQKFSDLSHDDI
-86 SQLSEI
+86 GELSEI
-92 ERKRGVM
+92 ERKAGVLRAAPEDGFF
-99 TAGKEDNFFVDLYR
+99 TDIGKSLK
-113 SVARG
+113 RG
-118 WYTGKKNL
+118 WLTAEKNF
-126 NGLIVRSDL
+126 NGMFMRSDV
-135 FGLEKQREAAAKAA
+135 FGLNHQREAAAKAN
-149 GTYYNRN
+149 GVYYNRE
-156 LDIAQQQAQHQREI
+156 LDIAHSQAKLQRDI
-170 DKYAPDATL
+170 DRYAPDATL
-179 QRQQRE
+179 QKQQRGIAE
-185 LGSQTTLSGSASY
+185 QKTLAGAAGY
-198 LVRNPSLLFNTSAE
+198 LVKNPTLLLNTSAE

-218 LGLAA
+218 LGLVA
-223 GAATG
+223 GLSTG
-228 GLAAVGTVG
+228 GIATIGTVG
-237 FSSGAQEYAATMEEV
+237 ASSGVQEYAATMEEM
-252 LEKHAHELGGMT
+252 LNEHANELGGMT
-264 PTERYAYALSRED
+264 ETQKYAYALTRED
-277 WMAEAKQKAWKRGI
+277 WMAEAKKKAWKRGI
-291 SIGLFD
+291 AIGLFD

-310 ATGKLSAAARTAG
+310 ATGKLSAAVRTAG

-352 MEAFAEIPTGAFEA
+352 MEAFAELPTGAFEA
-366 RSNYKEARAQ
+366 RSNYKSARAKV
-376 MESRQAQAKAAEEA
+376 EERAAQVQAAEQA
-390 RAHLKEQAM
+390 RARLKEQAQ
-399 AVTSSRMT
+399 AVTNSRLT
-407 QRDPDKQAAF
+407 KRDPDVQASY

-422 GEDQKIYF
+422 ADNQKIYF

-436 QSGRAAAVAQAMPD
+436 QSGRAAAVAQAMPN

-471 FHARLTQEDQ
+471 FHARLTHEDQ
-481 NALAEIAMETPDSIT
+481 NALAGIAMETPDSMT

-514 AYQADLTRHQE
+514 AYQADLARHQE
-525 EQAQAEQDRRVA
+525 EQTQAEQDRRVA

-546 KAQLTATGIMDGAQA
+546 KAQLAATGIMDGAQA

-569 RAVETLAGRLNMGI
+569 RAVEALAGRLNMGI

-607 QALASNPPRGWVH
+607 QSASAMKSTEANLQRGR
-620 SENPQDAADLW
+620 DAM
-631 NGNNKAEA
+631 NKALIE
-639 VFWTNGNPRLAGEF
+639 
-653 PALEGYSHSVSK
+653 K
-665 ADINHIKKEHG
+665 ADQKRAMYRSDTGWIDFVWGSEGVLKANGKTKGAMGLAHIIESRMRKDG
-676 DAQAEAARG
+676 MSYQDVAEMLTM
-685 QIAITDKD
+685 QITDT
-693 IARIPDIVSDY
+693 IAKGGSSRIYSNGKSESMFIEHNGYRATLVRNKGSNGWLMNAFELHQGGDTGKSNDSKVPTHDQTTRHRSEVGAPDV
-704 GAIRDDLVSE
+704 LNNFT
-714 QGSKRI
+714 Q
-720 MFAKSFDDGTVVYL
+720 
-734 GQVSRKKKDIK
+734 
-745 TVSMWKYPSA
+745 
-755 IDEQRAIEIAVTSNQ
+755 
-770 TFGTEAGISHKETV
+770 
-784 PDNSTPN
+784 
-791 ADTNQDILF
+791 DTDANQD
-800 QSATEE
+800 
-806 QRQFS
+806 
-811 ETATQYGGKAA
+811 
-822 YDQAKADGKTELT
+822 
-835 YRQWI
+835 
-840 QVRTPAFKAWFGDW
+840 
-854 ENDPNN
+854 
-860 ASKVVNPETGEP
+860 
-872 LVVYHGT
+872 
-879 DAEFNVFDR
+879 
-888 SKAGSNTDNG
+888 
-898 MRGKG
+898 
-903 FYMAT
+903 
-908 DRRTAEG
+908 
-915 YGNRLIESF
+915 
-924 TDLKNP
+924 
-930 FYPSDFESAEAIAQ
+930 
-944 YLTEKLEAK
+944 
-953 GFDEYT
+953 
-959 VDEAMF
+959 
-965 KIRDGRFTVGQ
+965 
-976 SYSGTFAG
+976 
-984 ILKDAGFDGVV
+984 
-995 YQKAE
+995 
-1000 EVIAFRPNQIK
+1000 
-1011 SATDNTGAFSPENDS
+1011 

-1031 GTDRGMFSRE
+1031 GADRGMFSRE

-1082 LTGQER
+1082 LTEQER

-1139 EELRGVFRRFC
+1139 EELRGVFRRFR

-1161 NLNVELTDEVRSV
+1161 SLNVELTDEVRSV

-1183 QIQQTQYIN
+1183 QIQQAQYIN

-1197 FEDAAQA
+1197 FEDSAQA
-1204 GMDDTDYAQY
+1204 GMDDADYAQY
-1214 RHNTERATAE
+1214 RHNAERATAE

-1248 REMRKQHKADFQ
+1248 REMRNQYKADFQ

-1280 LLTSR
+1280 LLTAR

-1292 GDGKPKFD
+1292 GDGKPKFS
-1300 KQVDAAHDSLF
+1300 KQIDAAHDSLF

-1344 PVLRKTNGRSIDGM
+1344 PVLRKTNGRSIDRM

-1422 HDSLVAMGVGGQTL
+1422 HDSLVAMGVDGQTL

-1463 EGEPVFSGGEDLIRA
+1463 DGEPVFSGGEDLIRA

-1495 NILAEKGEVP
+1495 NVLAEKGEVP

-1531 KALSKATGAASLI
+1531 KALSKATGAANLI
-1544 RKAASVYAKEKVE
+1544 RKAASVYAQEKVE

-1573 AKAAKASMEAFR
+1573 AKAAKASQDAFR

-1617 SARKYLGKFNRVV
+1617 SARKYLSKFNRVV
-1630 KSIDIEYREQIEAL
+1630 KSIDIEYREQIETL

-1649 LSNAPSLKDLDKRT
+1649 LSNAPSLKDLDRRT
-1663 SLLQFVKKMEE
+1663 SLLEFVKKMEE
-1674 QGRTHNIDA
+1674 QGRAHNIDA

-1736 DKIVESIR
+1736 DNIVESIR
-1744 DNARDHDKRTS
+1744 ENARTHDKRTS

-1762 RVEDGFSGFVWGHI
+1762 RVEDGFSGFMWGHI

-1855 AIALNLGNEGNIQ
+1855 AIALNMGNEGNIQ

-1891 NLTSKEWQAVQKV
+1891 HLTSKEWQAVQKV

-1918 ERKVVGIEPQWV
+1918 ERKVVGTEPQWV

-1973 EDIKSAVKMAANTR
+1973 EDIKSAAKMAANTR

-1994 AAAVKNRPLLLD
+1994 AAAVENRPLLLD

-2065 NTAPVKGFDKFS
+2065 NTAPVDGLDKYS

-2091 NVVSAAVQLTGFI
+2091 NIVSAAVQITGFI

-2115 WAGLSQYTTHPIK
+2115 WVGLSQYTTHPIK
-2128 ATQSAM
+2128 ATKSAM

-2226 EFERGSNTQKLF
+2226 KFERGSNTQKLF

-2261 KAKLTADLMMIYV
+2261 KAKLAADLMMIYV

-2309 GLFVGGRELTQLAN
+2309 GLFVFGREMTQLAN

-2332 YTGPSGLRPIDDTFK
+2332 YAGPSGLRPLDDAFK
-2347 LAQQAVQGEFDS
+2347 FVQQAVQGEIDH
-2359 AFVRASVNLLG
+2359 AFVRASINLLG
-2370 DAFGL
+2370 DVFGL

-2385 GAQALQDDETDNPAA
+2385 GAEALQDDETDNPAA
-2400 LLFGYQS
+2400 LLMGHQG

>member
-1 MADTNDIQKRRAAL
+1 MADTNDIQKRRATL
-15 LTSFGVNPDEVAEI
+15 LNSLGVNPDEVAEI
-29 NRKAASL
+29 NRKAAKL
-36 KVPVGVVKEMPQ
+36 NVPVGVIKEMPQ
-48 TANSR
+48 TANTR
-53 LKLDQIEAQ
+53 MKLNEIEAQ
-62 IGGLTILPKR
+62 VGGLSILPQR
-72 LSDPEFSDIAHDDI
+72 LSDQKFSDLSHDDI
-86 SQLSEI
+86 GELSEI
-92 ERKRGVM
+92 ERKAGVLRAAPEDGFF
-99 TAGKEDNFFVDLYR
+99 TDIGKSLK
-113 SVARG
+113 RG
-118 WYTGKKNL
+118 WLTAEKNF
-126 NGLIVRSDL
+126 NGMFMRSDA
-135 FGLEKQREAAAKAA
+135 FGLNRQREAAAKAN
-149 GTYYNRN
+149 GVYYNRE
-156 LDIAQQQAQHQREI
+156 LDIAHSQAKLQRDI
-170 DKYAPDATL
+170 DRYAPDATL
-179 QRQQRE
+179 QKQQRGLAE
-185 LGSQTTLSGSASY
+185 QKTLAGAARY
-198 LVRNPSLLFNTSAE
+198 LVKNPTLLLNTSAE

-223 GAATG
+223 GLSTG
-228 GLAAVGTVG
+228 GIATIGTVG
-237 FSSGAQEYAATMEEV
+237 ASSGAQEYAATMEEM
-252 LEKHAHELGGMT
+252 LNEHAHELGGMT
-264 PTERYAYALSRED
+264 ETQKYAYALTRQD
-277 WMAEAKQKAWKRGI
+277 WMDEAKKKAWKRGI
-291 SIGLFD
+291 AIGLFD
-297 AATAGLAGRLLGG
+297 AATAGVAGRLLGG

-352 MEAFAEIPTGAFEA
+352 MEAFAELPTGAFEA
-366 RSNYKEARAQ
+366 RSNYKSARAKV
-376 MESRQAQAKAAEEA
+376 EERAAQVQAAEQA
-390 RAHLKEQAM
+390 RARLKEQAQ
-399 AVTSSRMT
+399 AVTNSRLT
-407 QRDPDKQAAF
+407 KRAPEVQASY

-481 NALAEIAMETPDSIT
+481 NALAEIAMETPDSMT
-496 AAEAEEIRK
+496 ATEAEEIRK

-514 AYQADLTRHQE
+514 AYQADLARHQE

-546 KAQLTATGIMDGAQA
+546 KAQLAATGIMDGAQA

-569 RAVETLAGRLNMGI
+569 RAVEALAGRLNMGI

-607 QALASNPPRGWVH
+607 QSASAMKSIEANLQRGR
-620 SENPQDAADLW
+620 DAM
-631 NGNNKAEA
+631 NKALIE
-639 VFWTNGNPRLAGEF
+639 
-653 PALEGYSHSVSK
+653 K
-665 ADINHIKKEHG
+665 ADQKRAMYRSDTGWIDFVWGSEGVLKANGKTKGAMGLAHIIESRMRKDEMSYQ
-676 DAQAEAARG
+676 DVAEMLTM
-685 QIAITDKD
+685 QITDT
-693 IARIPDIVSDY
+693 IAKGGSSRIYSNGKSESMFIEHNGYRATLVRNKGSNGWLMNAFELHQSGDTGKSNDSKVPTHDQTTRHRSEVGAPDVLNNFTQD
-704 GAIRDDLVSE
+704 
-714 QGSKRI
+714 
-720 MFAKSFDDGTVVYL
+720 T
-734 GQVSRKKKDIK
+734 
-745 TVSMWKYPSA
+745 
-755 IDEQRAIEIAVTSNQ
+755 
-770 TFGTEAGISHKETV
+770 
-784 PDNSTPN
+784 
-791 ADTNQDILF
+791 DTNQDILF

-806 QRQFS
+806 QRQFD
-811 ETATQYGGKAA
+811 ETAAQYGGEEV
-822 YDQAKADGKTELT
+822 YNEAKANGETELT
-835 YRQWI
+835 YRQWV

-854 ENDPNN
+854 ENDAAN
-860 ASKVVNPETGEP
+860 ASKVVHPETGEP

-879 DAEFNVFDR
+879 RAQFDEFKGKVHYFTPEKDYYFFSGVDWNGDPKNMNVMATFLNVRNPKEIDNGTAEFIHQSRYDQQREDDR
-888 SKAGSNTDNG
+888 
-898 MRGKG
+898 
-903 FYMAT
+903 
-908 DRRTAEG
+908 AE
-915 YGNRLIESF
+915 
-924 TDLKNP
+924 
-930 FYPSDFESAEAIAQ
+930 
-944 YLTEKLEAK
+944 
-953 GFDEYT
+953 
-959 VDEAMF
+959 
-965 KIRDGRFTVGQ
+965 
-976 SYSGTFAG
+976 
-984 ILKDAGFDGVV
+984 GFDGYIYLSGENLTDYGDKKRHDGGAQIIVFD
-995 YQKAE
+995 A
-1000 EVIAFRPNQIK
+1000 NQIK

-1026 ILYQG
+1026 ILYQSG
-1031 GTDRGMFSRE
+1031 ADRGMFSRE

-1082 LTGQER
+1082 LTEQER

-1099 WFGVKDLAAWDA
+1099 WFGVKNLAAWDA

-1139 EELRGVFRRFC
+1139 EELRGVFRRFR

-1161 NLNVELTDEVRSV
+1161 SLNVELTDEVRSV

-1192 GMTPM
+1192 GMAPM

-1204 GMDDTDYAQY
+1204 GMDDADYAQY

-1248 REMRKQHKADFQ
+1248 REMRKQYKADFQ

-1280 LLTSR
+1280 LLTAR

-1344 PVLRKTNGRSIDGM
+1344 PVLRKTNGRSIDSM

-1422 HDSLVAMGVGGQTL
+1422 HDSLVAMGVYGQTL

-1463 EGEPVFSGGEDLIRA
+1463 DGDPVFSGGEDLIRA

-1495 NILAEKGEVP
+1495 NVIAEKGEVP

-1531 KALSKATGAASLI
+1531 KALSKATGAANLI

-1573 AKAAKASMEAFR
+1573 AKAAKASQDAFR
-1585 KGDIPTAATQK
+1585 KGDIPTASTQK

-1617 SARKYLGKFNRVV
+1617 TARKYLSKFNRVV

-1649 LSNAPSLKDLDKRT
+1649 LSNAPSLKDLDRRT
-1663 SLLQFVKKMEE
+1663 SLLKFVKKMEE
-1674 QGRTHNIDA
+1674 QGRAHNIDA

-1736 DKIVESIR
+1736 DNIVESIR
-1744 DNARDHDKRTS
+1744 ENARTHDKRTS

-1762 RVEDGFSGFVWGHI
+1762 RLEDTGSGILWGHI

-1808 EATMTAETAQK
+1808 EATMTAEAAQK

-1829 NLTHREYWR
+1829 KLGFKEYW
-1838 NAEYQI
+1838 NKGKDYI
-1844 GGQKF
+1844 GLGRLN
-1849 TRRQLF
+1849 RRQLF
-1855 AIALNLGNEGNIQ
+1855 AIALNMGNDGNIQ
-1868 RLLSGGHGSVRNWNM
+1868 RLLSGGHGNM
-1883 AEVMDAMQ
+1883 RDWKIDHVLGALQD
-1891 NLTSKEWQAVQKV
+1891 LTKEEWEAVQKV
-1904 WDLFESFRPQIAEL
+1904 WDMFESYRPQIAEL

-1952 PAKYDPASTQAAES
+1952 PAKYDSASTQAAES
-1966 GNALSDI
+1966 GNALADI

-1994 AAAVKNRPLLLD
+1994 AEAVKNRPLLLD

-2019 DLTHRE
+2019 DITHRE

-2050 AKQQLNK
+2050 AKRQLNA

-2065 NTAPVKGFDKFS
+2065 NSAPVKGSDKWT
-2077 GLLRQNVSMTGLGF
+2077 GILRQNVSMTGLGF
-2091 NVVSAAVQLTGFI
+2091 NIVSAAVQVTGFI

-2128 ATQSAM
+2128 ATKAAM

-2202 DTAIKLADQTV
+2202 DTATKLADQTV

-2249 NQGFVEAKTQKS
+2249 NQGFVEVKTQKS
-2261 KAKLTADLMMIYV
+2261 KAKLAADLMMIYV
-2274 VPTALTALMKSALIP
+2274 VPTVLTAMLKSALIP

-2309 GLFVGGRELTQLAN
+2309 GLFVGGREMAQLAN
-2323 IATGDRFYG
+2323 IITGDRFYG
-2332 YTGPSGLRPIDDTFK
+2332 YTGPSGLRPIDDTYKF
-2347 LAQQAVQGEFDS
+2347 AQQAAQGEIDH
-2359 AFVRASVNLLG
+2359 AFVRASINLLG
-2370 DAFGL
+2370 DVFGI

-2385 GAQALQDDETDNPAA
+2385 GAEALQDDETDNPAA
-2400 LLFGYQS
+2400 LLMGHQG

>member
-15 LTSFGVNPDEVAEI
+15 LASFGVNPDEVAEI
-29 NRKAASL
+29 NRKAAKL
-36 KVPVGVVKEMPQ
+36 KVPAGVVKEMPQ
-48 TANSR
+48 TANTR
-53 LKLDQIEAQ
+53 LKLNEIEAQ
-62 IGGLTILPKR
+62 IGGLSILPQR
-72 LSDPEFSDIAHDDI
+72 LSDPEFSGIAHDDI

-99 TAGKEDNFFVDLYR
+99 TAGKEDNFFADLYR

-126 NGLIVRSDL
+126 NGLIARSDL
-135 FGLEKQREAAAKAA
+135 FGLEKQREAAAKAN

-156 LDIAQQQAQHQREI
+156 LNIAQQQAQHQREI

-228 GLAAVGTVG
+228 GWTAIGTVG
-237 FSSGAQEYAATMEEV
+237 LSSGVQEYSATMEEM
-252 LEKHAHELGGMT
+252 LNSHAHELGGMT
-264 PTERYAYALSRED
+264 ETQKYAYALTRQD
-277 WMAEAKQKAWKRGI
+277 WMDEAKKKAWKRGI
-291 SIGLFD
+291 AIGLFD
-297 AATAGLAGRLLGG
+297 AATAGVAGRLLGG

-352 MEAFAEIPTGAFEA
+352 MEAFAELPTGAFEA
-366 RSNYKEARAQ
+366 RSNYKSARAKV
-376 MESRQAQAKAAEEA
+376 EERAAQVQAAEQA
-390 RAHLKEQAM
+390 RARLKEQAQ
-399 AVTSSRMT
+399 AVTNSRLT
-407 QRDPDKQAAF
+407 KRAPDVQASY

-422 GEDQKIYF
+422 ADNQKIYF

-481 NALAEIAMETPDSIT
+481 NALAEIAMETPDSMT

-537 EFEAFKEEA
+537 EFEAFKEEV
-546 KAQLTATGIMDGAQA
+546 KEQLTATGMIDTAQA

-569 RAVETLAGRLNMGI
+569 RAIETLAGRLNMGI

-607 QALASNPPRGWVH
+607 QSASAMKSTEANLQRGR
-620 SENPQDAADLW
+620 DAM
-631 NGNNKAEA
+631 NKALIE
-639 VFWTNGNPRLAGEF
+639 
-653 PALEGYSHSVSK
+653 K
-665 ADINHIKKEHG
+665 ADQKRAMYRSDTGWIDFVWGSEGVLKANGKTKGAMGLAHIIESRMRKDKMSYQDVAEMLTMQITNTIAKGGSSRIYSNGKSESMFIEHNGYRATLVRNKGSNGWLMNAFELHQGG
-676 DAQAEAARG
+676 DTGKSNDSKVPTHDQTTRHRSEVGAPDVLNNFTQD
-685 QIAITDKD
+685 TD
-693 IARIPDIVSDY
+693 A
-704 GAIRDDLVSE
+704 
-714 QGSKRI
+714 
-720 MFAKSFDDGTVVYL
+720 
-734 GQVSRKKKDIK
+734 
-745 TVSMWKYPSA
+745 
-755 IDEQRAIEIAVTSNQ
+755 
-770 TFGTEAGISHKETV
+770 
-784 PDNSTPN
+784 
-791 ADTNQDILF
+791 NQD
-800 QSATEE
+800 
-806 QRQFS
+806 
-811 ETATQYGGKAA
+811 
-822 YDQAKADGKTELT
+822 
-835 YRQWI
+835 
-840 QVRTPAFKAWFGDW
+840 
-854 ENDPNN
+854 
-860 ASKVVNPETGEP
+860 
-872 LVVYHGT
+872 
-879 DAEFNVFDR
+879 
-888 SKAGSNTDNG
+888 
-898 MRGKG
+898 
-903 FYMAT
+903 
-908 DRRTAEG
+908 
-915 YGNRLIESF
+915 
-924 TDLKNP
+924 
-930 FYPSDFESAEAIAQ
+930 
-944 YLTEKLEAK
+944 
-953 GFDEYT
+953 
-959 VDEAMF
+959 
-965 KIRDGRFTVGQ
+965 
-976 SYSGTFAG
+976 
-984 ILKDAGFDGVV
+984 
-995 YQKAE
+995 
-1000 EVIAFRPNQIK
+1000 
-1011 SATDNTGAFSPENDS
+1011 

-1031 GTDRGMFSRE
+1031 GADRGMFSRE

-1082 LTGQER
+1082 LTEQER

-1099 WFGVKDLAAWDA
+1099 WFGVEDLAAWDA

-1139 EELRGVFRRFC
+1139 EELRGVFRRFR

-1183 QIQQTQYIN
+1183 QIQQAQYIN

-1204 GMDDTDYAQY
+1204 GMDDADYAQY

-1248 REMRKQHKADFQ
+1248 REMRKQYKADFQ

-1280 LLTSR
+1280 LLTAR

-1344 PVLRKTNGRSIDGM
+1344 PVLRKTNGRSIDSM

-1402 EQKAGDHVANPYA
+1402 EQKAGEHVANPYA

-1422 HDSLVAMGVGGQTL
+1422 HDSLVAMGVDGQTL

-1448 GGMHPDLVS
+1448 GGMHPNLVS

-1463 EGEPVFSGGEDLIRA
+1463 DGEPVFTGGEDLIRA

-1495 NILAEKGEVP
+1495 NVLAEKGEVP

-1531 KALSKATGAASLI
+1531 KALSKATGSANLI
-1544 RKAASVYAKEKVE
+1544 RKAASVYAQEKVE

-1617 SARKYLGKFNRVV
+1617 SARKYLSKFNRVV

-1674 QGRTHNIDA
+1674 QGRAHNIDA

-1736 DKIVESIR
+1736 DNIVESIR
-1744 DNARDHDKRTS
+1744 ENARDHDKRTS

-1762 RVEDGFSGFVWGHI
+1762 RVEDGFSGFMWGHI

-1808 EATMTAETAQK
+1808 EATMTAEAAEK

-1829 NLTHREYWR
+1829 KLGFKEYWSKGKD
-1838 NAEYQI
+1838 YI
-1844 GGQKF
+1844 GLGKLN
-1849 TRRQLF
+1849 RRQLF
-1855 AIALNLGNEGNIQ
+1855 AIALNMGNDGNIQ
-1868 RLLSGGHGSVRNWNM
+1868 RLLSGGHGNM
-1883 AEVMDAMQ
+1883 RDWKIDHVLGALQD
-1891 NLTSKEWQAVQKV
+1891 LTTDEWKAVQQI

-1939 ADGEMLTLRGGYY
+1939 ANGEMLTLRGGYY
-1952 PAKYDPASTQAAES
+1952 PAKYDSASTQAAES

-2065 NTAPVKGFDKFS
+2065 NTAPVEGFDKYT

-2091 NVVSAAVQLTGFI
+2091 NVVSAAVQITGFI

-2128 ATQSAM
+2128 ATKAAM

-2176 MKMQQVVDTAIWHGA
+2176 LKVQQVVDTAIWHGA
-2191 LAKAMDSGKDL
+2191 LTKAMDNGKDL
-2202 DTAIKLADQTV
+2202 DTAVKLADQTV

-2226 EFERGSNTQKLF
+2226 AFERGSNTQKLF

-2261 KAKLTADLMMIYV
+2261 KSKLAADLMMIYV
-2274 VPTALTALMKSALIP
+2274 VPTVLTALMKSALIP

-2294 DLAKKLAKEQISFLL
+2294 DLAKKLAKEQISFVL
-2309 GLFVGGRELTQLAN
+2309 GLFVFGRELTQLAN

-2332 YTGPSGLRPIDDTFK
+2332 YAGPSGLRPIDDGFK
-2347 LAQQAVQGEFDS
+2347 FVQQAVQGEFDS

-2385 GAQALQDDETDNPAA
+2385 GAKALQDDETDNPAA
-2400 LLFGYQS
+2400 LLMGHQG

>member
-15 LTSFGVNPDEVAEI
+15 LASFGVNPDEVAEI
-29 NRKAASL
+29 NRKAARL
-36 KVPVGVVKEMPQ
+36 NVPVGVVKEMPQ
-48 TANSR
+48 TANTR
-53 LKLDQIEAQ
+53 IKLNEIEAQ
-62 IGGLTILPKR
+62 VGGLSILPQR
-72 LSDPEFSDIAHDDI
+72 LSDQKFSDLSHDDI
-86 SQLSEI
+86 GELSEI
-92 ERKRGVM
+92 ERKAGVLRAAPEDGFF
-99 TAGKEDNFFVDLYR
+99 TDIGKSLK
-113 SVARG
+113 RG
-118 WYTGKKNL
+118 WLTAEKNF
-126 NGLIVRSDL
+126 NGMFMRSDV
-135 FGLEKQREAAAKAA
+135 FGLNRQREAAAKAN
-149 GTYYNRN
+149 GVYYNRE
-156 LDIAQQQAQHQREI
+156 LDIAHSQAKLQRDI
-170 DKYAPDATL
+170 DRYAPDATL
-179 QRQQRE
+179 QKQQRGLAE
-185 LGSQTTLSGSASY
+185 QKTLAGAAGY
-198 LVRNPSLLFNTSAE
+198 LVKNPTLLLNTSAE

-218 LGLAA
+218 LGLVA
-223 GAATG
+223 GLSTG
-228 GLAAVGTVG
+228 GIATIGTVG
-237 FSSGAQEYAATMEEV
+237 ASSGAQEYAATMEEM
-252 LEKHAHELGGMT
+252 LNEHAHELGGMT
-264 PTERYAYALSRED
+264 ETQKYAYALTRED
-277 WMAEAKQKAWKRGI
+277 WMNEAKKRAWKRGI

-340 ALTGEYKPGDII
+340 ALTGEYKPGDIL
-352 MEAFAEIPTGAFEA
+352 MEAFAELPTGAFEA
-366 RSNYKEARAQ
+366 RSNYKSARAKV
-376 MESRQAQAKAAEEA
+376 EERAAQVQAAEQA
-390 RAHLKEQAM
+390 RARLKEQAQ
-399 AVTSSRMT
+399 AVTNSRLT
-407 QRDPDKQAAF
+407 KRDPDVQASY

-422 GEDQKIYF
+422 ADNQKIYF
-430 DGGALM
+430 DGDALM
-436 QSGRAAAVAQAMPD
+436 QSGRAAAIAQAMPD

-481 NALAEIAMETPDSIT
+481 NALAEIAMETPDSMT

-505 SGFDAMMDE
+505 AGFDAMMDE
-514 AYQADLTRHQE
+514 AYQADLARHQE

-546 KAQLTATGIMDGAQA
+546 KAQLAATGIMDGAQA

-569 RAVETLAGRLNMGI
+569 RAVEALAGRLNMGI

-607 QALASNPPRGWVH
+607 QSASAMKSTEANLQRGRDAMNKALIEKADQKRAMYRSDTGWIDFVWGSEGVLKANGKTKGAMGLAHIIESRMRKDGMSYQDVAEMLTMQITDTIAKGGSSRIYSNGKSESMFIEHNGYRATLVRNKGSNGWLMNAFELHQGGDTGKSNDSKVPTHDQTTRHH
-620 SENPQDAADLW
+620 SEVGAPDVLNNFTQD
-631 NGNNKAEA
+631 
-639 VFWTNGNPRLAGEF
+639 T
-653 PALEGYSHSVSK
+653 
-665 ADINHIKKEHG
+665 
-676 DAQAEAARG
+676 
-685 QIAITDKD
+685 
-693 IARIPDIVSDY
+693 
-704 GAIRDDLVSE
+704 
-714 QGSKRI
+714 
-720 MFAKSFDDGTVVYL
+720 
-734 GQVSRKKKDIK
+734 
-745 TVSMWKYPSA
+745 
-755 IDEQRAIEIAVTSNQ
+755 
-770 TFGTEAGISHKETV
+770 
-784 PDNSTPN
+784 
-791 ADTNQDILF
+791 DTNQDIL
-800 QSATEE
+800 
-806 QRQFS
+806 
-811 ETATQYGGKAA
+811 
-822 YDQAKADGKTELT
+822 
-835 YRQWI
+835 
-840 QVRTPAFKAWFGDW
+840 
-854 ENDPNN
+854 
-860 ASKVVNPETGEP
+860 
-872 LVVYHGT
+872 
-879 DAEFNVFDR
+879 
-888 SKAGSNTDNG
+888 
-898 MRGKG
+898 
-903 FYMAT
+903 
-908 DRRTAEG
+908 
-915 YGNRLIESF
+915 
-924 TDLKNP
+924 
-930 FYPSDFESAEAIAQ
+930 
-944 YLTEKLEAK
+944 
-953 GFDEYT
+953 
-959 VDEAMF
+959 
-965 KIRDGRFTVGQ
+965 
-976 SYSGTFAG
+976 
-984 ILKDAGFDGVV
+984 
-995 YQKAE
+995 
-1000 EVIAFRPNQIK
+1000 
-1011 SATDNTGAFSPENDS
+1011 
-1026 ILYQG
+1026 YQG
-1031 GTDRGMFSRE
+1031 GADRGMFSRE

-1082 LTGQER
+1082 LTEQER
-1088 QFLSDVQTTLD
+1088 QFLSDVQTTFD

-1139 EELRGVFRRFC
+1139 EELRGVFRRFR

-1197 FEDAAQA
+1197 FKDAAQA
-1204 GMDDTDYAQY
+1204 GMDDADYAQY
-1214 RHNTERATAE
+1214 RHNAERATAE

-1248 REMRKQHKADFQ
+1248 REMRNQYKADFQ

-1271 SQPVYRAWQ
+1271 RQPVYRAWQ
-1280 LLTSR
+1280 LLTAR

-1344 PVLRKTNGRSIDGM
+1344 PVLRKTNGRSIDRM

-1382 ERFFDEMRGTKRYS
+1382 ERFFDEMRGTKRYG

-1402 EQKAGDHVANPYA
+1402 EQKAGDHVSNPYA

-1422 HDSLVAMGVGGQTL
+1422 HDSLVEMGVDGQTL

-1463 EGEPVFSGGEDLIRA
+1463 DGEPVFTGGEDLIRA

-1495 NILAEKGEVP
+1495 NVLAEKGEVP

-1525 IIAAEF
+1525 IISAEF
-1531 KALSKATGAASLI
+1531 KALSKATGAANLI
-1544 RKAASVYAKEKVE
+1544 RKAASVYAQEKVE

-1573 AKAAKASMEAFR
+1573 AKAAKASQDAFR

-1617 SARKYLGKFNRVV
+1617 TARKYLGKFNRVV

-1649 LSNAPSLKDLDKRT
+1649 LSNAPSLKDLDRRT

-1674 QGRTHNIDA
+1674 QGRAHNIDA

-1762 RVEDGFSGFVWGHI
+1762 RVEDGFSGFMWGHI

-1808 EATMTAETAQK
+1808 EATMTAEAAEK

-1844 GGQKF
+1844 GGQNF

-1883 AEVMDAMQ
+1883 PEVMDAMQ

-1939 ADGEMLTLRGGYY
+1939 ADGELLTLRGGYY
-1952 PAKYDPASTQAAES
+1952 PAKYDSASTQAAES

-1994 AAAVKNRPLLLD
+1994 AAAVENRPLLLD

-2065 NTAPVKGFDKFS
+2065 NTAPVKGFDEYS

-2091 NVVSAAVQLTGFI
+2091 NIVSAILQSTGFV

-2115 WAGLSQYTTHPIK
+2115 WVGLSQYTTHPIK
-2128 ATQSAM
+2128 ATKSAM

-2162 KIRKFLNK
+2162 KIRKFLTK

-2176 MKMQQVVDTAIWHGA
+2176 LKIQQIVDTAIWHGA
-2191 LAKAMDSGKDL
+2191 LAKAMDNGKDL
-2202 DTAIKLADQTV
+2202 DTAVKLADQTV

-2261 KAKLTADLMMIYV
+2261 KAKLAANLIMIYV
-2274 VPTALTALMKSALIP
+2274 IPNALNAMIRSALIP

-2294 DLAKKLAKEQISFLL
+2294 DLTKKLAKEQISFLL
-2309 GLFVGGRELTQLAN
+2309 GLFVFGREMTQLAN

-2332 YTGPSGLRPIDDTFK
+2332 YTGPSGLRPVDDTFK
-2347 LAQQAVQGEFDS
+2347 FAQQAVQGEFDS

-2385 GAQALQDDETDNPAA
+2385 GAEALQDDETDNPAA
-2400 LLFGYQS
+2400 LLMGHQG

>member
-62 IGGLTILPKR
+62 IGGLSILPKR
-72 LSDPEFSDIAHDDI
+72 LSDTEFSDIAHDDI
-86 SQLSEI
+86 GELSEI
-92 ERKRGVM
+92 ERKAGVLRAAPEDGFF
-99 TAGKEDNFFVDLYR
+99 TDIGKSLK
-113 SVARG
+113 RG
-118 WYTGKKNL
+118 WLTAEKNF
-126 NGLIVRSDL
+126 NGMFMRSDV
-135 FGLEKQREAAAKAA
+135 FGLNRQREAAAKAN
-149 GTYYNRN
+149 GVYYNRE
-156 LDIAQQQAQHQREI
+156 LDIAHSQAKLQRDI
-170 DKYAPDATL
+170 DRYAPDATL
-179 QRQQRE
+179 QKQQRGLAE
-185 LGSQTTLSGSASY
+185 QKTLAGAAGY
-198 LVRNPSLLFNTSAE
+198 LVKNPTLLLNTSAE

-228 GLAAVGTVG
+228 GWAAVGTVG
-237 FSSGAQEYAATMEEV
+237 ASSGAQEYAATMEEM
-252 LEKHAHELGGMT
+252 LNEHAHELGGMT

-340 ALTGEYKPGDII
+340 ALTGEYNPGDII
-352 MEAFAEIPTGAFEA
+352 MEAFAELPTGAFEA
-366 RSNYKEARAQ
+366 RSNYKEARAKV
-376 MESRQAQAKAAEEA
+376 EERAAQAQAAEQA
-390 RAHLKEQAM
+390 RARLKEQAQ
-399 AVTSSRMT
+399 AVTNSRLT
-407 QRDPDKQAAF
+407 KRDPDKQAAF

-481 NALAEIAMETPDSIT
+481 NALAEIAMETPDSMT

-505 SGFDAMMDE
+505 SGFEAMMDE

-546 KAQLTATGIMDGAQA
+546 KAQLAATGVMDANQA

-607 QALASNPPRGWVH
+607 QSASAMKSTEANLQRGR
-620 SENPQDAADLW
+620 DAM
-631 NGNNKAEA
+631 NKALIE
-639 VFWTNGNPRLAGEF
+639 
-653 PALEGYSHSVSK
+653 K
-665 ADINHIKKEHG
+665 ADQKRAMYRSDTGWIDFVWGSEGVLKANGKTKGAMGLAHIIESRMRKDEMSYQ
-676 DAQAEAARG
+676 DVAEMLTM
-685 QIAITDKD
+685 QITDT
-693 IARIPDIVSDY
+693 IAKGGSSRIYSNGKSESMFIEHNGYRATLVRNKGSNGWLMNAFELHQGGDTGKSNDSKVSTHDQTTRHRSEVGAPDV
-704 GAIRDDLVSE
+704 L
-714 QGSKRI
+714 
-720 MFAKSFDDGTVVYL
+720 
-734 GQVSRKKKDIK
+734 
-745 TVSMWKYPSA
+745 
-755 IDEQRAIEIAVTSNQ
+755 N
-770 TFGTEAGISHKETV
+770 
-784 PDNSTPN
+784 NSTPN
-791 ADTNQDILF
+791 ADTNQDIL
-800 QSATEE
+800 
-806 QRQFS
+806 
-811 ETATQYGGKAA
+811 
-822 YDQAKADGKTELT
+822 
-835 YRQWI
+835 
-840 QVRTPAFKAWFGDW
+840 
-854 ENDPNN
+854 
-860 ASKVVNPETGEP
+860 
-872 LVVYHGT
+872 
-879 DAEFNVFDR
+879 
-888 SKAGSNTDNG
+888 
-898 MRGKG
+898 
-903 FYMAT
+903 
-908 DRRTAEG
+908 
-915 YGNRLIESF
+915 
-924 TDLKNP
+924 
-930 FYPSDFESAEAIAQ
+930 
-944 YLTEKLEAK
+944 
-953 GFDEYT
+953 
-959 VDEAMF
+959 
-965 KIRDGRFTVGQ
+965 
-976 SYSGTFAG
+976 
-984 ILKDAGFDGVV
+984 
-995 YQKAE
+995 
-1000 EVIAFRPNQIK
+1000 
-1011 SATDNTGAFSPENDS
+1011 
-1026 ILYQG
+1026 YQG
-1031 GTDRGMFSRE
+1031 GADRGMFSRE

-1082 LTGQER
+1082 LTRQER
-1088 QFLSDVQTTLD
+1088 QFLSDIQTTLD
-1099 WFGVKDLAAWDA
+1099 WFGVKDLAAWGA

-1139 EELRGVFRRFC
+1139 EELRGVFRRFR

-1204 GMDDTDYAQY
+1204 GMDDADYAQY

-1224 AQDDLTARAL
+1224 AQDNLTARAL

-1248 REMRKQHKADFQ
+1248 REMRKQYKADFH
-1260 RAEMAARGSIM
+1260 RAEMAARSSIM
-1271 SQPVYRAWQ
+1271 SQPVYRVWQ
-1280 LLTSR
+1280 LLTAR

-1292 GDGKPKFD
+1292 GDGKPKFN
-1300 KQVDAAHDSLF
+1300 KQVDATHDSLF

-1358 IEALTEEG
+1358 IEALTKEG

-1422 HDSLVAMGVGGQTL
+1422 HDSLVAMGVDGQTL

-1448 GGMHPDLVS
+1448 GRMHPDLVS

-1463 EGEPVFSGGEDLIRA
+1463 DGELVFTGGEDLIRA

-1495 NILAEKGEVP
+1495 NVLAEKGEVP
-1505 TQADFEEAADLA
+1505 TQTDFEEAADLA

-1531 KALSKATGAASLI
+1531 KALSKATGAANLI
-1544 RKAASVYAKEKVE
+1544 RKAASVYAQEKVE

-1649 LSNAPSLKDLDKRT
+1649 LSNAPSLKDLDRRT
-1663 SLLQFVKKMEE
+1663 SPLQFIKKMEE
-1674 QGRTHNIDA
+1674 QGRAHNIDA

-1736 DKIVESIR
+1736 DNIVESIR
-1744 DNARDHDKRTS
+1744 ENARTHDKRTS

-1762 RVEDGFSGFVWGHI
+1762 RVEDGFSGFMWGHI

-1883 AEVMDAMQ
+1883 TEVMDAMQ

-1952 PAKYDPASTQAAES
+1952 PAKYDSASTQAAES
-1966 GNALSDI
+1966 GNALTDI

-1994 AAAVKNRPLLLD
+1994 AEAVKNRPLLLD

-2019 DLTHRE
+2019 DITHRE

-2050 AKQQLNK
+2050 AKRQLNK

-2065 NTAPVKGFDKFS
+2065 NTAPVEGLDKYS

-2104 PAVARLGGKYA
+2104 PAVTRLGGKYA

-2128 ATQSAM
+2128 ATRTAM

-2226 EFERGSNTQKLF
+2226 AFERGSNTQKLF

-2261 KAKLTADLMMIYV
+2261 KAKLAANLMMIYV
-2274 VPTALTALMKSALIP
+2274 VPTALTTLMKSALIP

-2309 GLFVGGRELTQLAN
+2309 GLFVYGRELTQLAN

-2332 YTGPSGLRPIDDTFK
+2332 YAGPSGLRPIDDGFK
-2347 LAQQAVQGEFDS
+2347 FVQQAVQGEFDS

-2385 GAQALQDDETDNPAA
+2385 GAEALQDDETDNPAA
-2400 LLFGYQS
+2400 LLFGHQG

>member
-29 NRKAASL
+29 NRKAAGL

-62 IGGLTILPKR
+62 IGGLSILPKR

-126 NGLIVRSDL
+126 NGVIARSDL
-135 FGLEKQREAAAKAA
+135 FGLEKQREAAAKAN

-156 LDIAQQQAQHQREI
+156 LDIAQQQAELQRDI
-170 DKYAPDATL
+170 DRYAPDATL

-185 LGSQTTLSGSASY
+185 LGSQKTLSGSASY
-198 LVRNPSLLFNTSAE
+198 LVRNPSLLLNTTAE

-228 GLAAVGTVG
+228 GWAAVGTVG
-237 FSSGAQEYAATMEEV
+237 LSSGAQEYSATMEEV
-252 LEKHAHELGGMT
+252 LEKHAGELGGMT

-277 WMAEAKQKAWKRGI
+277 WMEEARSKAWKRGI
-291 SIGLFD
+291 SVGAFD
-297 AATAGLAGRLLGG
+297 AATAGIAGRLLGG

-330 GGAAGEATAQ
+330 GGAAGEAVAQ
-340 ALTGEYKPGDII
+340 AATGEYNPSAIV

-366 RSNYKEARAQ
+366 RSNYKEARAK

-399 AVTSSRMT
+399 AVTRSRMT

-436 QSGRAAAVAQAMPD
+436 QSGRAAAIAQAMPD
-450 MAAKIQEAAETGGMV
+450 MAEKIQEAAETGGMV

-481 NALAEIAMETPDSIT
+481 NALAEIAMETPDSMT

-505 SGFDAMMDE
+505 AGFDAMMDE
-514 AYQADLTRHQE
+514 AYQADLARHQE
-525 EQAQAEQDRRVA
+525 EQSQAEQDRRVA

-546 KAQLTATGIMDGAQA
+546 KAQLTAAGTMDAAQA

-693 IARIPDIVSDY
+693 IARIPDIVSNY

-784 PDNSTPN
+784 SDNSTPN
-791 ADTNQDILF
+791 TDANQDILF
-800 QSATEE
+800 Q
-806 QRQFS
+806 
-811 ETATQYGGKAA
+811 GGA
-822 YDQAKADGKTELT
+822 
-835 YRQWI
+835 
-840 QVRTPAFKAWFGDW
+840 
-854 ENDPNN
+854 
-860 ASKVVNPETGEP
+860 
-872 LVVYHGT
+872 
-879 DAEFNVFDR
+879 
-888 SKAGSNTDNG
+888 
-898 MRGKG
+898 
-903 FYMAT
+903 
-908 DRRTAEG
+908 
-915 YGNRLIESF
+915 
-924 TDLKNP
+924 
-930 FYPSDFESAEAIAQ
+930 
-944 YLTEKLEAK
+944 
-953 GFDEYT
+953 
-959 VDEAMF
+959 
-965 KIRDGRFTVGQ
+965 
-976 SYSGTFAG
+976 
-984 ILKDAGFDGVV
+984 
-995 YQKAE
+995 
-1000 EVIAFRPNQIK
+1000 
-1011 SATDNTGAFSPENDS
+1011 
-1026 ILYQG
+1026 
-1031 GTDRGMFSRE
+1031 DRGMFSRE

-1082 LTGQER
+1082 LTEQER

-1139 EELRGVFRRFC
+1139 EELRGVFRRFR

-1192 GMTPM
+1192 GMAPM

-1214 RHNTERATAE
+1214 RHNAERATAE

-1248 REMRKQHKADFQ
+1248 RDMRKQYKADFQ

-1271 SQPVYRAWQ
+1271 RQPVYRAWQ
-1280 LLTSR
+1280 LLTAR

-1292 GDGKPKFD
+1292 GDGKPKFS

-1322 DEMISQFG
+1322 DEMVSQFG

-1344 PVLRKTNGRSIDGM
+1344 PVLRKTNGRSIDRM

-1495 NILAEKGEVP
+1495 NVLAEKGEVP

-1531 KALSKATGAASLI
+1531 KALSKATGSANLI
-1544 RKAASVYAKEKVE
+1544 RKAASVYAQEKVE

-1617 SARKYLGKFNRVV
+1617 SARKYLSKFNRVV

-1649 LSNAPSLKDLDKRT
+1649 LSNAPSLKDLDRRT
-1663 SLLQFVKKMEE
+1663 SLLQFVRKMEE
-1674 QGRTHNIDA
+1674 QGRAHNIDA

-1762 RVEDGFSGFVWGHI
+1762 RMEDGFSGFMWGHI

-1883 AEVMDAMQ
+1883 PEVMDAMQ
-1891 NLTSKEWQAVQKV
+1891 HLTSKEWEAVQKV

-1973 EDIKSAVKMAANTR
+1973 EDIKNAVKMAANTR

-1994 AAAVKNRPLLLD
+1994 AAAVENRPLLLD

-2050 AKQQLNK
+2050 AKQKLNK

-2065 NTAPVKGFDKFS
+2065 NTAPVNGLDKYS

-2091 NVVSAAVQLTGFI
+2091 NVVSAAVQITGFI

-2115 WAGLSQYTTHPIK
+2115 WVGLSQYTTHPIK
-2128 ATQSAM
+2128 ATRTAM

-2176 MKMQQVVDTAIWHGA
+2176 MKIQQVVDTAIWHGA

-2249 NQGFVEAKTQKS
+2249 NQGFVEVKTQKS

-2274 VPTALTALMKSALIP
+2274 VPTALTALMKSALTP

-2309 GLFVGGRELTQLAN
+2309 GLFVFGREMTQLAN

-2332 YTGPSGLRPIDDTFK
+2332 YTGPSGLRPFDDAFK
-2347 LAQQAVQGEFDS
+2347 FVQQAIQGEFDS
-2359 AFVRASVNLLG
+2359 AFVRTSVNLLG

-2400 LLFGYQS
+2400 LLFGYQG

>member
-15 LTSFGVNPDEVAEI
+15 LASFGVNPDEVAEI

-48 TANSR
+48 TANTR
-53 LKLDQIEAQ
+53 MKLNEIEAQ
-62 IGGLTILPKR
+62 VGGLSILPQR
-72 LSDPEFSDIAHDDI
+72 LSDQKFSDLSHDDI
-86 SQLSEI
+86 GELSEI
-92 ERKRGVM
+92 ERKAGVLRAAPEDGFF
-99 TAGKEDNFFVDLYR
+99 TDIGKSLK
-113 SVARG
+113 RG
-118 WYTGKKNL
+118 WLTAEKNF
-126 NGLIVRSDL
+126 NGMFMRSDV
-135 FGLEKQREAAAKAA
+135 FGLNRQREAAAKAN
-149 GTYYNRN
+149 GVYYNRE
-156 LDIAQQQAQHQREI
+156 LDIAHSQAKLQRDI
-170 DKYAPDATL
+170 DRYAPDATL
-179 QRQQRE
+179 QKQQRGLAE
-185 LGSQTTLSGSASY
+185 QKTLAGAAGY
-198 LVRNPSLLFNTSAE
+198 LVKNPTLLLNTSAE

-223 GAATG
+223 GLATG
-228 GLAAVGTVG
+228 GIATIGTVG
-237 FSSGAQEYAATMEEV
+237 ASSGVQEYAATMEEM
-252 LEKHAHELGGMT
+252 LNEHANELGGMT
-264 PTERYAYALSRED
+264 ETQKYAYALTRED
-277 WMAEAKQKAWKRGI
+277 WMAEAKKKAWKRGI
-291 SIGLFD
+291 AIGLFD

-352 MEAFAEIPTGAFEA
+352 MEAFAELPTGAFEA
-366 RSNYKEARAQ
+366 RSNYKSARAKV
-376 MESRQAQAKAAEEA
+376 EERAAQVQAAEQA
-390 RAHLKEQAM
+390 RARLKEQAQ
-399 AVTSSRMT
+399 AVTNSRLT
-407 QRDPDKQAAF
+407 KRAPDVQASY

-422 GEDQKIYF
+422 AGNQKIYF

-450 MAAKIQEAAETGGMV
+450 MAARIQEAAETGGMV

-481 NALAEIAMETPDSIT
+481 NALAEIAMETPDSMT

-514 AYQADLTRHQE
+514 AYQADLARHQE
-525 EQAQAEQDRRVA
+525 EQAQEEQARRVA

-546 KAQLTATGIMDGAQA
+546 KAQLAATGIMDGAQA

-607 QALASNPPRGWVH
+607 QSASAMKSTEANLQRGR
-620 SENPQDAADLW
+620 DAM
-631 NGNNKAEA
+631 NKALIE
-639 VFWTNGNPRLAGEF
+639 
-653 PALEGYSHSVSK
+653 K
-665 ADINHIKKEHG
+665 ADQKRAMYRSDTGWIDFVWGSEGVLKANGKTKGAMGLAHIIESRMRKDG
-676 DAQAEAARG
+676 MSYQDVAEMLTM
-685 QIAITDKD
+685 QITDT
-693 IARIPDIVSDY
+693 IAKGGSSRIYSNGKSESMFIEHNGYRATLVRNKGSNGWLMNAFELHQGGDTGKSNDSKVPTHDQTTRHRSEVGAPDV
-704 GAIRDDLVSE
+704 L
-714 QGSKRI
+714 
-720 MFAKSFDDGTVVYL
+720 
-734 GQVSRKKKDIK
+734 
-745 TVSMWKYPSA
+745 
-755 IDEQRAIEIAVTSNQ
+755 N
-770 TFGTEAGISHKETV
+770 
-784 PDNSTPN
+784 NSTPN
-791 ADTNQDILF
+791 ADANQD
-800 QSATEE
+800 
-806 QRQFS
+806 
-811 ETATQYGGKAA
+811 
-822 YDQAKADGKTELT
+822 
-835 YRQWI
+835 
-840 QVRTPAFKAWFGDW
+840 
-854 ENDPNN
+854 
-860 ASKVVNPETGEP
+860 
-872 LVVYHGT
+872 
-879 DAEFNVFDR
+879 
-888 SKAGSNTDNG
+888 
-898 MRGKG
+898 
-903 FYMAT
+903 
-908 DRRTAEG
+908 
-915 YGNRLIESF
+915 
-924 TDLKNP
+924 
-930 FYPSDFESAEAIAQ
+930 
-944 YLTEKLEAK
+944 
-953 GFDEYT
+953 
-959 VDEAMF
+959 
-965 KIRDGRFTVGQ
+965 
-976 SYSGTFAG
+976 
-984 ILKDAGFDGVV
+984 
-995 YQKAE
+995 
-1000 EVIAFRPNQIK
+1000 
-1011 SATDNTGAFSPENDS
+1011 

-1031 GTDRGMFSRE
+1031 GADRGMFSRE

-1070 IARDLTAKPAEN
+1070 IARDLTAKPAGN

-1139 EELRGVFRRFC
+1139 EELRGVFRRFR

-1197 FEDAAQA
+1197 FEDAAQS
-1204 GMDDTDYAQY
+1204 GMDDADYAQY

-1224 AQDDLTARAL
+1224 AQDELTARAL
-1234 RDMAFIRN
+1234 RDMAFVRN

-1248 REMRKQHKADFQ
+1248 REMRKQYKADFQ

-1271 SQPVYRAWQ
+1271 RQPVYRAWQ
-1280 LLTSR
+1280 LLTAR

-1330 LDPKDKIPAVHIGY
+1330 LDPKDKIPAIHIGY
-1344 PVLRKTNGRSIDGM
+1344 PVLRKTNGRSIDRM

-1422 HDSLVAMGVGGQTL
+1422 HDSLVAMGVDGQTL
-1436 ERLIDFDMTRKN
+1436 ERLTDFDMTRKN

-1495 NILAEKGEVP
+1495 NVLAEKGEVP

-1531 KALSKATGAASLI
+1531 KALSKATGAANLI
-1544 RKAASVYAKEKVE
+1544 RKAASVYAQEKVE

-1573 AKAAKASMEAFR
+1573 AKAAKASQDAFR
-1585 KGDIPTAATQK
+1585 KGDIPTAAAQK

-1617 SARKYLGKFNRVV
+1617 TARKYLSKFNRVV

-1649 LSNAPSLKDLDKRT
+1649 LSNAPSLKDLDRRT
-1663 SLLQFVKKMEE
+1663 SLLEFVKKMEE
-1674 QGRTHNIDA
+1674 QGRAHNIDA

-1736 DKIVESIR
+1736 DNIVESIKE
-1744 DNARDHDKRTS
+1744 NARAHDKRTS

-1762 RVEDGFSGFVWGHI
+1762 RLEDTGSGILWGHI

-1781 ARILDGGKDAGAFWN
+1781 ARILDGGKDGGAFWN

-1803 EAADR
+1803 EASDR
-1808 EATMTAETAQK
+1808 EATMMAEAAEK

-1829 NLTHREYWR
+1829 KLGFKEYWSKGK
-1838 NAEYQI
+1838 EYI
-1844 GGQKF
+1844 GLGRLN
-1849 TRRQLF
+1849 RRQLF
-1855 AIALNLGNEGNIQ
+1855 AIALNMGNDGNIQ
-1868 RLLSGGHGSVRNWNM
+1868 RLLSGGHGNM
-1883 AEVMDAMQ
+1883 RDWKLDHVLGALQDLTKAEW
-1891 NLTSKEWQAVQKV
+1891 EAVQKV
-1904 WDLFESFRPQIAEL
+1904 WDMFESYRPQIAEL

-1930 EAKPLTVRT
+1930 EPKPLTVRT
-1939 ADGEMLTLRGGYY
+1939 ADGEQVSLRGGYY
-1952 PAKYDPASTQAAES
+1952 PAKYDSASTQAAES
-1966 GNALSDI
+1966 GNALADI
-1973 EDIKSAVKMAANTR
+1973 EDIKSAAKMAANTR
-1987 HSFTKDR
+1987 HNFTKDR
-1994 AAAVKNRPLLLD
+1994 AEAVKNRPLLLD

-2019 DLTHRE
+2019 DITHRE

-2050 AKQQLNK
+2050 AKRQLNA

-2065 NTAPVKGFDKFS
+2065 NSAPVKGSDKWT
-2077 GLLRQNVSMTGLGF
+2077 GILRQNVSMTGLGF
-2091 NVVSAAVQLTGFI
+2091 NVVSAAVQVTGFI

-2115 WAGLSQYTTHPIK
+2115 WVGLSQYTTHPIK
-2128 ATQSAM
+2128 ATRTAM

-2202 DTAIKLADQTV
+2202 DTAVKLADQTV

-2249 NQGFVEAKTQKS
+2249 NQGFVEVKTQKS
-2261 KAKLTADLMMIYV
+2261 KAKLAADLMMIYV
-2274 VPTALTALMKSALIP
+2274 IPTALTAMMKSALIP
-2289 GDDDD
+2289 GDDDE

-2309 GLFVGGRELTQLAN
+2309 GLFVGGRELAQLAN
-2323 IATGDRFYG
+2323 IVTGDRFYG
-2332 YTGPSGLRPIDDTFK
+2332 YAGPSGLRPIDDTYKF
-2347 LAQQAVQGEFDS
+2347 AQQAAQGEIDH
-2359 AFVRASVNLLG
+2359 AFVRASINLLG
-2370 DAFGL
+2370 DVFGI
-2375 PSAQINRTIK
+2375 PSAQINRAIK
-2385 GAQALQDDETDNPAA
+2385 GAEALQNDETDNPAA
-2400 LLFGYQS
+2400 LLFGYQG

>member
-1 MADTNDIQKRRAAL
+1 MADTNDIQKRRATL
-15 LTSFGVNPDEVAEI
+15 LNSLGVNPDEVAEI
-29 NRKAASL
+29 NRKAAKL
-36 KVPVGVVKEMPQ
+36 NVPVGVVKEMPQ
-48 TANSR
+48 TANTR
-53 LKLDQIEAQ
+53 MKLNEIEAQ
-62 IGGLTILPKR
+62 VGGLSILPQR
-72 LSDPEFSDIAHDDI
+72 LSDRKFSDLSHDDI
-86 SQLSEI
+86 GELSEI
-92 ERKRGVM
+92 ERKAGVLRAAPEDGFF
-99 TAGKEDNFFVDLYR
+99 TDIGKSLK
-113 SVARG
+113 RG
-118 WYTGKKNL
+118 WLTAEKNF
-126 NGLIVRSDL
+126 NGMFMRSDA
-135 FGLEKQREAAAKAA
+135 FGLNRQREAAAKAN
-149 GTYYNRN
+149 GVYYNRE
-156 LDIAQQQAQHQREI
+156 LDIAHSQAKLQRDI
-170 DKYAPDATL
+170 DRYAPDATL
-179 QRQQRE
+179 QKQQRGLAE
-185 LGSQTTLSGSASY
+185 QKTLAGAAGY
-198 LVRNPSLLFNTSAE
+198 LVKNPTLLLNTSAE

-228 GLAAVGTVG
+228 GWAAVGTVG
-237 FSSGAQEYAATMEEV
+237 LSSGAQEYAATMEEM
-252 LEKHAHELGGMT
+252 LNEHAHELGGMT

-340 ALTGEYKPGDII
+340 ALTGEYNPGDII
-352 MEAFAEIPTGAFEA
+352 MEAFAELPTGAFEA
-366 RSNYKEARAQ
+366 RSNYKEARAKV
-376 MESRQAQAKAAEEA
+376 EERAAQAQAAEQA
-390 RAHLKEQAM
+390 RARLKEQAQ
-399 AVTSSRMT
+399 AVTNSRLT
-407 QRDPDKQAAF
+407 KRDPDKQAAF

-465 EMTRGD
+465 EITRGD

-481 NALAEIAMETPDSIT
+481 NALAEIAMETPDSMT

-546 KAQLTATGIMDGAQA
+546 KAQLAATGVMDANQA

-569 RAVETLAGRLNMGI
+569 RAVEALAGRLNMGI

-607 QALASNPPRGWVH
+607 QSASAMKSTEANLQRGR
-620 SENPQDAADLW
+620 DAM
-631 NGNNKAEA
+631 NKALIE
-639 VFWTNGNPRLAGEF
+639 
-653 PALEGYSHSVSK
+653 K
-665 ADINHIKKEHG
+665 ADQKRAMYRSDTGWIDFVWGSEGVLKANGKTKGAMGLAHIIESRMRKDEMSYQ
-676 DAQAEAARG
+676 DVAEMLTM
-685 QIAITDKD
+685 QITDT
-693 IARIPDIVSDY
+693 IAKGGSSRIYSNGKSESMFIEHNGYRATLVRNKGSNGWLMNAFELHQGGDTGKSNDSKVSTHDQTTRHRSEVGAPDV
-704 GAIRDDLVSE
+704 L
-714 QGSKRI
+714 
-720 MFAKSFDDGTVVYL
+720 
-734 GQVSRKKKDIK
+734 
-745 TVSMWKYPSA
+745 
-755 IDEQRAIEIAVTSNQ
+755 N
-770 TFGTEAGISHKETV
+770 
-784 PDNSTPN
+784 NSTPN
-791 ADTNQDILF
+791 ADTNQDIL
-800 QSATEE
+800 
-806 QRQFS
+806 
-811 ETATQYGGKAA
+811 
-822 YDQAKADGKTELT
+822 
-835 YRQWI
+835 
-840 QVRTPAFKAWFGDW
+840 
-854 ENDPNN
+854 
-860 ASKVVNPETGEP
+860 
-872 LVVYHGT
+872 
-879 DAEFNVFDR
+879 
-888 SKAGSNTDNG
+888 
-898 MRGKG
+898 
-903 FYMAT
+903 
-908 DRRTAEG
+908 
-915 YGNRLIESF
+915 
-924 TDLKNP
+924 
-930 FYPSDFESAEAIAQ
+930 
-944 YLTEKLEAK
+944 
-953 GFDEYT
+953 
-959 VDEAMF
+959 
-965 KIRDGRFTVGQ
+965 
-976 SYSGTFAG
+976 
-984 ILKDAGFDGVV
+984 
-995 YQKAE
+995 
-1000 EVIAFRPNQIK
+1000 
-1011 SATDNTGAFSPENDS
+1011 
-1026 ILYQG
+1026 YQG
-1031 GTDRGMFSRE
+1031 GADRGMFSRE

-1082 LTGQER
+1082 LTEQER
-1088 QFLSDVQTTLD
+1088 QFLSDIQTTLD

-1139 EELRGVFRRFC
+1139 EELRGVFRRFR

-1161 NLNVELTDEVRSV
+1161 SLNVELTDEVRSV
-1174 FDRMFASDE
+1174 FDRMFASDD
-1183 QIQQTQYIN
+1183 QIQQAQYIN

-1214 RHNTERATAE
+1214 RHNAERATAE

-1280 LLTSR
+1280 LLTAR

-1292 GDGKPKFD
+1292 GDGKPKFS

-1344 PVLRKTNGRSIDGM
+1344 PVLRKTNGRSIDSM

-1396 SAYVPH
+1396 SAHVPH

-1422 HDSLVAMGVGGQTL
+1422 HDSLVAMGVDGQTL

-1463 EGEPVFSGGEDLIRA
+1463 DGDPVFTGGEDLIRA

-1495 NILAEKGEVP
+1495 NVLAEKGEVP

-1525 IIAAEF
+1525 VIAAEF
-1531 KALSKATGAASLI
+1531 KALSKATGAANMI
-1544 RKAASVYAKEKVE
+1544 RKAASVYAQEKVE

-1617 SARKYLGKFNRVV
+1617 TARKYLSKFNRVV

-1674 QGRTHNIDA
+1674 QGRAHNIDA

-1744 DNARDHDKRTS
+1744 ENARDHDKRTS

-1762 RVEDGFSGFVWGHI
+1762 RVEDGFSGFMWGHI

-1883 AEVMDAMQ
+1883 PEVMDAMQ

-1939 ADGEMLTLRGGYY
+1939 ADGELLTLRGGYY
-1952 PAKYDPASTQAAES
+1952 PAKYDSASTQAAES
-1966 GNALSDI
+1966 GNALTDI
-1973 EDIKSAVKMAANTR
+1973 EDIKSAAKMAANTR

-1994 AAAVKNRPLLLD
+1994 AEAVKNRPLLLD

-2065 NTAPVKGFDKFS
+2065 NTAPVKGFDEYS

-2091 NVVSAAVQLTGFI
+2091 NVVSAAVQITGFI

-2162 KIRKFLNK
+2162 KIRKFLTK

-2176 MKMQQVVDTAIWHGA
+2176 LKVQQIVDTAIWHGA

-2226 EFERGSNTQKLF
+2226 AFERGSNTQKLF

-2261 KAKLTADLMMIYV
+2261 KAKLAADLMMIYV
-2274 VPTALTALMKSALIP
+2274 VPTALTTLMKSALIP
-2289 GDDDD
+2289 GDDDE

-2309 GLFVGGRELTQLAN
+2309 GLFVGGREMAQLAN
-2323 IATGDRFYG
+2323 IMTGDRFYG
-2332 YTGPSGLRPIDDTFK
+2332 YAGPSGLRPIDDTYKF
-2347 LAQQAVQGEFDS
+2347 AQQAAQGEFDS

-2385 GAQALQDDETDNPAA
+2385 GAEALQDDETDNPAA
-2400 LLFGYQS
+2400 LLMGHQG

>member
-29 NRKAASL
+29 NRKAAGL
-36 KVPVGVVKEMPQ
+36 KVPVGVVKAMPE

-53 LKLDQIEAQ
+53 LKLNQIEAQ
-62 IGGLTILPKR
+62 IGGLSILPNR

-126 NGLIVRSDL
+126 NGLIARSDF
-135 FGLEKQREAAAKAA
+135 FGLEKQREAAAKAN

-185 LGSQTTLSGSASY
+185 LGSQKTLSGSASY
-198 LVRNPSLLFNTSAE
+198 LVRNPSLLLNTTAE

-237 FSSGAQEYAATMEEV
+237 LSSGAQEYSATMEEV
-252 LEKHAHELGGMT
+252 LEKHAGELGGMT

-277 WMAEAKQKAWKRGI
+277 WMEEARSKAWKRGI
-291 SIGLFD
+291 SVGAFD
-297 AATAGLAGRLLGG
+297 AATAGVAGRLLGG

-330 GGAAGEATAQ
+330 GGAAGEAVAQ
-340 ALTGEYKPGDII
+340 AATGEYNPSAII

-366 RSNYKEARAQ
+366 RSNYKEARAK

-399 AVTSSRMT
+399 AVTRSRMT

-436 QSGRAAAVAQAMPD
+436 QSGRAAAIAQAMPD

-481 NALAEIAMETPDSIT
+481 NALAEIAMETPDSMT

-514 AYQADLTRHQE
+514 AYQADLARHQE

-546 KAQLTATGIMDGAQA
+546 KAQLTAAGTMDAAQA

-569 RAVETLAGRLNMGI
+569 RAIETLAGRLNMGI

-693 IARIPDIVSDY
+693 IARIPDIVSNY

-784 PDNSTPN
+784 SDNSTPN
-791 ADTNQDILF
+791 TDANQDILF
-800 QSATEE
+800 Q
-806 QRQFS
+806 
-811 ETATQYGGKAA
+811 GGA
-822 YDQAKADGKTELT
+822 
-835 YRQWI
+835 
-840 QVRTPAFKAWFGDW
+840 
-854 ENDPNN
+854 
-860 ASKVVNPETGEP
+860 
-872 LVVYHGT
+872 
-879 DAEFNVFDR
+879 
-888 SKAGSNTDNG
+888 
-898 MRGKG
+898 
-903 FYMAT
+903 
-908 DRRTAEG
+908 
-915 YGNRLIESF
+915 
-924 TDLKNP
+924 
-930 FYPSDFESAEAIAQ
+930 
-944 YLTEKLEAK
+944 
-953 GFDEYT
+953 
-959 VDEAMF
+959 
-965 KIRDGRFTVGQ
+965 
-976 SYSGTFAG
+976 
-984 ILKDAGFDGVV
+984 
-995 YQKAE
+995 
-1000 EVIAFRPNQIK
+1000 
-1011 SATDNTGAFSPENDS
+1011 
-1026 ILYQG
+1026 
-1031 GTDRGMFSRE
+1031 DRGMFSRE

-1082 LTGQER
+1082 LTEQER

-1139 EELRGVFRRFC
+1139 EELRGVFRRFR

-1183 QIQQTQYIN
+1183 QIQQAQYIN

-1214 RHNTERATAE
+1214 RHNAERATAE

-1248 REMRKQHKADFQ
+1248 REMRKQYKADFQ

-1271 SQPVYRAWQ
+1271 RQPVYRAWQ
-1280 LLTSR
+1280 LLTAR

-1322 DEMISQFG
+1322 DEMVSQFG

-1344 PVLRKTNGRSIDGM
+1344 PVLRKTNGRSIDRM

-1396 SAYVPH
+1396 SAHVPH

-1422 HDSLVAMGVGGQTL
+1422 HDSLVAMGVDGQTL

-1463 EGEPVFSGGEDLIRA
+1463 DGEPVFTGGEDLIRA

-1495 NILAEKGEVP
+1495 NVLAEKGEVP

-1531 KALSKATGAASLI
+1531 KALSKATGSANLI
-1544 RKAASVYAKEKVE
+1544 RKAASVYAQEKVE

-1617 SARKYLGKFNRVV
+1617 SARKYLSKFNRVV

-1674 QGRTHNIDA
+1674 QGRAHNIDA

-1762 RVEDGFSGFVWGHI
+1762 RMEDGFSGFMWGHI

-1883 AEVMDAMQ
+1883 PEVMDAMQ

-1918 ERKVVGIEPQWV
+1918 ERKVIGIEPQWV

-1939 ADGEMLTLRGGYY
+1939 ADGEVLTLRGGYY

-1994 AAAVKNRPLLLD
+1994 AAAVENRPLLLD

-2065 NTAPVKGFDKFS
+2065 NTAPVEGFDEYS
-2077 GLLRQNVSMTGLGF
+2077 GLLRQNVSMAGLAF
-2091 NVVSAAVQLTGFI
+2091 NIVSAILQSTGFV

-2115 WAGLSQYTTHPIK
+2115 WVGLSQYTTHPIK
-2128 ATQSAM
+2128 ATKSAM

-2162 KIRKFLNK
+2162 EIRKFLTK

-2176 MKMQQVVDTAIWHGA
+2176 LKVQQIVDTAIWHSA
-2191 LAKAMDSGKDL
+2191 LAKAMDNGKDL

-2213 LDTQGGGQIKDLS
+2213 LDTQGGGQVKDLS

-2249 NQGFVEAKTQKS
+2249 NQGFVEVKTQKS
-2261 KAKLTADLMMIYV
+2261 KAKLAANLIMIYV
-2274 VPTALTALMKSALIP
+2274 IPNALNAMMKSALIP
-2289 GDDDD
+2289 GDDDE

-2309 GLFVGGRELTQLAN
+2309 GLFVFGREMTQLAN

-2332 YTGPSGLRPIDDTFK
+2332 YAGPSGLRPIDDTFK
-2347 LAQQAVQGEFDS
+2347 FAQQAVQGEFDS

-2400 LLFGYQS
+2400 LLFGHQG

>member
-1 MADTNDIQKRRAAL
+1 MADLNKLIQDTSAKAEELRQAKIRFDAAH
-15 LTSFGVNPDEVAEI
+15 GGNPDETAEQI
-29 NRKAASL
+29 RTARQFA
-36 KVPVGVVKEMPQ
+36 VPVGVVQAMPEEM
-48 TANSR
+48 
-53 LKLDQIEAQ
+53 
-62 IGGLTILPKR
+62 KR
-72 LSDPEFSDIAHDDI
+72 
-86 SQLSEI
+86 
-92 ERKRGVM
+92 RKRAAQLNSILGNNSALLKHMSSTPHFPLLSKDDLEKLNEIGTIAQDRKQGTEGYATQLDRDFVNWAQRNFGD
-99 TAGKEDNFFVDLYR
+99 AGGD
-113 SVARG
+113 VARG
-118 WYTGKKNL
+118 TVQAPATVMKGVAGGIVGMNAGFNQFLSDWTPLGAIPFVRDYLNNQAKQGMIDSAVMQSGAQANYRTTLAKDFGSGLNSAGATLPGLAGTVATGNPVFMMGYGGIQTGLTEYNNARQAGLDRSSAFSYGLGQGGIEAATEILPSKAMSKMFSGGSMGKAALRYLGSDVLGEQIATHAQDYNQAATIDSLKNKNWQQDYENSRWDAARGTFVSSL
-126 NGLIVRSDL
+126 AIAGVNTGAGRITHQASELAKAYIAER
-135 FGLEKQREAAAKAA
+135 KAREAAAFKQ
-149 GTYYNRN
+149 N
-156 LDIAQQQAQHQREI
+156 LNIQS
-170 DKYAPDATL
+170 DAV
-179 QRQQRE
+179 
-185 LGSQTTLSGSASY
+185 SNS
-198 LVRNPSLLFNTSAE
+198 
-212 SLGQNA
+212 
-218 LGLAA
+218 
-223 GAATG
+223 
-228 GLAAVGTVG
+228 
-237 FSSGAQEYAATMEEV
+237 
-252 LEKHAHELGGMT
+252 
-264 PTERYAYALSRED
+264 
-277 WMAEAKQKAWKRGI
+277 
-291 SIGLFD
+291 
-297 AATAGLAGRLLGG
+297 
-310 ATGKLSAAARTAG
+310 KLT
-323 EAGIQAG
+323 
-330 GGAAGEATAQ
+330 
-340 ALTGEYKPGDII
+340 
-352 MEAFAEIPTGAFEA
+352 A
-366 RSNYKEARAQ
+366 RSPE
-376 MESRQAQAKAAEEA
+376 
-390 RAHLKEQAM
+390 L
-399 AVTSSRMT
+399 
-407 QRDPDKQAAF
+407 QAAYI
-417 VNDVY
+417 NDVY
-422 GEDQKIYF
+422 SEDQKIYF

-481 NALAEIAMETPDSIT
+481 NALAEIAMETPDSMT

-525 EQAQAEQDRRVA
+525 EQAQEEQDRRVA

-546 KAQLTATGIMDGAQA
+546 KAQLAATGVMDANQA

-569 RAVETLAGRLNMGI
+569 RAVEALAGRLNMGI

-607 QALASNPPRGWVH
+607 QSASAMKSTEANLQRGR
-620 SENPQDAADLW
+620 DAM
-631 NGNNKAEA
+631 NKALIE
-639 VFWTNGNPRLAGEF
+639 
-653 PALEGYSHSVSK
+653 K
-665 ADINHIKKEHG
+665 ADQKRAMYRSDTGWIDFVWGSEGVLKANGKTKGAMGLAHIIESRMRKDEMSYQ
-676 DAQAEAARG
+676 DVAEMLTM
-685 QIAITDKD
+685 QITDT
-693 IARIPDIVSDY
+693 IAKGGSSRIYSNGKSESMFIEHNGYRATLVRNKGSNGWLMNAFELHQGGDTGKSNDSKVSTHDQTTRHRSEVGAPDV
-704 GAIRDDLVSE
+704 LNN
-714 QGSKRI
+714 
-720 MFAKSFDDGTVVYL
+720 F
-734 GQVSRKKKDIK
+734 
-745 TVSMWKYPSA
+745 
-755 IDEQRAIEIAVTSNQ
+755 
-770 TFGTEAGISHKETV
+770 
-784 PDNSTPN
+784 TPN
-791 ADTNQDILF
+791 ADTNQDIL
-800 QSATEE
+800 
-806 QRQFS
+806 
-811 ETATQYGGKAA
+811 
-822 YDQAKADGKTELT
+822 
-835 YRQWI
+835 
-840 QVRTPAFKAWFGDW
+840 
-854 ENDPNN
+854 
-860 ASKVVNPETGEP
+860 
-872 LVVYHGT
+872 
-879 DAEFNVFDR
+879 
-888 SKAGSNTDNG
+888 
-898 MRGKG
+898 
-903 FYMAT
+903 
-908 DRRTAEG
+908 
-915 YGNRLIESF
+915 
-924 TDLKNP
+924 
-930 FYPSDFESAEAIAQ
+930 
-944 YLTEKLEAK
+944 
-953 GFDEYT
+953 
-959 VDEAMF
+959 
-965 KIRDGRFTVGQ
+965 
-976 SYSGTFAG
+976 
-984 ILKDAGFDGVV
+984 
-995 YQKAE
+995 
-1000 EVIAFRPNQIK
+1000 
-1011 SATDNTGAFSPENDS
+1011 
-1026 ILYQG
+1026 YQG
-1031 GTDRGMFSRE
+1031 GADRGMFSRE

-1082 LTGQER
+1082 LTEQER

-1139 EELRGVFRRFC
+1139 EELRGVFRRFR

-1174 FDRMFASDE
+1174 FDRMFASDD

-1214 RHNTERATAE
+1214 RHNAERATAE

-1248 REMRKQHKADFQ
+1248 REMRKQYRADFQ

-1271 SQPVYRAWQ
+1271 SHPVYRAWQ
-1280 LLTSR
+1280 LLTAR
-1285 MTEENRI
+1285 MIEENRI
-1292 GDGKPKFD
+1292 GDGKPKFN
-1300 KQVDAAHDSLF
+1300 KQVNAAHDSLF

-1396 SAYVPH
+1396 SAHVPH
-1402 EQKAGDHVANPYA
+1402 EQKEGDHVANQYA

-1422 HDSLVAMGVGGQTL
+1422 HDSLVEMGVDGQTL

-1486 EAIEETAYL
+1486 ETIEETAYL
-1495 NILAEKGEVP
+1495 NVLAEKGEVP

-1531 KALSKATGAASLI
+1531 KALSKATGAANMI
-1544 RKAASVYAKEKVE
+1544 RKAASVYAQEKVE

-1674 QGRTHNIDA
+1674 QGRAHNIDA

-1718 LKNKMLTARD
+1718 LENKMLTARD

-1762 RVEDGFSGFVWGHI
+1762 RVEDGFSGFMWGHI

-1838 NAEYQI
+1838 SAEYQI

-1883 AEVMDAMQ
+1883 TEVMDAMQ

-1952 PAKYDPASTQAAES
+1952 PAKYDSASTQAAES
-1966 GNALSDI
+1966 GNALTDI
-1973 EDIKSAVKMAANTR
+1973 EDIKSAAKMAANTR

-1994 AAAVKNRPLLLD
+1994 AEAVKNRPLLLD

-2065 NTAPVKGFDKFS
+2065 NTAPVEGFDEYS

-2115 WAGLSQYTTHPIK
+2115 WTGLSQYTTHPIK
-2128 ATQSAM
+2128 ATKAAM

-2176 MKMQQVVDTAIWHGA
+2176 LKVQQVVDTAIWHGA

-2226 EFERGSNTQKLF
+2226 AFERGSNTQKLF

-2261 KAKLTADLMMIYV
+2261 KAKLAANLMMIYV

-2289 GDDDD
+2289 GDDDE
-2294 DLAKKLAKEQISFLL
+2294 DLAKKLAKEQISFVL
-2309 GLFVGGRELTQLAN
+2309 GLFVFGRELTQLAN

-2332 YTGPSGLRPIDDTFK
+2332 YAGPSGLRPIDDGFK
-2347 LAQQAVQGEFDS
+2347 FVQQAVQGEFDS

-2385 GAQALQDDETDNPAA
+2385 GAEALQDDETDNPAA
-2400 LLFGYQS
+2400 LLMGHQG

>member
-29 NRKAASL
+29 NRKAAGL
-36 KVPVGVVKEMPQ
+36 KVPVGVVKAMPQ

-53 LKLDQIEAQ
+53 LKLNQIEAQ
-62 IGGLTILPKR
+62 IGGLSILPQR

-99 TAGKEDNFFVDLYR
+99 TAGREDNFFVDLYR

-126 NGLIVRSDL
+126 NGLIARSDF
-135 FGLEKQREAAAKAA
+135 FGLEKQREAAAKAN

-156 LDIAQQQAQHQREI
+156 LDIAQQQAELQRDI
-170 DKYAPDATL
+170 DRYAPDATL

-185 LGSQTTLSGSASY
+185 LGSQNTLLGSASY
-198 LVRNPSLLFNTSAE
+198 LVRNPSLLLNTTAE

-228 GLAAVGTVG
+228 GWAAVGMVG
-237 FSSGAQEYAATMEEV
+237 LSSGAQEYSATMEEV
-252 LEKHAHELGGMT
+252 LEKHAGELAGMT

-277 WMAEAKQKAWKRGI
+277 WMEEARSKAWKRGI
-291 SIGLFD
+291 SVGAFD
-297 AATAGLAGRLLGG
+297 AATAGVAGRLLGG

-330 GGAAGEATAQ
+330 GGAAGEAVAQ
-340 ALTGEYKPGDII
+340 AATGEYNPSAII

-366 RSNYKEARAQ
+366 RSNYKEARAK

-399 AVTSSRMT
+399 AVTRSRMT
-407 QRDPDKQAAF
+407 QRNPDKQAAF

-436 QSGRAAAVAQAMPD
+436 QSGRAAAIAQAMPD

-481 NALAEIAMETPDSIT
+481 NALAEIAMETPNSMT

-505 SGFDAMMDE
+505 AGFDAMMDE
-514 AYQADLTRHQE
+514 AYQADLARHQE
-525 EQAQAEQDRRVA
+525 EQSQAEQDRRVA

-546 KAQLTATGIMDGAQA
+546 KAQLTAAGTMDAAQA

-569 RAVETLAGRLNMGI
+569 RAIETLAGRLNMGI

-784 PDNSTPN
+784 SDNSTPN
-791 ADTNQDILF
+791 TDTNQD
-800 QSATEE
+800 
-806 QRQFS
+806 
-811 ETATQYGGKAA
+811 
-822 YDQAKADGKTELT
+822 
-835 YRQWI
+835 
-840 QVRTPAFKAWFGDW
+840 
-854 ENDPNN
+854 
-860 ASKVVNPETGEP
+860 
-872 LVVYHGT
+872 
-879 DAEFNVFDR
+879 
-888 SKAGSNTDNG
+888 
-898 MRGKG
+898 
-903 FYMAT
+903 
-908 DRRTAEG
+908 
-915 YGNRLIESF
+915 
-924 TDLKNP
+924 
-930 FYPSDFESAEAIAQ
+930 
-944 YLTEKLEAK
+944 
-953 GFDEYT
+953 
-959 VDEAMF
+959 
-965 KIRDGRFTVGQ
+965 
-976 SYSGTFAG
+976 
-984 ILKDAGFDGVV
+984 
-995 YQKAE
+995 
-1000 EVIAFRPNQIK
+1000 
-1011 SATDNTGAFSPENDS
+1011 

-1139 EELRGVFRRFC
+1139 EELRGVFRRFR

-1174 FDRMFASDE
+1174 FDRMFAGDE

-1204 GMDDTDYAQY
+1204 GMDDADYAQY
-1214 RHNTERATAE
+1214 RHNAERATAE
-1224 AQDDLTARAL
+1224 AQDELTARAL

-1248 REMRKQHKADFQ
+1248 REMRKQYKADFQ

-1280 LLTSR
+1280 LLTAR

-1292 GDGKPKFD
+1292 GDGKPKFS

-1344 PVLRKTNGRSIDGM
+1344 PVLRKTNGRSIDRM

-1422 HDSLVAMGVGGQTL
+1422 YDSLVAMGVDGQTL

-1463 EGEPVFSGGEDLIRA
+1463 DGEPVFTGGEDLIRA

-1495 NILAEKGEVP
+1495 NVLAEKGEVP

-1517 AHSEIRQR
+1517 AHSETRQR

-1531 KALSKATGAASLI
+1531 KALSKATGAANLI
-1544 RKAASVYAKEKVE
+1544 RKAASVYAQEKVE

-1573 AKAAKASMEAFR
+1573 AKAAKASQDAFR

-1617 SARKYLGKFNRVV
+1617 KARKYLSKFNRVV

-1649 LSNAPSLKDLDKRT
+1649 LSNAPSLKDLDRRT
-1663 SLLQFVKKMEE
+1663 SLLQFVRKMEE
-1674 QGRTHNIDA
+1674 QGRAHNIDA

-1762 RVEDGFSGFVWGHI
+1762 RVEDGFSGFMWGHI

-1844 GGQKF
+1844 GGQNF

-1883 AEVMDAMQ
+1883 PEVMDAMQ
-1891 NLTSKEWQAVQKV
+1891 HLTSKEWQAVQKV

-1994 AAAVKNRPLLLD
+1994 AAAVENRPLLLD

-2065 NTAPVKGFDKFS
+2065 NTAPVDGLDKYS

-2091 NVVSAAVQLTGFI
+2091 NVVSAAVQITGFI

-2115 WAGLSQYTTHPIK
+2115 WVGLSQYTTHPIK
-2128 ATQSAM
+2128 ATQTAM

-2176 MKMQQVVDTAIWHGA
+2176 MKIQQVVDTAIWHGA

-2226 EFERGSNTQKLF
+2226 KFERGSNTQKLF

-2261 KAKLTADLMMIYV
+2261 KAKLAADLMMIYV

-2289 GDDDD
+2289 GDDDE

-2309 GLFVGGRELTQLAN
+2309 GLFVFGREMTQLAN

-2332 YTGPSGLRPIDDTFK
+2332 YTGPSGLRPFDDAFK
-2347 LAQQAVQGEFDS
+2347 FVQQAIQGEFDS

-2400 LLFGYQS
+2400 LLFGYQG

>member
-1 MADTNDIQKRRAAL
+1 MADTNDIQKRRATL
-15 LTSFGVNPDEVAEI
+15 LNSLGVNPDEVAEI

-48 TANSR
+48 TANTR

-62 IGGLTILPKR
+62 IGGLSILPNR

-92 ERKRGVM
+92 ERKAGVLRAAPEDGFF
-99 TAGKEDNFFVDLYR
+99 TDIGKSLK
-113 SVARG
+113 RG
-118 WYTGKKNL
+118 WLTAEKNF
-126 NGLIVRSDL
+126 NGMFMRSDA
-135 FGLEKQREAAAKAA
+135 FGLNRQRETAAKAN
-149 GTYYNRN
+149 GVYYNRE
-156 LDIAQQQAQHQREI
+156 LDIAHSQAKLQRDI
-170 DKYAPDATL
+170 DRYAPDATL
-179 QRQQRE
+179 QKQQRGLAE
-185 LGSQTTLSGSASY
+185 QKTLAGAAGY
-198 LVRNPSLLFNTSAE
+198 LVKNPTLLLNTSAE

-228 GLAAVGTVG
+228 GWTAVGTVG
-237 FSSGAQEYAATMEEV
+237 LSSGAQEYAATMEEV

-264 PTERYAYALSRED
+264 PTERYAYTLSRED
-277 WMAEAKQKAWKRGI
+277 WVAEAKQKAWKRGV

-352 MEAFAEIPTGAFEA
+352 MEAFAELPTGAFEA
-366 RSNYKEARAQ
+366 RSNYKEARAKV
-376 MESRQAQAKAAEEA
+376 EERAAQAQAAEQA
-390 RAHLKEQAM
+390 RARLKEQAQ
-399 AVTSSRMT
+399 AVTNSRLT
-407 QRDPDKQAAF
+407 KRDPDKQAAF

-422 GEDQKIYF
+422 GEGQKIYF

-465 EMTRGD
+465 EITRGD

-481 NALAEIAMETPDSIT
+481 NALAEIAMETPDSMT

-514 AYQADLTRHQE
+514 AYQADLARHQE

-546 KAQLTATGIMDGAQA
+546 KAQLAATGVMDANQA

-569 RAVETLAGRLNMGI
+569 RAVEALAGRLNMGI

-607 QALASNPPRGWVH
+607 QSASAMKSTEANLQRGR
-620 SENPQDAADLW
+620 DAM
-631 NGNNKAEA
+631 NKALIE
-639 VFWTNGNPRLAGEF
+639 
-653 PALEGYSHSVSK
+653 K
-665 ADINHIKKEHG
+665 ADQKRAMYRSDTGWIDFVWGSEGVLKANGKTKGAMGLAHIIESRMRKDEMSYQ
-676 DAQAEAARG
+676 DVAEMLIM
-685 QIAITDKD
+685 QITDT
-693 IARIPDIVSDY
+693 IAKGGSSRIYSNGKSESMFIEHNGYRATLVRNKGSNGWLMNAFELHQGGDTGKSNDSKVPTHDQTTRHRSEVGAPDV
-704 GAIRDDLVSE
+704 L
-714 QGSKRI
+714 
-720 MFAKSFDDGTVVYL
+720 
-734 GQVSRKKKDIK
+734 
-745 TVSMWKYPSA
+745 
-755 IDEQRAIEIAVTSNQ
+755 N
-770 TFGTEAGISHKETV
+770 
-784 PDNSTPN
+784 NSTPN
-791 ADTNQDILF
+791 ADTNQDIL
-800 QSATEE
+800 
-806 QRQFS
+806 
-811 ETATQYGGKAA
+811 
-822 YDQAKADGKTELT
+822 
-835 YRQWI
+835 
-840 QVRTPAFKAWFGDW
+840 
-854 ENDPNN
+854 
-860 ASKVVNPETGEP
+860 
-872 LVVYHGT
+872 
-879 DAEFNVFDR
+879 
-888 SKAGSNTDNG
+888 
-898 MRGKG
+898 
-903 FYMAT
+903 
-908 DRRTAEG
+908 
-915 YGNRLIESF
+915 
-924 TDLKNP
+924 
-930 FYPSDFESAEAIAQ
+930 
-944 YLTEKLEAK
+944 
-953 GFDEYT
+953 
-959 VDEAMF
+959 
-965 KIRDGRFTVGQ
+965 
-976 SYSGTFAG
+976 
-984 ILKDAGFDGVV
+984 
-995 YQKAE
+995 
-1000 EVIAFRPNQIK
+1000 
-1011 SATDNTGAFSPENDS
+1011 
-1026 ILYQG
+1026 YQG
-1031 GTDRGMFSRE
+1031 GADRGMFSRE

-1082 LTGQER
+1082 LTEQER

-1139 EELRGVFRRFC
+1139 EELCGVFRRFR

-1204 GMDDTDYAQY
+1204 GMDDADYAQY
-1214 RHNTERATAE
+1214 RHNAERATAE

-1248 REMRKQHKADFQ
+1248 REMRKQYKADFQ
-1260 RAEMAARGSIM
+1260 RAEMAARGSIIR
-1271 SQPVYRAWQ
+1271 QPVYRAWQ
-1280 LLTSR
+1280 LLTAR

-1292 GDGKPKFD
+1292 GDGKPKFN

-1377 PRDFE
+1377 PRDFK

-1422 HDSLVAMGVGGQTL
+1422 HDSLVAMGVDGQTL

-1448 GGMHPDLVS
+1448 GRMHPDLVS

-1463 EGEPVFSGGEDLIRA
+1463 DGEPVFSGGEDLIRA
-1478 LTEAQPPQ
+1478 LTEAKPPQ

-1525 IIAAEF
+1525 VIAAEF

-1544 RKAASVYAKEKVE
+1544 RKAASVYAQEKVE

-1617 SARKYLGKFNRVV
+1617 TARKYLGKFNRVV

-1674 QGRTHNIDA
+1674 QGRAHNIDA

-1696 EMTVEEMRVLVDTVK
+1696 EMTVEKMRVLVDTVK

-1718 LKNKMLTARD
+1718 LENKMLTARD

-1736 DKIVESIR
+1736 DNIVESIKE
-1744 DNARDHDKRTS
+1744 NARTHDKRTS

-1762 RVEDGFSGFVWGHI
+1762 RLEDGFSGFMWGHI

-1838 NAEYQI
+1838 SAEYQI

-1952 PAKYDPASTQAAES
+1952 PAKYDSASTQAAES
-1966 GNALSDI
+1966 GNALTDI
-1973 EDIKSAVKMAANTR
+1973 EDIKSAAKMATNTR

-2019 DLTHRE
+2019 DITHRE

-2050 AKQQLNK
+2050 AKRQLNK

-2065 NTAPVKGFDKFS
+2065 NTAPVEGLDKYS

-2104 PAVARLGGKYA
+2104 PAVTRLGGKYA

-2226 EFERGSNTQKLF
+2226 AFERGSNTQKLF

-2261 KAKLTADLMMIYV
+2261 KAKLAANLMMIYV
-2274 VPTALTALMKSALIP
+2274 VPTALTTLMKSALIP

-2309 GLFVGGRELTQLAN
+2309 GLFVYGRELTQLAN

-2332 YTGPSGLRPIDDTFK
+2332 YAGPSGLRPIDDGFK
-2347 LAQQAVQGEFDS
+2347 FVQQAVQGEFDS

-2385 GAQALQDDETDNPAA
+2385 GAEALQDDETDNPAA
-2400 LLFGYQS
+2400 LLMGHQG

>member
-1 MADTNDIQKRRAAL
+1 MADTNDIQKRRATL
-15 LTSFGVNPDEVAEI
+15 LNSLGVNPDEVAEI
-29 NRKAASL
+29 NRKAAKL
-36 KVPVGVVKEMPQ
+36 NVPVGVIKEMPQ
-48 TANSR
+48 TANTR
-53 LKLDQIEAQ
+53 MKLNEIEAQ
-62 IGGLTILPKR
+62 VGGLSILPNR

-86 SQLSEI
+86 GELSEI
-92 ERKRGVM
+92 ERKAGVLRAAPEDGFF
-99 TAGKEDNFFVDLYR
+99 TDIGKSLK
-113 SVARG
+113 RG

-126 NGLIVRSDL
+126 NGLIARSDF
-135 FGLEKQREAAAKAA
+135 FGLEKQREAAAKAN
-149 GTYYNRN
+149 GVYYNRE
-156 LDIAQQQAQHQREI
+156 LDIAHSQAKLQRDI
-170 DKYAPDATL
+170 DRYAPDAKL
-179 QRQQRE
+179 QNQQRGLAE
-185 LGSQTTLSGSASY
+185 QKTLAGAAGY
-198 LVRNPSLLFNTSAE
+198 LVKNPTLLLNTSAE

-218 LGLAA
+218 LGLVA
-223 GAATG
+223 GLSTG
-228 GLAAVGTVG
+228 GIATIGTVG
-237 FSSGAQEYAATMEEV
+237 ASSGAQEYAATMEEM
-252 LEKHAHELGGMT
+252 LNEHAQELGGMT
-264 PTERYAYALSRED
+264 ETQKYAYALTRQD
-277 WMAEAKQKAWKRGI
+277 WMEEAKKKAWKRGI
-291 SIGLFD
+291 AIGLFD
-297 AATAGLAGRLLGG
+297 AATAGVAGRLLGG

-352 MEAFAEIPTGAFEA
+352 MEAFAELPTGAFEA
-366 RSNYKEARAQ
+366 RSNYKSARAKV
-376 MESRQAQAKAAEEA
+376 EERAAQVQAAEQA
-390 RAHLKEQAM
+390 RARLKEQAQ
-399 AVTSSRMT
+399 AVTNSRLT
-407 QRDPDKQAAF
+407 KRAPDVQASY

-422 GEDQKIYF
+422 AENQKIYF

-436 QSGRAAAVAQAMPD
+436 QSGRASAVAQAMPD

-481 NALAEIAMETPDSIT
+481 NALAEIAMETPDSMT

-505 SGFDAMMDE
+505 AGFDAMMDE
-514 AYQADLTRHQE
+514 AYQADLVRHQE
-525 EQAQAEQDRRVA
+525 EQAQEEQARRVA

-546 KAQLTATGIMDGAQA
+546 KAQLAATGVMDGAQA

-569 RAVETLAGRLNMGI
+569 RAVEALAGRLNMGI

-596 GESLIDDGVLN
+596 GESLINDGVLN
-607 QALASNPPRGWVH
+607 QSASAMKSTEANLQRGRDAMNKALIEKADQKRAMYRSDTGWIDFVWGSEGVLKANGKTKGAMGLAHIIESRMRKDEMSYQDVAEMLTMQITDTIAKGGSSRIYSNGKSESMFIEHNGYRATLVRNKGSNGWLMNAFELHQGGDTGKSNDSKVPTH
-620 SENPQDAADLW
+620 DQTTRHRPEVGAPDVLNNFTQDA
-631 NGNNKAEA
+631 
-639 VFWTNGNPRLAGEF
+639 
-653 PALEGYSHSVSK
+653 
-665 ADINHIKKEHG
+665 
-676 DAQAEAARG
+676 DA
-685 QIAITDKD
+685 
-693 IARIPDIVSDY
+693 
-704 GAIRDDLVSE
+704 
-714 QGSKRI
+714 
-720 MFAKSFDDGTVVYL
+720 
-734 GQVSRKKKDIK
+734 
-745 TVSMWKYPSA
+745 
-755 IDEQRAIEIAVTSNQ
+755 
-770 TFGTEAGISHKETV
+770 
-784 PDNSTPN
+784 
-791 ADTNQDILF
+791 NQD
-800 QSATEE
+800 
-806 QRQFS
+806 
-811 ETATQYGGKAA
+811 
-822 YDQAKADGKTELT
+822 
-835 YRQWI
+835 
-840 QVRTPAFKAWFGDW
+840 
-854 ENDPNN
+854 
-860 ASKVVNPETGEP
+860 
-872 LVVYHGT
+872 
-879 DAEFNVFDR
+879 
-888 SKAGSNTDNG
+888 
-898 MRGKG
+898 
-903 FYMAT
+903 
-908 DRRTAEG
+908 
-915 YGNRLIESF
+915 
-924 TDLKNP
+924 
-930 FYPSDFESAEAIAQ
+930 
-944 YLTEKLEAK
+944 
-953 GFDEYT
+953 
-959 VDEAMF
+959 
-965 KIRDGRFTVGQ
+965 
-976 SYSGTFAG
+976 
-984 ILKDAGFDGVV
+984 
-995 YQKAE
+995 
-1000 EVIAFRPNQIK
+1000 
-1011 SATDNTGAFSPENDS
+1011 

-1031 GTDRGMFSRE
+1031 GADRGMFSRE

-1070 IARDLTAKPAEN
+1070 IARDLTAKPTEN
-1082 LTGQER
+1082 LTEQER

-1139 EELRGVFRRFC
+1139 EELRGVFRRFR
-1150 SWLKQVYQSLK
+1150 SWLEQVYQSLK

-1214 RHNTERATAE
+1214 RHNIERATAE

-1248 REMRKQHKADFQ
+1248 REMRKQYKADFQ

-1280 LLTSR
+1280 LLTAR

-1292 GDGKPKFD
+1292 GNGKPKFS

-1344 PVLRKTNGRSIDGM
+1344 PVLRKTNGRSIDSM

-1402 EQKAGDHVANPYA
+1402 EKKAGDHVANPYA

-1422 HDSLVAMGVGGQTL
+1422 HDSLVEMGVDGQTL

-1463 EGEPVFSGGEDLIRA
+1463 DGEPVFTGGEDLIRA

-1495 NILAEKGEVP
+1495 NVLAEKGEVP

-1525 IIAAEF
+1525 IISAEF
-1531 KALSKATGAASLI
+1531 KALSKATGASNLI
-1544 RKAASVYAKEKVE
+1544 QQAASVYAQEKVE

-1573 AKAAKASMEAFR
+1573 AKAAKASMEAFH

-1617 SARKYLGKFNRVV
+1617 TARKYLSKFNRVV

-1649 LSNAPSLKDLDKRT
+1649 LSNAPSLKDLDRRT
-1663 SLLQFVKKMEE
+1663 SLLEFVKKMEE
-1674 QGRTHNIDA
+1674 QGRAHNIDA

-1718 LKNKMLTARD
+1718 LKNKLLTARD

-1736 DKIVESIR
+1736 DNIVESIR
-1744 DNARDHDKRTS
+1744 DNARNHDKRTS

-1762 RVEDGFSGFVWGHI
+1762 RVEDGFSGFMWGHI

-1781 ARILDGGKDAGAFWN
+1781 ARILDGGKDGGAFWN

-1855 AIALNLGNEGNIQ
+1855 AIALNMGNEGNIQ

-1952 PAKYDPASTQAAES
+1952 PAKYDSASTQAAES
-1966 GNALSDI
+1966 GNALTDI
-1973 EDIKSAVKMAANTR
+1973 EDIKSAAKMAANTR
-1987 HSFTKDR
+1987 HNFTKDR
-1994 AAAVKNRPLLLD
+1994 AEAVKNRPLLLD

-2019 DLTHRE
+2019 DITHRE

-2065 NTAPVKGFDKFS
+2065 NTAPVKGFDEYS
-2077 GLLRQNVSMTGLGF
+2077 GLLRQNVSMAGLAF
-2091 NVVSAAVQLTGFI
+2091 NIVSAILQSTGFV
-2104 PAVARLGGKYA
+2104 PAIARLGGKYA
-2115 WAGLSQYTTHPIK
+2115 WVGLSQFTTHPIK
-2128 ATQSAM
+2128 ATRTAM

-2162 KIRKFLNK
+2162 KIRKFLTK

-2176 MKMQQVVDTAIWHGA
+2176 LKIQQIVDTAIWHGA
-2191 LAKAMDSGKDL
+2191 LAKAMDGGKDL
-2202 DTAIKLADQTV
+2202 DTAVKLADQAV

-2249 NQGFVEAKTQKS
+2249 NQGFVEVKTQKS
-2261 KAKLTADLMMIYV
+2261 KAKLAANLIMIYV
-2274 VPTALTALMKSALIP
+2274 IPNALAAMMKSALIP
-2289 GDDDD
+2289 GDDDE
-2294 DLAKKLAKEQISFLL
+2294 DLVKKLAKEQISFLL
-2309 GLFVGGRELTQLAN
+2309 GLFVGGREMAQLAN
-2323 IATGDRFYG
+2323 IITGDRFYG
-2332 YTGPSGLRPIDDTFK
+2332 YTGPSGLRPIDDTYKF
-2347 LAQQAVQGEFDS
+2347 AQQTAQGEIDH
-2359 AFVRASVNLLG
+2359 AFVRASINLLG
-2370 DAFGL
+2370 DVFGI

-2385 GAQALQDDETDNPAA
+2385 GAEALQEDETDNPAA
-2400 LLFGYQS
+2400 LLMGHQG

>member
-1 MADTNDIQKRRAAL
+1 MADTNDIQKRRATL
-15 LTSFGVNPDEVAEI
+15 LNSLGVNPDEVAEI
-29 NRKAASL
+29 NRKAAKL
-36 KVPVGVVKEMPQ
+36 NVPVGVVKEMPQ
-48 TANSR
+48 TANTR
-53 LKLDQIEAQ
+53 MKLNEIEAQ
-62 IGGLTILPKR
+62 VGGLSILPNR

-86 SQLSEI
+86 GELSEI
-92 ERKRGVM
+92 ERKAGVLRAAPEDGFF
-99 TAGKEDNFFVDLYR
+99 TDIGKSLK
-113 SVARG
+113 RG
-118 WYTGKKNL
+118 WLTAEKNF
-126 NGLIVRSDL
+126 NGMFMRSDV
-135 FGLEKQREAAAKAA
+135 FGLNRQREAAAKAN
-149 GTYYNRN
+149 GVYYNRE
-156 LDIAQQQAQHQREI
+156 LDIAHSQAKLQRDI
-170 DKYAPDATL
+170 DRYAPDATL
-179 QRQQRE
+179 QKQQRGLAE
-185 LGSQTTLSGSASY
+185 QKTLAGAAGY
-198 LVRNPSLLFNTSAE
+198 LVKNPTLLLNTSAE

-218 LGLAA
+218 LGLVA
-223 GAATG
+223 GLSTG
-228 GLAAVGTVG
+228 GIATIGTVG
-237 FSSGAQEYAATMEEV
+237 ASSGAQEYAATMEEM
-252 LEKHAHELGGMT
+252 LNEHAHELGGMT
-264 PTERYAYALSRED
+264 ETQKYAYALTRED

-352 MEAFAEIPTGAFEA
+352 MEAFAELPTGAFEA
-366 RSNYKEARAQ
+366 RSNYKSARAKV
-376 MESRQAQAKAAEEA
+376 EERAAQVQAAEQA
-390 RAHLKEQAM
+390 RARLKEQAQ
-399 AVTSSRMT
+399 AVTNSRLT
-407 QRDPDKQAAF
+407 KRAPDVQASY

-422 GEDQKIYF
+422 ADNQKIYF

-450 MAAKIQEAAETGGMV
+450 MAARIQEAAETGGMV

-471 FHARLTQEDQ
+471 FHARLKQEDQ
-481 NALAEIAMETPDSIT
+481 NALAEIAMETPDSMT

-505 SGFDAMMDE
+505 LGFDAMMDE

-537 EFEAFKEEA
+537 EFEAFKEEV
-546 KAQLTATGIMDGAQA
+546 KEQLTATGMMDTAQA

-569 RAVETLAGRLNMGI
+569 RAIETLAGRLNMGI

-620 SENPQDAADLW
+620 SENPQDAINIWTTDGREAAK
-631 NGNNKAEA
+631 NEA
-639 VFWTNGNPRLAGEF
+639 VFWTLDNAADTGIADTQ
-653 PALEGYSHSVSK
+653 GYSHSISRF
-665 ADINHIKKEHG
+665 AAHHIYKEHG
-676 DAQAEAARG
+676 NAKTEEERG
-685 QIAITDKD
+685 QIAVTAEDLT
-693 IARIPDIVSDY
+693 RIPDMVTSPDEIVT
-704 GAIRDDLVSE
+704 GFQSE
-714 QGSKRI
+714 QGAERVAYLKR
-720 MFAKSFDDGTVVYL
+720 FDDGLMVYIAEA
-734 GQVSRKKKDIK
+734 SRKKKDFRAI
-745 TVSMWKYPSA
+745 SMRKYPPTA
-755 IDEQRAIEIAVTSNQ
+755 ISENVIKN
-770 TFGTEAGISHKETV
+770 ISSQSLNVRNGEGAY
-784 PDNSTPN
+784 DNSTPN
-791 ADTNQDILF
+791 TDTNQDILF

-806 QRQFS
+806 QRQFD
-811 ETATQYGGKAA
+811 ETAAQYGGEEA
-822 YDQAKADGKTELT
+822 YNEAKANGETELT
-835 YRQWI
+835 YRQWV

-854 ENDPNN
+854 ENDAAN
-860 ASKVVNPETGEP
+860 ASKVVHPETGEP

-879 DAEFNVFDR
+879 RAQFDEFKGKVHYFTPEKDYYFFSGVDWNGDPKNMNVMATFLNVRNPKEIDNGTAEFIHQSRYDQQREDDR
-888 SKAGSNTDNG
+888 
-898 MRGKG
+898 
-903 FYMAT
+903 
-908 DRRTAEG
+908 AE
-915 YGNRLIESF
+915 
-924 TDLKNP
+924 
-930 FYPSDFESAEAIAQ
+930 
-944 YLTEKLEAK
+944 
-953 GFDEYT
+953 
-959 VDEAMF
+959 
-965 KIRDGRFTVGQ
+965 
-976 SYSGTFAG
+976 
-984 ILKDAGFDGVV
+984 GFDGYIYLSGENLTDYGDKKRHDGGAQIIVFD
-995 YQKAE
+995 A
-1000 EVIAFRPNQIK
+1000 NQIK
-1011 SATDNTGAFSPENDS
+1011 SATNNTGAFSPDNDS
-1026 ILYQG
+1026 ILFQG
-1031 GTDRGMFSRE
+1031 GADRGMFSRE

-1082 LTGQER
+1082 LTEQER

-1139 EELRGVFRRFC
+1139 EELRGVFRRFR

-1192 GMTPM
+1192 GMAPM

-1204 GMDDTDYAQY
+1204 GMDDADYAQY
-1214 RHNTERATAE
+1214 RHNAERATAE

-1248 REMRKQHKADFQ
+1248 REMRKQYKADFQ
-1260 RAEMAARGSIM
+1260 RAEMVARGSIM

-1280 LLTSR
+1280 LLTAR

-1292 GDGKPKFD
+1292 GDGKPKFS

-1344 PVLRKTNGRSIDGM
+1344 PVLRKTNGRSIDSM

-1463 EGEPVFSGGEDLIRA
+1463 DGEPVFSGGEDLIRA

-1495 NILAEKGEVP
+1495 NVLAEKGEVP

-1531 KALSKATGAASLI
+1531 KALSKATGSANLI
-1544 RKAASVYAKEKVE
+1544 RKAASVYAQEKVE

-1617 SARKYLGKFNRVV
+1617 SARKYLSKFNRVV

-1649 LSNAPSLKDLDKRT
+1649 LSNAPSLKDLDRRT
-1663 SLLQFVKKMEE
+1663 SLLEFVKKMEE
-1674 QGRTHNIDA
+1674 QGRAHNIDA

-1718 LKNKMLTARD
+1718 LKNKLLTARD

-1736 DKIVESIR
+1736 DNIVESIR
-1744 DNARDHDKRTS
+1744 ENARTHDKRTS

-1762 RVEDGFSGFVWGHI
+1762 RVEDGFSGFMWGHI

-1781 ARILDGGKDAGAFWN
+1781 ARILDGGKDGGAFWN

-1808 EATMTAETAQK
+1808 EATMTAEAAEK

-1829 NLTHREYWR
+1829 KLGFKEYWSKGK
-1838 NAEYQI
+1838 EYI
-1844 GGQKF
+1844 GLGRLN
-1849 TRRQLF
+1849 RRQLF
-1855 AIALNLGNEGNIQ
+1855 AIALNMGNDGNIQ
-1868 RLLSGGHGSVRNWNM
+1868 RLLSGGHGNM
-1883 AEVMDAMQ
+1883 RDWKIDHVLGALQD
-1891 NLTSKEWQAVQKV
+1891 LTKEEWEAVQKV
-1904 WDLFESFRPQIAEL
+1904 WDMFESYRPQIAEL

-1952 PAKYDPASTQAAES
+1952 PAKYDSASTQAAES
-1966 GNALSDI
+1966 GNALADI

-1994 AAAVKNRPLLLD
+1994 AEAVKNRPLLLD

-2019 DLTHRE
+2019 DITHRE

-2031 RLLKSSSI
+2031 RLLKSSGI

-2065 NTAPVKGFDKFS
+2065 NTAPVEGIDKYA

-2091 NVVSAAVQLTGFI
+2091 NVVSAAVQITGFI

-2115 WAGLSQYTTHPIK
+2115 WAGLSQYTAHPIK
-2128 ATQSAM
+2128 ATKSAM

-2226 EFERGSNTQKLF
+2226 AFERGSNTQKLF

-2261 KAKLTADLMMIYV
+2261 KAKLAADLMMIYV

-2309 GLFVGGRELTQLAN
+2309 GLFVFGRELTQLAN

-2332 YTGPSGLRPIDDTFK
+2332 YAGPSGLRPIDDGFK
-2347 LAQQAVQGEFDS
+2347 FVQQAVQGEFDS

-2385 GAQALQDDETDNPAA
+2385 GAEALQDDETDNPAA
-2400 LLFGYQS
+2400 LLMGHQG

>member
-1 MADTNDIQKRRAAL
+1 MADTNDIQKRRATL

-29 NRKAASL
+29 NHKAASL

-48 TANSR
+48 TANTR

-62 IGGLTILPKR
+62 IGGLSILPKR

-92 ERKRGVM
+92 ERKAGVLRAAPEDGFF
-99 TAGKEDNFFVDLYR
+99 TDIGKSLK
-113 SVARG
+113 RG
-118 WYTGKKNL
+118 WLTAEKNF
-126 NGLIVRSDL
+126 NGMFMRSDA
-135 FGLEKQREAAAKAA
+135 FGLNRQREAAAKAN
-149 GTYYNRN
+149 GVYYNRE
-156 LDIAQQQAQHQREI
+156 LDIAHSQAKLQRDI
-170 DKYAPDATL
+170 DRYAPDATL
-179 QRQQRE
+179 QKQQRGLAE
-185 LGSQTTLSGSASY
+185 QKTLAGAAGY
-198 LVRNPSLLFNTSAE
+198 LVKNPTLLLNTSAE

-228 GLAAVGTVG
+228 GWAAVGTVG
-237 FSSGAQEYAATMEEV
+237 LSSGAQEYAATMEEM
-252 LEKHAHELGGMT
+252 LNEHAHELGGMT

-277 WMAEAKQKAWKRGI
+277 WMAEAKKKAWKRGI

-352 MEAFAEIPTGAFEA
+352 MEAFAELPTGAFEA
-366 RSNYKEARAQ
+366 RSNYKEARAKV
-376 MESRQAQAKAAEEA
+376 EERAAQAQSAEQTRA
-390 RAHLKEQAM
+390 RLKEQAQ
-399 AVTSSRMT
+399 AVTNSRLT
-407 QRDPDKQAAF
+407 KRDPDKQAAF

-465 EMTRGD
+465 EITRGD

-481 NALAEIAMETPDSIT
+481 NALAEIAMETPDSMT

-514 AYQADLTRHQE
+514 AYQADLARHREEQAQE
-525 EQAQAEQDRRVA
+525 EQARRVA

-546 KAQLTATGIMDGAQA
+546 KAQLAATGIMDGAQA
-561 EANATLYA
+561 EANATLYT
-569 RAVETLAGRLNMGI
+569 RAVEALAGRLNMGI

-607 QALASNPPRGWVH
+607 QSASAMKSTEANLQRGR
-620 SENPQDAADLW
+620 DAM
-631 NGNNKAEA
+631 NKALIE
-639 VFWTNGNPRLAGEF
+639 
-653 PALEGYSHSVSK
+653 K
-665 ADINHIKKEHG
+665 ADQKRAMYRSDTGWIDFVWGSEGVLKANGKTKGAMGLAHIIESRMRKDEMSYQ
-676 DAQAEAARG
+676 DVAEMLTM
-685 QIAITDKD
+685 QITDT
-693 IARIPDIVSDY
+693 IAKGGSSRIYSNGKSESMFIEHNGYRATLVRNKGSNGWLMNAFELHQGGDTGKSNDSKVSTHDQTTRHRSEVGAPDV
-704 GAIRDDLVSE
+704 L
-714 QGSKRI
+714 
-720 MFAKSFDDGTVVYL
+720 
-734 GQVSRKKKDIK
+734 
-745 TVSMWKYPSA
+745 
-755 IDEQRAIEIAVTSNQ
+755 N
-770 TFGTEAGISHKETV
+770 
-784 PDNSTPN
+784 NSTPN
-791 ADTNQDILF
+791 ADTNQDIL
-800 QSATEE
+800 
-806 QRQFS
+806 
-811 ETATQYGGKAA
+811 
-822 YDQAKADGKTELT
+822 
-835 YRQWI
+835 
-840 QVRTPAFKAWFGDW
+840 
-854 ENDPNN
+854 
-860 ASKVVNPETGEP
+860 
-872 LVVYHGT
+872 
-879 DAEFNVFDR
+879 
-888 SKAGSNTDNG
+888 
-898 MRGKG
+898 
-903 FYMAT
+903 
-908 DRRTAEG
+908 
-915 YGNRLIESF
+915 
-924 TDLKNP
+924 
-930 FYPSDFESAEAIAQ
+930 
-944 YLTEKLEAK
+944 
-953 GFDEYT
+953 
-959 VDEAMF
+959 
-965 KIRDGRFTVGQ
+965 
-976 SYSGTFAG
+976 
-984 ILKDAGFDGVV
+984 
-995 YQKAE
+995 
-1000 EVIAFRPNQIK
+1000 
-1011 SATDNTGAFSPENDS
+1011 
-1026 ILYQG
+1026 YQG
-1031 GTDRGMFSRE
+1031 GADRGMFSRE

-1070 IARDLTAKPAEN
+1070 IARDLTAKPVEN
-1082 LTGQER
+1082 LTEQER

-1139 EELRGVFRRFC
+1139 EELRGVFRRFR

-1214 RHNTERATAE
+1214 RHNAERATAE

-1248 REMRKQHKADFQ
+1248 REMRKQYKADFQ

-1280 LLTSR
+1280 LLTAR

-1292 GDGKPKFD
+1292 GDGKPKFN
-1300 KQVDAAHDSLF
+1300 KQVDATHDSLF

-1344 PVLRKTNGRSIDGM
+1344 PVLRKNNGRSIDSM

-1422 HDSLVAMGVGGQTL
+1422 HDSLVAMGVDGQTL

-1463 EGEPVFSGGEDLIRA
+1463 DGEPVFSGGEDLIRA

-1525 IIAAEF
+1525 VIASEF

-1617 SARKYLGKFNRVV
+1617 TARKYLGKFNRVV

-1674 QGRTHNIDA
+1674 QGRAHNIDA

-1762 RVEDGFSGFVWGHI
+1762 RVEDGFSGFMWGHI

-1803 EAADR
+1803 EVADR

-1838 NAEYQI
+1838 SAEYQI

-1918 ERKVVGIEPQWV
+1918 ERKVVGTEPQWV

-1939 ADGEMLTLRGGYY
+1939 ADGELLTLRGGYY
-1952 PAKYDPASTQAAES
+1952 PAKYDSASTQAAES
-1966 GNALSDI
+1966 GNALADI

-1994 AAAVKNRPLLLD
+1994 AEAVKNRPLLLD

-2019 DLTHRE
+2019 DITHRE

-2050 AKQQLNK
+2050 AKRQLNK

-2065 NTAPVKGFDKFS
+2065 NTAPVEGLDKYA

-2104 PAVARLGGKYA
+2104 PAVTRLGGKYA

-2226 EFERGSNTQKLF
+2226 AFERGSNTQKLF

-2249 NQGFVEAKTQKS
+2249 NHGFVEAKTQKS
-2261 KAKLTADLMMIYV
+2261 KAKLAANLMMIYV
-2274 VPTALTALMKSALIP
+2274 VPTALTTLMKSALIP
-2289 GDDDD
+2289 GDDDE
-2294 DLAKKLAKEQISFLL
+2294 DLEKKLAKEQISFLL
-2309 GLFVGGRELTQLAN
+2309 GLFVYGRELTQLAN

-2332 YTGPSGLRPIDDTFK
+2332 YAGPSGLRPIDDSFK
-2347 LAQQAVQGEFDS
+2347 FVQQAVQGEFDS

-2385 GAQALQDDETDNPAA
+2385 GAEALQDDETDNPAA
-2400 LLFGYQS
+2400 LLMGHQG